1 MTAGYNNFFKGLK
14 WPVLLAV
21 SLLANNVVAQLI
33 VTPGTAASGSLCV
46 GDDYVDVGDIE
57 VVENV
62 PNALGNGTFTYILT
76 PPTNFEFDPTSGSVS
91 VLQESDQLSNVSVT
105 RGSATFTIEYTHN
118 DDGSTLDGFRI
129 EGLKIKATGADG
141 PSLITAN
148 NGTSPASN
156 GQDHGTFSSVQVV
169 ANAGDDVTIC
179 EGNSTVVGGTPAA
192 TGGDENYTY
201 LWTPTPELSD
211 ATAPNPTAT
220 PAASV
225 TYTLTVTD
233 GTGCSG
239 ADQVDITVNPKPVIT
254 VQPANAEI
262 CEGGDA
268 VFTVTATGTN
278 LAYQWYDDGN
288 PVGGNSNEL
297 TLSSVGL
304 ADNGSNIH
312 VVVTETGADPNCQV
326 SSSTAVLT
334 VYDTPT
340 ASNAGPDIT
349 QCNTEVFTMAANVP
363 VVGSGSWG
371 IVGADPGVTITNT
384 GSATTTVTGLTAGSS
399 VTLRWTISNGP
410 VCGTQTDDVVLTNDI
425 QPIADAGSGGNVCG
439 IGVANPF
446 TFTGVSSTGSGLWT
460 YSGPGNATFTDN
472 TSAMSSVTVDA
483 YGSYTF
489 TWTETNGTC
498 SDFDEVAVEFWES
511 PVFTSAGAD
520 ITQCNTGVFTMGAT
534 APTVG
539 TGTWSE
545 AGGPTAGLVITNV
558 NSATTTVTGLTAGS
572 SVTLRWTISNG
583 PVCGTQTDDVVLT
596 NDIQPI
602 ADAGSGGNVCG
613 IGVANPFTFTGVSST
628 GSGLWTYSGPGN
640 ATFTDNTSAMSSVTV
655 DAYGSYT
662 FTWTET
668 NGTCSDF
675 DEVSVEF
682 WESPVFTSA
691 GADITQCNTGVFTMG
706 ATAPTVGTGTWSEAG
721 GPTAG
726 LVITNVNSAT
736 TTVTGLTAGSS
747 VTLRWTI
754 SNGPVCGTQTDDV
767 VLTNDIQ
774 PIADAG
780 SGGNVCGIGVANP
793 FTFTGVSSTGSG
805 LWTYSGPGNATFT
818 DNTSAMS
825 SVTVDAY
832 GSYTFTWTET
842 NGTCSDFD
850 EVAVEFWESPVFTS
864 AGADITQCNTGVFT
878 MGATAP
884 TVGTG
889 TWSEAGGPTAGLVIT
904 NVNSATTTVTGLT
917 AGSSV
922 TLRWT
927 ISNGPVCG
935 TQTDDVVLTNDIQPI
950 ADAGSGGNV
959 CGIGG
964 GNPFTFTGASSTGS
978 GVWTY
983 SGPGTASFTDNTS
996 AMSSVT
1002 VDAYGSYTF
1011 TWTETNGTCS
1021 DFDEVAVEFWESP
1034 VFTSAGADITQCNTG
1049 VFTMGATAPTV
1060 GTGTWSEAGGPTAG
1074 LVITNVNSATT
1085 TVTGL
1090 TAGSSV
1096 TLRWTISNGPVCG
1109 TQTDDVVLTND
1120 IQPIADAGSGGNV
1133 CGIGVANP
1141 FTFTGVSSTGSGL
1154 WTYSG
1159 PGNATFTDNTSA
1171 MSSVTVD
1178 AYGSY
1183 TFTWTET
1190 NGTCSDFDEV
1200 AVEFWESPVF
1210 TSAGADITQCN
1221 TGVFTMGATAP
1232 TVGTGTWSEAG
1243 GPTAGLVITNVNSAT
1258 TTVTGLTAGSSVTL
1272 RWTISNGPVCGTQT
1286 DDVVLTNDIQP
1297 IADAG
1302 SGGNV
1307 CGIGVANPFTFTGVS
1322 STGSGL
1328 WTYSGPGNATFTDN
1342 TSAMSSVT
1350 VDAYGSY
1357 TFTWTETNG
1366 TCSDFDEVSV
1376 EFWESPVFTSA
1387 GADITQ
1393 CNTGVFTMGAT
1404 APTVGT
1410 GTWSEAGGPTA
1421 GLVITNVNSATTTVT
1436 GLTAGSS
1443 VTLRWTISNGP
1454 VCGTQTDDV
1463 VLTNDI
1469 QPIADAGS
1477 GGNVCG
1483 IGGGNPFTF
1492 TGVSST
1498 GSGVWTYSGPGT
1510 ASFTDNT
1517 SAMSSVTV
1525 DAYGSYTFTWTET
1538 NGTCS
1543 DFDEVAV
1550 EFWESPVF
1558 TSAGAD
1564 ITQCNTGV
1572 FTMGATAPTVGTG
1585 TWSEAGGPTAG
1596 LVITNVNS
1604 ATTTVTGLTAGS
1616 SVTLRW
1622 TISNG
1627 PVCGT
1632 QTDDVVLTN
1641 DIQPIADAGSG
1652 GNVCGIGVANPF
1664 TFTGVSSTGSGLW
1677 TYSGPGN
1684 ATFTDNTSAMS
1695 SVTVDAYGSYTFTWT
1710 ETNGTCSDFDEV
1722 SVEFWESP
1730 VFTSAGADI
1739 TQCNTG
1745 VFTMG
1750 ATAPAVGTGTW
1761 SEAGGPTAGLVIT
1774 NVNSATT
1781 TVTGLTAGS
1790 SVTLRWTISNGPVC
1804 GTQTDDVVLTNDIQP
1819 IADAGS
1825 GGNVCGI
1832 GGGNPFTFTGAS
1844 STGSGVW
1851 TYSGP
1856 GTASFTDNT
1865 SAMSSVTV
1873 DAYGSYTFTWTE
1885 TNGTC
1890 SDFDEVSVEF
1900 WESPVF
1906 TSAGADITQ
1915 CNTGVF
1921 TMGATA
1927 PTVGTGTWSE
1937 AGGPTAGLVITNVNS
1952 ATTTVTGLTAG
1963 SSVTLRWTIS
1973 NGPVCGTQTDDVV
1986 LTNDI
1991 QPIADAGSGG
2001 NVCGIGVANPFTFT
2015 GVSSTGSGLWTYSG
2029 PGNATFTDNT
2039 SAMSSVTV
2047 DAYGSYTFTWTE
2059 TNGTCSDFDEVAVE
2073 FWESPVFTSA
2083 GADITQCNTGVFTM
2097 GATAPTVGTG
2107 TWSEAGGPTA
2117 GLVITNV
2124 NSATTTVTGLTA
2136 GSSVTLRWT
2145 ISNGPV
2151 CGTQTDDV
2159 VLTNDIQPIA
2169 DAGSGGNVCGIGGG
2183 NPFTFTGV
2191 SSTGSGVWT
2200 YSGPGTA
2207 SFTDN
2212 TSATSSVT
2220 VDAYGSYTFTWT
2232 ETNGTCSDFDE
2243 VAVEFWESPVFTSA
2257 GADITQCNTGVFT
2270 MGATAP
2276 TVGTG
2281 TWSEVGGPTAGLVIT
2296 NVNSAT
2302 TTVTGLTA
2310 GSSVTLRWTIS
2321 NGPVCGTQTD
2331 DVVLTN
2337 DIQPIADAGS
2347 GGNVCGIGVGNPFT
2361 FTGVSSTGS
2370 GLWTYSGPG
2379 NATFTDNTSATSS
2392 VTVDAYGSYTFT
2404 WTETNGTCSDF
2415 DEVAVEFWESPVFTS
2430 AGADITQC
2438 NTGVFTMG
2446 ATAPTVGTGTWS
2458 EVGGPTAGLVITNV
2472 NSATTTV
2479 TGLTAGSS
2487 VTLRWTISN
2496 GPVCGTQTDDV
2507 VLTND
2512 IQPIADAGSGGNVCG
2527 IGVGNPFTF
2536 TGVSS
2541 TGSGVWTYSG
2551 PGTASFTDNTSATSS
2566 VTVDAYGSYTFTWTE
2581 TNGTCSDF
2589 DEVAVEF
2596 WESPVFTSAGAD
2608 ITQCN
2613 TGVFT
2618 MGATAPT
2625 VGTGTWSEV
2634 GGPTAGLV
2642 ITNVNSATTTV
2653 TGLTAGSSVTLRWT
2667 ISNGPVCGTQTDDV
2681 VLTNDI
2687 QPIADAGSG
2696 GNVCGIGVGNPFTF
2710 TGVSSTGSGLW
2721 TYSGPGNATFTD
2733 NTSATSSVTVDAY
2746 GSYTFTWTET
2756 NGTCSDFDEVAVE
2769 FWESPVF
2776 TSAGADITQCNTGVF
2791 TMGATAPT
2799 VGTGTW
2805 SEVGGPTAG
2814 LVITNVNSATTTVT
2828 GLTAGSSVTLRWTI
2842 SNGPVC
2848 GTQTDDVVLTNDIQP
2863 IADAGSGGNVCGIG
2877 VGNPFTFTGVSST
2890 GSGLWTYSGPGNATF
2905 TDNTSATSSV
2915 TVDAYGSYT
2924 FTWTETNG
2932 TCSDF
2937 DEVSVEF
2944 WESPVFTSAGAD
2956 ITQCNT
2962 GVFTMGATAPTVGT
2976 GTWSEAGGPTA
2987 GLVITNVNSATTT
3000 VTGLTA
3006 GSSVTLRWTI
3016 SNGPVCG
3023 TQTDDVVLTNDIQPI
3038 ADAGSGGNVCGIGV
3052 ANPFTFTGVS
3062 STGSGLWT
3070 YSGPGNATFTDN
3082 TSAMSSVTVDAYGSY
3097 TFTWTETNGTCSDFD
3112 EVAVEFWESPVFTSA
3127 GADITQ
3133 CNTGVFTMGATAPTV
3148 GTGTWSEAG
3157 GPTAGLVITN
3167 VNSATTT
3174 VTGLTAGSSVTL
3186 RWTISNGPVCG
3197 TQTDD
3202 VVLTNDIQP
3211 IADAGSGGNVC
3222 GIGGGNPFTFTGVSS
3237 TGSGVWTYSGPGTA
3251 SFTDNTSATS
3261 SVTVDAYGS
3270 YTFTWT
3276 ETNGTCSDFDEV
3288 AVEFWESPVFTSAGA
3303 DITQCN
3309 TGVFTM
3315 GATAPTV
3322 GTGTWSEV
3330 GGPTAGLVITNVNS
3344 ATTTVTGLTA
3354 GSSVTLRWTISNGPV
3369 CGTQTDDVVL
3379 TNDIQPI
3386 ADAGSGGNVCGIG
3399 VGNPF
3404 TFTGVSSTGSGVWTY
3419 SGPGTASFTD
3429 NTSATS
3435 SVTVDAYGSYTFT
3448 WTETNGTCSDFD
3460 EVAVEFWESPV
3471 FTSAGADITQCNTGV
3486 FTMGATAPTVGTGTW
3501 SEVGGPTAGL
3511 VITNVNS
3518 ATTTVTGLTAG
3529 SSVTLRWT
3537 ISNGPVCGTQTDD
3550 VVLTNDIQP
3559 IADAGSGGNVCG
3571 IGVGNPFTFTGVS
3584 STGSGV
3590 WTYSGPGTASF
3601 TDNTSATSS
3610 VTVDAYGSYTFTW
3623 TETNGGC
3630 SDSDEVTVTFSQAA
3644 ELDPG
3649 APAEVC
3655 SGISYTVTDAS
3666 ANHTNEILWTHD
3678 GSGAL
3683 VDATTISPTYTPAVA
3698 DAGNT
3703 VVLTLTATGNGACP
3717 DVIVT
3722 KDLAVTASVIVDAGS
3737 NEEICEVTDVEQVFD
3752 FSLRST
3758 QASSSN
3764 DNGTYNWVAD
3774 PVVSG
3779 SFNDNT
3785 ILNPTFEIVP
3795 GYNGT
3800 ITFTLTAGGEGSCGD
3815 GVDSFVLLVRP
3826 TPSFSVTSHISN
3838 PTTINSGE
3846 LTDIQISTTSGFVK
3860 LIQVIKSD
3868 NGLTGNSPINTLYQD
3883 GFTIEDVL
3891 VNNTDIQQ
3899 DIQYIFEAFDGSCTN
3914 PDRDI
3919 ARVFVNPAPEFE
3931 VINTRPILCP
3941 SELTDITVDS
3951 ETSGAV
3957 ITLIDSIVTPN
3968 PLGIVGM
3975 TPTGTSWSAVTS
3987 GLPFNITD
3995 GLVNS
4000 TDAIQT
4006 VRYIFEVNASGLTA
4020 TKFTEVAV
4028 NPLPDFQ
4035 LTLNDPFD
4043 SINSGTSTLILINTT
4058 TQNGVV
4064 VLDSIRNPGSILGNT
4079 TPGVTFVDGDQITD
4093 NLTNGTNSPQT
4104 ITYYFSARANGCIN
4118 ESKIDSAK
4126 VVVIPAPELVITN
4139 NQPEVCPINKTD
4151 IDLYSPTADAEVELT
4166 NITIIPDATGVSNFS
4181 PIGTIWAG
4189 GPTELVAKIA
4199 DSLINSSDVI
4209 QTITYDLRISA
4220 NGFTATTNK
4229 TVSVEIRPNPQ
4240 MSLSNNNPN
4249 ILSNTS
4255 TDIFI
4260 NTPTENG
4267 QVELSAIDKDE
4278 DILGN
4283 TSAGVAFTD
4292 GNQINDEL
4300 VNNSDTILSISY
4312 IFRATA
4318 NTCINPDT
4326 ETVSVTVNPI
4336 PKFTIT
4342 NASPILCT
4350 EQQSDF
4356 EVTSPTAYAEISL
4369 IAVQIAPNPSGV
4381 TGFTTPATWTGDGS
4395 GLVLKFEDDL
4405 ENLTDTIQTV
4415 TYEFGI
4421 VANGFAGTETK
4432 TVSVEVNPLPR
4443 QVITNSQPVVNVDTK
4458 TDILI
4463 NTTTENG
4470 GALLSKVIKDAGIV
4484 GNTTSGVVFS
4494 NDDRIEDELVNQ
4506 TDDVLTIKYV
4516 FKATANGCV
4525 NSATETAIV
4534 EVNPNPRLTIAN
4546 NKPIICSG
4554 ETVDIQI
4561 NSPTAGATIRLVSA
4575 TAVPDAGSVVGL
4587 TPDNFTWNTFPAT
4600 ISDELSQTTNVIQRV
4615 EYLFEV
4621 SVPDYANPVRQS
4633 AVVDVKPLP
4642 DISASGPEICSGGVT
4657 SVDIGNPNSVS
4668 FTVFNW
4674 TVSDANGNI
4683 EGEAPGT
4690 GNRITQVLD
4699 NTTVLLDSVIY
4710 RIYAT
4715 AQLCAGDSIDV
4726 VQRVYP
4732 QNVAIAGT
4740 DTVVCQGTPAITI
4753 ETANIAGGSTAASWS
4768 KITGDGT
4775 LTDETTLT
4783 PTYAP
4788 DPIDEVGTITLELT
4802 ASNASVC
4809 PPVTDLVSII
4819 INSKP
4824 TVEAGSDQTICEGS
4838 TALMSEAM
4846 IGGSAASVTW
4856 SDPSGKG
4863 SFLPNNATLN
4873 AIFEPHPDQVGTTVK
4888 LYVETNDPSGPCVS
4902 AIDSLYIT
4910 INDAPEVFAGADQT
4924 ICEGDVA
4931 VMSDATYG
4939 GGTSSVTWSGGAGT
4953 WDDVH
4958 KLDATYTPDASE
4970 IGEVVILTITTDDPD
4985 GPCTAISDQI
4995 RVAVNK
5001 APEVYA
5007 GTDQIVCEGETVL
5020 IGDATSGGSTTSV
5033 LWTGGT
5039 GTFSPNNTT
5048 LNTTYI
5054 HAAGE
5059 VNSTVTL
5066 TITTNDP
5073 DGPCVA
5079 VSDQIDITIN
5089 DAPEVFAGA
5098 DQTICEGD
5106 VAVMSEATIGGGTSS
5121 ITWSGGSGTWDD
5133 VHKLDATYTP
5143 DASEIGSV
5151 VILTITTDDPA
5162 GPCTAISDQI
5172 RVAVNKAPE
5181 VFAGVDKVICEGEQV
5196 LINDAT
5202 SGGSTTSVLWTG
5214 GTGEFS
5220 PNNTTLNTTY
5230 IHAAGEVNSTVTL
5243 TITTNDP
5250 DGPCVAVSDQID
5262 ITINDAP
5269 EVFAGADQTICE
5281 GDVAVMSDA
5290 TYGGGTSSITW
5301 SGGAGTWDD
5310 VHKLDAT
5317 YTPDASEIGS
5327 VVILTI
5333 TTDDPDGPCAAISD
5347 QIRVAVNKAPEVF
5360 SGVDKVICEGDQ
5372 VLINDA
5378 TSGGSTTSVLWTGGT
5393 GTFSPNNTT
5402 LNTTYIHAAD
5412 EVNSTVTLTITTN
5425 DPDGPCVAVSDQIDI
5440 TINDAPEVFA
5450 GADQTICEGDVA
5462 VMSDATYGG
5471 GTSSITWSGGSGTW
5485 DDVHKLDATYTPD
5498 ASEIGSVV
5506 ILTITTD
5513 DPDGPCTA
5521 ISDQIRVAV
5530 NKAPEVF
5537 SGVDKVI
5544 CEGDQVLIND
5554 ATSGGSTTSVLWTG
5568 GTGEFSPNN
5577 TTLNTT
5583 YIHAAG
5589 EVNSTV
5595 TLTITTNDP
5604 DGPCVAVTDE
5614 VNITIDEAPTV
5625 DAGVYASVCIGDAV
5639 QLNGLLGGS
5648 ASSATWTGGVGE
5660 FDPDRNSTN
5669 ARYIADESEQGGRV
5683 LLTLTT
5689 NDPDGVC
5696 VASSATTEIVVNRL
5710 PSPKIFFLKDAYQI
5724 DDAPE
5729 TLVGEP
5735 SPGIFDGPGMFE
5747 STFIPAVADI
5757 GVHTIT
5763 YTHTD
5768 GNGCTNFVS
5777 QETEVFPLPES
5788 EVGNPDP
5795 YCLGVNP
5802 TDFPLPR
5809 TSNTDELEDSWFGDN
5824 VFQAGDD
5831 YYFNNVAAGVGLH
5844 AIDYIV
5850 VNRSTGARDTL
5861 PRSATVYDV
5870 AKVNFTNINKC
5881 IADSIQFVDLSVLED
5896 ADVFGDEIES
5906 WIWEFGKGSNL
5917 RVSEEQNPKI
5927 LFDENEPDNYFVKL
5941 EVVTKL
5947 GQCASDFA
5955 KDTIKV
5961 GAIPDADFFVSNLTS
5976 GELAQFSDA
5985 TGVPNPRYISG
5996 SFIDPTTSIDSIWW
6010 DFGEPPAQFG
6020 AHQIY
6025 KNVEHRF
6032 SEPKEYNVKMVVKT
6046 NLGCRDTVT
6055 RSISILQVIST
6066 FPHIT
6071 DFDTPPI
6078 NDQAH
6083 RPDTSSW
6090 RLMVPDGS
6098 IIKGTSRAWVTS
6110 DEATGRHK
6118 DSEHSF
6124 VALDAYDLRSLV
6136 RPMFTMDVWS
6146 NAESTRDGALLQYSF
6161 NGSQWFTMIDEQA
6174 VEKVDYPAGQI
6185 GLNWYNEKGLVSRPG
6200 DGTIEGISGVG
6211 ENEFAA
6217 GWTGIYDS
6225 WRTARFPLDDIRTE
6239 LIEDNHISVRFRVVF
6254 ASDEQNPEGTD
6265 YDGFA
6270 FDNIIVSDRSH
6281 NVLIEHFDNLSSGNQ
6296 INLMNE
6302 TTERFSLDMIP
6313 LQYHT
6318 NYPQADVIYLN
6329 NKFPVETR
6337 GSIYDISQ
6345 SPRAFMDGISE
6356 YNFTSA
6362 TIEKY
6367 QIVNRSMIDPVFDIQ
6382 LTPEKIAPNTV
6393 TMNVTITAQT
6403 AFDEE
6408 VTLYTV
6414 PIETSITRLD
6424 ELNDL
6429 NIDSLNNIVKD
6440 LLPSGGL
6447 LIDQTWEVNDTYST
6461 QLVWDLNQLN
6471 EGNEIYDTTKLGVIV
6486 FVQNAANEGSREIYQ
6501 AIFEKLPV
6509 IQPTPITGLDD
6520 DLNARRIA
6528 EAEIYPNPADQHFN
6542 VALSGKLTSDV
6553 AWVIV
6558 DQRGIELQNG
6568 VFYKGEDLYQVDA
6581 AALPAGLHMMIFSS
6595 SEDHRVI
6602 RKIIINR

>member
-706 ATAPTVGTGTWSEAG
+706 ATAPA
-721 GPTAG
+721 
-726 LVITNVNSAT
+726 
-736 TTVTGLTAGSS
+736 
-747 VTLRWTI
+747 
-754 SNGPVCGTQTDDV
+754 
-767 VLTNDIQ
+767 
-774 PIADAG
+774 
-780 SGGNVCGIGVANP
+780 
-793 FTFTGVSSTGSG
+793 
-805 LWTYSGPGNATFT
+805 
-818 DNTSAMS
+818 
-825 SVTVDAY
+825 
-832 GSYTFTWTET
+832 
-842 NGTCSDFD
+842 
-850 EVAVEFWESPVFTS
+850 
-864 AGADITQCNTGVFT
+864 
-878 MGATAP
+878 
-884 TVGTG
+884 
-889 TWSEAGGPTAGLVIT
+889 
-904 NVNSATTTVTGLT
+904 
-917 AGSSV
+917 
-922 TLRWT
+922 
-927 ISNGPVCG
+927 
-935 TQTDDVVLTNDIQPI
+935 
-950 ADAGSGGNV
+950 
-959 CGIGG
+959 
-964 GNPFTFTGASSTGS
+964 
-978 GVWTY
+978 
-983 SGPGTASFTDNTS
+983 
-996 AMSSVT
+996 
-1002 VDAYGSYTF
+1002 
-1011 TWTETNGTCS
+1011 
-1021 DFDEVAVEFWESP
+1021 
-1034 VFTSAGADITQCNTG
+1034 
-1049 VFTMGATAPTV
+1049 
-1060 GTGTWSEAGGPTAG
+1060 
-1074 LVITNVNSATT
+1074 
-1085 TVTGL
+1085 
-1090 TAGSSV
+1090 
-1096 TLRWTISNGPVCG
+1096 
-1109 TQTDDVVLTND
+1109 
-1120 IQPIADAGSGGNV
+1120 
-1133 CGIGVANP
+1133 
-1141 FTFTGVSSTGSGL
+1141 
-1154 WTYSG
+1154 
-1159 PGNATFTDNTSA
+1159 
-1171 MSSVTVD
+1171 
-1178 AYGSY
+1178 
-1183 TFTWTET
+1183 
-1190 NGTCSDFDEV
+1190 
-1200 AVEFWESPVF
+1200 
-1210 TSAGADITQCN
+1210 
-1221 TGVFTMGATAP
+1221 
-1232 TVGTGTWSEAG
+1232 
-1243 GPTAGLVITNVNSAT
+1243 
-1258 TTVTGLTAGSSVTL
+1258 
-1272 RWTISNGPVCGTQT
+1272 
-1286 DDVVLTNDIQP
+1286 
-1297 IADAG
+1297 
-1302 SGGNV
+1302 
-1307 CGIGVANPFTFTGVS
+1307 
-1322 STGSGL
+1322 
-1328 WTYSGPGNATFTDN
+1328 
-1342 TSAMSSVT
+1342 
-1350 VDAYGSY
+1350 
-1357 TFTWTETNG
+1357 
-1366 TCSDFDEVSV
+1366 
-1376 EFWESPVFTSA
+1376 
-1387 GADITQ
+1387 
-1393 CNTGVFTMGAT
+1393 
-1404 APTVGT
+1404 
-1410 GTWSEAGGPTA
+1410 
-1421 GLVITNVNSATTTVT
+1421 
-1436 GLTAGSS
+1436 
-1443 VTLRWTISNGP
+1443 
-1454 VCGTQTDDV
+1454 
-1463 VLTNDI
+1463 
-1469 QPIADAGS
+1469 
-1477 GGNVCG
+1477 
-1483 IGGGNPFTF
+1483 
-1492 TGVSST
+1492 
-1498 GSGVWTYSGPGT
+1498 
-1510 ASFTDNT
+1510 
-1517 SAMSSVTV
+1517 
-1525 DAYGSYTFTWTET
+1525 
-1538 NGTCS
+1538 
-1543 DFDEVAV
+1543 
-1550 EFWESPVF
+1550 
-1558 TSAGAD
+1558 
-1564 ITQCNTGV
+1564 
-1572 FTMGATAPTVGTG
+1572 
-1585 TWSEAGGPTAG
+1585 
-1596 LVITNVNS
+1596 
-1604 ATTTVTGLTAGS
+1604 
-1616 SVTLRW
+1616 
-1622 TISNG
+1622 
-1627 PVCGT
+1627 
-1632 QTDDVVLTN
+1632 
-1641 DIQPIADAGSG
+1641 
-1652 GNVCGIGVANPF
+1652 
-1664 TFTGVSSTGSGLW
+1664 
-1677 TYSGPGN
+1677 
-1684 ATFTDNTSAMS
+1684 
-1695 SVTVDAYGSYTFTWT
+1695 
-1710 ETNGTCSDFDEV
+1710 
-1722 SVEFWESP
+1722 
-1730 VFTSAGADI
+1730 
-1739 TQCNTG
+1739 
-1745 VFTMG
+1745 
-1750 ATAPAVGTGTW
+1750 
-1761 SEAGGPTAGLVIT
+1761 
-1774 NVNSATT
+1774 
-1781 TVTGLTAGS
+1781 
-1790 SVTLRWTISNGPVC
+1790 
-1804 GTQTDDVVLTNDIQP
+1804 
-1819 IADAGS
+1819 
-1825 GGNVCGI
+1825 
-1832 GGGNPFTFTGAS
+1832 
-1844 STGSGVW
+1844 
-1851 TYSGP
+1851 
-1856 GTASFTDNT
+1856 
-1865 SAMSSVTV
+1865 
-1873 DAYGSYTFTWTE
+1873 
-1885 TNGTC
+1885 
-1890 SDFDEVSVEF
+1890 
-1900 WESPVF
+1900 
-1906 TSAGADITQ
+1906 
-1915 CNTGVF
+1915 
-1921 TMGATA
+1921 
-1927 PTVGTGTWSE
+1927 
-1937 AGGPTAGLVITNVNS
+1937 
-1952 ATTTVTGLTAG
+1952 
-1963 SSVTLRWTIS
+1963 
-1973 NGPVCGTQTDDVV
+1973 
-1986 LTNDI
+1986 
-1991 QPIADAGSGG
+1991 
-2001 NVCGIGVANPFTFT
+2001 
-2015 GVSSTGSGLWTYSG
+2015 
-2029 PGNATFTDNT
+2029 
-2039 SAMSSVTV
+2039 
-2047 DAYGSYTFTWTE
+2047 
-2059 TNGTCSDFDEVAVE
+2059 
-2073 FWESPVFTSA
+2073 
-2083 GADITQCNTGVFTM
+2083 
-2097 GATAPTVGTG
+2097 
-2107 TWSEAGGPTA
+2107 
-2117 GLVITNV
+2117 
-2124 NSATTTVTGLTA
+2124 
-2136 GSSVTLRWT
+2136 
-2145 ISNGPV
+2145 
-2151 CGTQTDDV
+2151 
-2159 VLTNDIQPIA
+2159 
-2169 DAGSGGNVCGIGGG
+2169 
-2183 NPFTFTGV
+2183 
-2191 SSTGSGVWT
+2191 
-2200 YSGPGTA
+2200 
-2207 SFTDN
+2207 
-2212 TSATSSVT
+2212 
-2220 VDAYGSYTFTWT
+2220 
-2232 ETNGTCSDFDE
+2232 
-2243 VAVEFWESPVFTSA
+2243 
-2257 GADITQCNTGVFT
+2257 
-2270 MGATAP
+2270 
-2276 TVGTG
+2276 VGTG

-2302 TTVTGLTA
+2302 TTVTGLAA
-2310 GSSVTLRWTIS
+2310 GSSANLRWTISNGACTASTDDVVLSNEVQPVAEAGPGGDQCGIGPTNLFSLGATAAIGTGTWSKTSGDGIVTFSNVNDESATVWVDTEGSYTLAWTDVNGLCSDSDEVTINFYDTPTASNAGPDITQCNTEVFTMAANVPVVGSGSWGIVGADPGVTITNTGSATTTVTGLTAGNTVTLRWTIS
-2321 NGPVCGTQTD
+2321 NGACTASTD
-2331 DVVLTN
+2331 DVVLSN
-2337 DIQPIADAGS
+2337 EVQPVAEAGP
-2347 GGNVCGIGVGNPFT
+2347 GGDQCGIGPTNLFSLGATAAIGTGTWSKTSGDGIVT
-2361 FTGVSSTGS
+2361 FSNV
-2370 GLWTYSGPG
+2370 
-2379 NATFTDNTSATSS
+2379 NDESAT
-2392 VTVDAYGSYTFT
+2392 VWVDTEGSYTLA
-2404 WTETNGTCSDF
+2404 WTDVNGLCSDS
-2415 DEVAVEFWESPVFTS
+2415 DEVTINFYDTPTASN
-2430 AGADITQC
+2430 AGPDITQC
-2438 NTGVFTMG
+2438 NTEVFTMAANVPVVGSGSWGIVGADPGVTITNTGSATTTVTGLTAGNTVTLRWTISNGACTASTDDVVLSNEVQPVAEAGPGGDQCGIGPTNLFSLG
-2446 ATAPTVGTGTWS
+2446 ATAAIGTGTWSKTSGDGIVTFSNVNDESATVWVDTEGSYTLAWTDVNGLCSDSDEVTINFYDTPTASNAGPDITQCNTEVFTMAANVPVVGSGTWS

-2479 TGLTAGSS
+2479 TGLAAGSS
-2487 VTLRWTISN
+2487 ANLRWTISNGACTASTDDVVLSNEVQPVAEAGPGGDQCGIGPTNLFSLGATAAIGTGTWSKTSGDGIVTFSNVNDESATVWVDTEGSYTLAWTDVNGLCSDSDEVMINFYDTPTASNAGPDITQCNTEVFTMAANVPVVGSGSWGIVGADPGVTITNTGSATTTVTGLTAGNTVTLRWTISN
-2496 GPVCGTQTDDV
+2496 GACTASTDDV
-2507 VLTND
+2507 VLSNEV
-2512 IQPIADAGSGGNVCG
+2512 QPVAEAGPGGDQCG
-2527 IGVGNPFTF
+2527 IGPTNLFSLGATAAIGTGTWSKTSGDGIVTF
-2536 TGVSS
+2536 SNVN
-2541 TGSGVWTYSG
+2541 
-2551 PGTASFTDNTSATSS
+2551 DESAT
-2566 VTVDAYGSYTFTWTE
+2566 VWVDTEGSYTLAWTDV
-2581 TNGTCSDF
+2581 NGLCSDS
-2589 DEVAVEF
+2589 DEVTINFYDTPTA
-2596 WESPVFTSAGAD
+2596 SNAGPD

-2613 TGVFT
+2613 TEVFT
-2618 MGATAPT
+2618 MAANVPVVGSGSWGIVGADPGVTITNTGSATTTVTGLTAGNTVTLRWTISNGACTASTDDVVLSNEVQPVAEAGPGGDQCGIGPTNLFSLGATAAIGTGTWSKTSGDGIVTFSNVNDESATVWVDTEGSYTLAWTDVNGLCSDSDEVTINFYDTPT
-2625 VGTGTWSEV
+2625 ASNAGPDITQCNTEVFTMAANVPVVGSGTWSEV

-2653 TGLTAGSSVTLRWT
+2653 TGLAAGSSANLRWT
-2667 ISNGPVCGTQTDDV
+2667 ISNGACTASTDDV
-2681 VLTNDI
+2681 VLSNEV
-2687 QPIADAGSG
+2687 QPVAEAGPG
-2696 GNVCGIGVGNPFTF
+2696 GDQCGIGPTNLFSLGATAAIGTGTWSKTSGDGIVTF
-2710 TGVSSTGSGLW
+2710 SNV
-2721 TYSGPGNATFTD
+2721 ND
-2733 NTSATSSVTVDAY
+2733 ESATVWVDTE
-2746 GSYTFTWTET
+2746 GSYTLAWTDV
-2756 NGTCSDFDEVAVE
+2756 NGLCSDSDEVTINFYDTPTA
-2769 FWESPVF
+2769 SN
-2776 TSAGADITQCNTGVF
+2776 AGPDITQCNTEVF
-2791 TMGATAPT
+2791 TMAANVPVVGSGSWGIVGADPGVT
-2799 VGTGTW
+2799 
-2805 SEVGGPTAG
+2805 
-2814 LVITNVNSATTTVT
+2814 ITNTGSATTTVT
-2828 GLTAGSSVTLRWTI
+2828 GLTAGNTVTLRWTI
-2842 SNGPVC
+2842 SNGAC
-2848 GTQTDDVVLTNDIQP
+2848 TASTDDVVLSNEVQP
-2863 IADAGSGGNVCGIG
+2863 VAEAGPGGGQCGIG
-2877 VGNPFTFTGVSST
+2877 PTNLFSLGATAAIGTGTWSKTSGDGIVTFSNV
-2890 GSGLWTYSGPGNATF
+2890 N
-2905 TDNTSATSSV
+2905 DESATV
-2915 TVDAYGSYT
+2915 WVDTEGSYT
-2924 FTWTETNG
+2924 LAWTDVNG
-2932 TCSDF
+2932 LCSDS
-2937 DEVSVEF
+2937 DEVTINFYDTPTASN
-2944 WESPVFTSAGAD
+2944 AGPD

-2962 GVFTMGATAPTVGT
+2962 EVFTMAANVPVVGSGSWGIVGADPGVT
-2976 GTWSEAGGPTA
+2976 
-2987 GLVITNVNSATTT
+2987 ITNTGSATTT

-3006 GSSVTLRWTI
+3006 GNTVTLRWTI
-3016 SNGPVCG
+3016 SNGAC
-3023 TQTDDVVLTNDIQPI
+3023 TASTDDVVLSNEVQPV
-3038 ADAGSGGNVCGIGV
+3038 AEAGPGGDQCGIGPTNLFSLGATAAIGTGTWSKTSGDGIV
-3052 ANPFTFTGVS
+3052 TFSNVNDES
-3062 STGSGLWT
+3062 
-3070 YSGPGNATFTDN
+3070 AT
-3082 TSAMSSVTVDAYGSY
+3082 VWVDTEGSY
-3097 TFTWTETNGTCSDFD
+3097 TLAWTDVNGLCSDSD
-3112 EVAVEFWESPVFTSA
+3112 EVTINFYDTPTASNA
-3127 GADITQ
+3127 GPDITQ
-3133 CNTGVFTMGATAPTV
+3133 CNTEVFTMAANVPVVGSGSWGIVGADPGVT
-3148 GTGTWSEAG
+3148 
-3157 GPTAGLVITN
+3157 ITN
-3167 VNSATTT
+3167 TGSATTT
-3174 VTGLTAGSSVTL
+3174 VTGLTAGNTVTL
-3186 RWTISNGPVCG
+3186 RWTISNGAC
-3197 TQTDD
+3197 TASTDD
-3202 VVLTNDIQP
+3202 VVLSNEVQP
-3211 IADAGSGGNVC
+3211 VAEAGPGGDQC
-3222 GIGGGNPFTFTGVSS
+3222 GIGPTNLFSLGATAAIGTGTWSKTSGDGIVTFSNVN
-3237 TGSGVWTYSGPGTA
+3237 
-3251 SFTDNTSATS
+3251 DESAT
-3261 SVTVDAYGS
+3261 VWVDTEGS
-3270 YTFTWT
+3270 YTLAWIDV
-3276 ETNGTCSDFDEV
+3276 NGLCSDSDEV
-3288 AVEFWESPVFTSAGA
+3288 TINFYDTPTASNAGP

-3309 TGVFTM
+3309 TEVFTM
-3315 GATAPTV
+3315 AANVPVVGSGSWGIVGADPGVT
-3322 GTGTWSEV
+3322 
-3330 GGPTAGLVITNVNS
+3330 ITNTGS

-3354 GSSVTLRWTISNGPV
+3354 GNTVTLRWTISNGA
-3369 CGTQTDDVVL
+3369 CTASTDDVVL
-3379 TNDIQPI
+3379 SNEVQPV
-3386 ADAGSGGNVCGIG
+3386 AEAGPGGDQCGIG
-3399 VGNPF
+3399 PTNLFSLGATAAIGTGTWSKTSGDGIV
-3404 TFTGVSSTGSGVWTY
+3404 TFSNVN
-3419 SGPGTASFTD
+3419 D
-3429 NTSATS
+3429 ESAT
-3435 SVTVDAYGSYTFT
+3435 VWVDTEGSYTLA
-3448 WTETNGTCSDFD
+3448 WTDVNGLCSDSD
-3460 EVAVEFWESPV
+3460 EVTINFYDTPTASN
-3471 FTSAGADITQCNTGV
+3471 AGPDITQCNTEV
-3486 FTMGATAPTVGTGTW
+3486 FTMAANVPVVGSGSWGIVGADPGVT
-3501 SEVGGPTAGL
+3501 
-3511 VITNVNS
+3511 ITNTGS

-3529 SSVTLRWT
+3529 NTVTLRWT
-3537 ISNGPVCGTQTDD
+3537 ISNGACTASTDD
-3550 VVLTNDIQP
+3550 VVLSNEVQPVAEAGPGGDQCGIGPTNLFSLGATAAIGTGTWSKTSGDGIVTFSNVNDESATVWVDTEGSYTLAWTDVNGLCSDSDEVTINFYDTPTASNAGPDITQCNTEVFTMAANVPVVGSGSWGIVGADPGVTITNTGSATTTVTGLTAGNTVTLRWTISNGACTASTDDVVLSNEVQP
-3559 IADAGSGGNVCG
+3559 VAEAGPGGDQCGIGPTNLFSLGATAAIGTGTWSKTSGDGIVTFSNVNDESATVWVDTEGSYTLAWTDVNGLCSDSDEVTINFYDTPTASNAGPDITQCNTEVFTMAANVPVVGSGSWGIVGADPGVTITNTGSATTTVTGLTAGNTVTLRWTISNGACTASTDDVVLSNEVQPAADAGTGGSECDLDFQFSASLSTAG
-3571 IGVGNPFTFTGVS
+3571 TGVWS
-3584 STGSGV
+3584 KV
-3590 WTYSGPGTASF
+3590 SGPAGESY
-3601 TDNTSATSS
+3601 DDATLENAV
-3610 VTVDAYGSYTFTW
+3610 VTVTSYGRYVFRW

-3785 ILNPTFEIVP
+3785 ILNPTFEIVL

-3883 GFTIEDVL
+3883 GFTIQDVL
-3891 VNNTDIQQ
+3891 ENSTDIQQ

-3914 PDRDI
+3914 PDKDT
-3919 ARVFVNPAPEFE
+3919 ARVYVNPAPEFE

-3957 ITLIDSIVTPN
+3957 ITLLDSIVSPN
-3968 PLGIVGM
+3968 PNGITGM
-3975 TPTGTSWSAVTS
+3975 TSTGTSWSAVTS

-4000 TDAIQT
+4000 TDTIQT

-4064 VLDSIRNPGSILGNT
+4064 VLDSIRKTGNILGNT

-4118 ESKIDSAK
+4118 AIDIDSAK

-4151 IDLYSPTADAEVELT
+4151 IDLYSPTADAEVELI
-4166 NITIIPDATGVSNFS
+4166 NITISPDATGVSNFS

-4209 QTITYDLRISA
+4209 KTITYDLRISA

-4278 DILGN
+4278 RILGN
-4283 TSAGVAFTD
+4283 TSAGVAFTN
-4292 GNQINDEL
+4292 GNQINDIL

-4326 ETVSVTVNPI
+4326 DTVSVTVNPI
-4336 PKFTIT
+4336 PNFTIT
-4342 NASPILCT
+4342 NALPILCT
-4350 EQQSDF
+4350 EQQSNF
-4356 EVTSPTAYAEISL
+4356 EVTSPTANAEISL
-4369 IAVQIAPNPSGV
+4369 TAVQIAPNPSGV

-4395 GLVLKFEDDL
+4395 GLVLEFKDLL

-4415 TYEFGI
+4415 TYEFDI
-4421 VANGFAGTETK
+4421 EANGFDGTETK

-4443 QVITNSQPVVNVDTK
+4443 QVITNNQPVVNVDTK

-4463 NTTTENG
+4463 STRTENG
-4470 GALLSKVIKDAGIV
+4470 GVLLLDVIKDAGIL
-4484 GNTTSGVVFS
+4484 GNTSSGVVFS
-4494 NDDRIEDELVNQ
+4494 DSDRIEDELVNQ
-4506 TDDVLTIKYV
+4506 TDNVLTIKYV
-4516 FKATANGCV
+4516 FKATANGCE
-4525 NSATETAIV
+4525 NSETDMAIV

-4621 SVPDYANPVRQS
+4621 SVPGYANPVLQS

-4674 TVSDANGNI
+4674 TVSDTNGNI

-4699 NTTVLLDSVIY
+4699 NTTALLDSVIY

-4768 KITGDGT
+4768 KITGGGT

-4824 TVEAGSDQTICEGS
+4824 TVEAGSNQTICEGS

-4910 INDAPEVFAGADQT
+4910 INDAPEVSAGADQT

-4931 VMSDATYG
+4931 VMSDATIG

-5106 VAVMSEATIGGGTSS
+5106 VAVMSDATYGGGTSS
-5121 ITWSGGSGTWDD
+5121 ITWSGGAGTWDD

-5181 VFAGVDKVICEGEQV
+5181 VFAGVDKVICEGDQV

-5214 GTGEFS
+5214 GTGTFS

-5360 SGVDKVICEGDQ
+5360 AGVDKVICEGDQ

-5402 LNTTYIHAAD
+5402 LNTTY
-5412 EVNSTVTLTITTN
+5412 S
-5425 DPDGPCVAVSDQIDI
+5425 
-5440 TINDAPEVFA
+5440 
-5450 GADQTICEGDVA
+5450 
-5462 VMSDATYGG
+5462 
-5471 GTSSITWSGGSGTW
+5471 
-5485 DDVHKLDATYTPD
+5485 
-5498 ASEIGSVV
+5498 
-5506 ILTITTD
+5506 
-5513 DPDGPCTA
+5513 
-5521 ISDQIRVAV
+5521 
-5530 NKAPEVF
+5530 
-5537 SGVDKVI
+5537 
-5544 CEGDQVLIND
+5544 
-5554 ATSGGSTTSVLWTG
+5554 
-5568 GTGEFSPNN
+5568 
-5577 TTLNTT
+5577 
-5583 YIHAAG
+5583 HAAG

-5625 DAGVYASVCIGDAV
+5625 DAGVYAPVCIGDAV

-5976 GELAQFSDA
+5976 GELAQFSDS
-5985 TGVPNPRYISG
+5985 TKVPNPRYISG

-6020 AHQIY
+6020 AYQIY
-6025 KNVEHRF
+6025 KDVEHEF

-6046 NLGCRDTVT
+6046 NLGCKDTVT

-6161 NGSQWFTMIDEQA
+6161 NGSQWFTMIDEEA

-6270 FDNIIVSDRSH
+6270 FDNIIVSDRTH
-6281 NVLIEHFDNLSSGNQ
+6281 NVIIEHFDNLSIGNQ

-6568 VFYKGEDLYQVDA
+6568 VFDKGEDLYQVDA

>member
-1 MTAGYNNFFKGLK
+1 
-14 WPVLLAV
+14 
-21 SLLANNVVAQLI
+21 
-33 VTPGTAASGSLCV
+33 
-46 GDDYVDVGDIE
+46 
-57 VVENV
+57 
-62 PNALGNGTFTYILT
+62 
-76 PPTNFEFDPTSGSVS
+76 
-91 VLQESDQLSNVSVT
+91 
-105 RGSATFTIEYTHN
+105 
-118 DDGSTLDGFRI
+118 
-129 EGLKIKATGADG
+129 
-141 PSLITAN
+141 
-148 NGTSPASN
+148 
-156 GQDHGTFSSVQVV
+156 
-169 ANAGDDVTIC
+169 
-179 EGNSTVVGGTPAA
+179 
-192 TGGDENYTY
+192 
-201 LWTPTPELSD
+201 
-211 ATAPNPTAT
+211 
-220 PAASV
+220 
-225 TYTLTVTD
+225 
-233 GTGCSG
+233 
-239 ADQVDITVNPKPVIT
+239 
-254 VQPANAEI
+254 
-262 CEGGDA
+262 
-268 VFTVTATGTN
+268 
-278 LAYQWYDDGN
+278 
-288 PVGGNSNEL
+288 
-297 TLSSVGL
+297 
-304 ADNGSNIH
+304 
-312 VVVTETGADPNCQV
+312 
-326 SSSTAVLT
+326 
-334 VYDTPT
+334 
-340 ASNAGPDIT
+340 
-349 QCNTEVFTMAANVP
+349 
-363 VVGSGSWG
+363 
-371 IVGADPGVTITNT
+371 
-384 GSATTTVTGLTAGSS
+384 
-399 VTLRWTISNGP
+399 
-410 VCGTQTDDVVLTNDI
+410 
-425 QPIADAGSGGNVCG
+425 
-439 IGVANPF
+439 
-446 TFTGVSSTGSGLWT
+446 
-460 YSGPGNATFTDN
+460 
-472 TSAMSSVTVDA
+472 
-483 YGSYTF
+483 
-489 TWTETNGTC
+489 
-498 SDFDEVAVEFWES
+498 
-511 PVFTSAGAD
+511 
-520 ITQCNTGVFTMGAT
+520 
-534 APTVG
+534 
-539 TGTWSE
+539 
-545 AGGPTAGLVITNV
+545 
-558 NSATTTVTGLTAGS
+558 
-572 SVTLRWTISNG
+572 
-583 PVCGTQTDDVVLT
+583 
-596 NDIQPI
+596 
-602 ADAGSGGNVCG
+602 
-613 IGVANPFTFTGVSST
+613 
-628 GSGLWTYSGPGN
+628 
-640 ATFTDNTSAMSSVTV
+640 VTV

-675 DEVSVEF
+675 DEVS
-682 WESPVFTSA
+682 
-691 GADITQCNTGVFTMG
+691 
-706 ATAPTVGTGTWSEAG
+706 
-721 GPTAG
+721 
-726 LVITNVNSAT
+726 
-736 TTVTGLTAGSS
+736 
-747 VTLRWTI
+747 
-754 SNGPVCGTQTDDV
+754 
-767 VLTNDIQ
+767 
-774 PIADAG
+774 
-780 SGGNVCGIGVANP
+780 
-793 FTFTGVSSTGSG
+793 
-805 LWTYSGPGNATFT
+805 
-818 DNTSAMS
+818 
-825 SVTVDAY
+825 
-832 GSYTFTWTET
+832 
-842 NGTCSDFD
+842 
-850 EVAVEFWESPVFTS
+850 
-864 AGADITQCNTGVFT
+864 
-878 MGATAP
+878 
-884 TVGTG
+884 
-889 TWSEAGGPTAGLVIT
+889 
-904 NVNSATTTVTGLT
+904 
-917 AGSSV
+917 
-922 TLRWT
+922 
-927 ISNGPVCG
+927 
-935 TQTDDVVLTNDIQPI
+935 
-950 ADAGSGGNV
+950 
-959 CGIGG
+959 
-964 GNPFTFTGASSTGS
+964 
-978 GVWTY
+978 
-983 SGPGTASFTDNTS
+983 
-996 AMSSVT
+996 
-1002 VDAYGSYTF
+1002 
-1011 TWTETNGTCS
+1011 
-1021 DFDEVAVEFWESP
+1021 
-1034 VFTSAGADITQCNTG
+1034 
-1049 VFTMGATAPTV
+1049 
-1060 GTGTWSEAGGPTAG
+1060 
-1074 LVITNVNSATT
+1074 
-1085 TVTGL
+1085 
-1090 TAGSSV
+1090 
-1096 TLRWTISNGPVCG
+1096 
-1109 TQTDDVVLTND
+1109 
-1120 IQPIADAGSGGNV
+1120 
-1133 CGIGVANP
+1133 
-1141 FTFTGVSSTGSGL
+1141 
-1154 WTYSG
+1154 
-1159 PGNATFTDNTSA
+1159 
-1171 MSSVTVD
+1171 
-1178 AYGSY
+1178 
-1183 TFTWTET
+1183 
-1190 NGTCSDFDEV
+1190 
-1200 AVEFWESPVF
+1200 
-1210 TSAGADITQCN
+1210 
-1221 TGVFTMGATAP
+1221 
-1232 TVGTGTWSEAG
+1232 
-1243 GPTAGLVITNVNSAT
+1243 
-1258 TTVTGLTAGSSVTL
+1258 
-1272 RWTISNGPVCGTQT
+1272 
-1286 DDVVLTNDIQP
+1286 
-1297 IADAG
+1297 
-1302 SGGNV
+1302 
-1307 CGIGVANPFTFTGVS
+1307 
-1322 STGSGL
+1322 
-1328 WTYSGPGNATFTDN
+1328 
-1342 TSAMSSVT
+1342 
-1350 VDAYGSY
+1350 
-1357 TFTWTETNG
+1357 
-1366 TCSDFDEVSV
+1366 
-1376 EFWESPVFTSA
+1376 
-1387 GADITQ
+1387 
-1393 CNTGVFTMGAT
+1393 
-1404 APTVGT
+1404 
-1410 GTWSEAGGPTA
+1410 
-1421 GLVITNVNSATTTVT
+1421 
-1436 GLTAGSS
+1436 
-1443 VTLRWTISNGP
+1443 
-1454 VCGTQTDDV
+1454 
-1463 VLTNDI
+1463 
-1469 QPIADAGS
+1469 
-1477 GGNVCG
+1477 
-1483 IGGGNPFTF
+1483 
-1492 TGVSST
+1492 
-1498 GSGVWTYSGPGT
+1498 
-1510 ASFTDNT
+1510 
-1517 SAMSSVTV
+1517 
-1525 DAYGSYTFTWTET
+1525 
-1538 NGTCS
+1538 
-1543 DFDEVAV
+1543 
-1550 EFWESPVF
+1550 
-1558 TSAGAD
+1558 
-1564 ITQCNTGV
+1564 
-1572 FTMGATAPTVGTG
+1572 
-1585 TWSEAGGPTAG
+1585 
-1596 LVITNVNS
+1596 
-1604 ATTTVTGLTAGS
+1604 
-1616 SVTLRW
+1616 
-1622 TISNG
+1622 
-1627 PVCGT
+1627 
-1632 QTDDVVLTN
+1632 
-1641 DIQPIADAGSG
+1641 
-1652 GNVCGIGVANPF
+1652 
-1664 TFTGVSSTGSGLW
+1664 
-1677 TYSGPGN
+1677 
-1684 ATFTDNTSAMS
+1684 
-1695 SVTVDAYGSYTFTWT
+1695 
-1710 ETNGTCSDFDEV
+1710 
-1722 SVEFWESP
+1722 
-1730 VFTSAGADI
+1730 
-1739 TQCNTG
+1739 
-1745 VFTMG
+1745 
-1750 ATAPAVGTGTW
+1750 
-1761 SEAGGPTAGLVIT
+1761 
-1774 NVNSATT
+1774 
-1781 TVTGLTAGS
+1781 
-1790 SVTLRWTISNGPVC
+1790 
-1804 GTQTDDVVLTNDIQP
+1804 
-1819 IADAGS
+1819 
-1825 GGNVCGI
+1825 
-1832 GGGNPFTFTGAS
+1832 
-1844 STGSGVW
+1844 
-1851 TYSGP
+1851 
-1856 GTASFTDNT
+1856 
-1865 SAMSSVTV
+1865 
-1873 DAYGSYTFTWTE
+1873 
-1885 TNGTC
+1885 
-1890 SDFDEVSVEF
+1890 
-1900 WESPVF
+1900 
-1906 TSAGADITQ
+1906 
-1915 CNTGVF
+1915 
-1921 TMGATA
+1921 
-1927 PTVGTGTWSE
+1927 
-1937 AGGPTAGLVITNVNS
+1937 
-1952 ATTTVTGLTAG
+1952 
-1963 SSVTLRWTIS
+1963 
-1973 NGPVCGTQTDDVV
+1973 
-1986 LTNDI
+1986 
-1991 QPIADAGSGG
+1991 
-2001 NVCGIGVANPFTFT
+2001 
-2015 GVSSTGSGLWTYSG
+2015 
-2029 PGNATFTDNT
+2029 
-2039 SAMSSVTV
+2039 
-2047 DAYGSYTFTWTE
+2047 
-2059 TNGTCSDFDEVAVE
+2059 
-2073 FWESPVFTSA
+2073 
-2083 GADITQCNTGVFTM
+2083 
-2097 GATAPTVGTG
+2097 
-2107 TWSEAGGPTA
+2107 
-2117 GLVITNV
+2117 
-2124 NSATTTVTGLTA
+2124 
-2136 GSSVTLRWT
+2136 
-2145 ISNGPV
+2145 
-2151 CGTQTDDV
+2151 
-2159 VLTNDIQPIA
+2159 
-2169 DAGSGGNVCGIGGG
+2169 
-2183 NPFTFTGV
+2183 
-2191 SSTGSGVWT
+2191 
-2200 YSGPGTA
+2200 
-2207 SFTDN
+2207 
-2212 TSATSSVT
+2212 
-2220 VDAYGSYTFTWT
+2220 
-2232 ETNGTCSDFDE
+2232 
-2243 VAVEFWESPVFTSA
+2243 VEFWESPVFTSA

-2321 NGPVCGTQTD
+2321 NGPVCGAQTD

-2361 FTGVSSTGS
+2361 FTGVSSMGS
-2370 GLWTYSGPG
+2370 GVWTYVGPG
-2379 NATFTDNTSATSS
+2379 GAVFSDNTSATSS

-2404 WTETNGTCSDF
+2404 WTETNGTCSD
-2415 DEVAVEFWESPVFTS
+2415 S
-2430 AGADITQC
+2430 
-2438 NTGVFTMG
+2438 
-2446 ATAPTVGTGTWS
+2446 
-2458 EVGGPTAGLVITNV
+2458 
-2472 NSATTTV
+2472 
-2479 TGLTAGSS
+2479 
-2487 VTLRWTISN
+2487 
-2496 GPVCGTQTDDV
+2496 DDV
-2507 VLTND
+2507 V
-2512 IQPIADAGSGGNVCG
+2512 
-2527 IGVGNPFTF
+2527 
-2536 TGVSS
+2536 
-2541 TGSGVWTYSG
+2541 
-2551 PGTASFTDNTSATSS
+2551 
-2566 VTVDAYGSYTFTWTE
+2566 
-2581 TNGTCSDF
+2581 
-2589 DEVAVEF
+2589 
-2596 WESPVFTSAGAD
+2596 
-2608 ITQCN
+2608 
-2613 TGVFT
+2613 
-2618 MGATAPT
+2618 
-2625 VGTGTWSEV
+2625 
-2634 GGPTAGLV
+2634 
-2642 ITNVNSATTTV
+2642 
-2653 TGLTAGSSVTLRWT
+2653 
-2667 ISNGPVCGTQTDDV
+2667 
-2681 VLTNDI
+2681 
-2687 QPIADAGSG
+2687 
-2696 GNVCGIGVGNPFTF
+2696 
-2710 TGVSSTGSGLW
+2710 
-2721 TYSGPGNATFTD
+2721 
-2733 NTSATSSVTVDAY
+2733 
-2746 GSYTFTWTET
+2746 
-2756 NGTCSDFDEVAVE
+2756 
-2769 FWESPVF
+2769 
-2776 TSAGADITQCNTGVF
+2776 
-2791 TMGATAPT
+2791 
-2799 VGTGTW
+2799 
-2805 SEVGGPTAG
+2805 
-2814 LVITNVNSATTTVT
+2814 
-2828 GLTAGSSVTLRWTI
+2828 
-2842 SNGPVC
+2842 
-2848 GTQTDDVVLTNDIQP
+2848 
-2863 IADAGSGGNVCGIG
+2863 
-2877 VGNPFTFTGVSST
+2877 
-2890 GSGLWTYSGPGNATF
+2890 
-2905 TDNTSATSSV
+2905 
-2915 TVDAYGSYT
+2915 
-2924 FTWTETNG
+2924 
-2932 TCSDF
+2932 
-2937 DEVSVEF
+2937 
-2944 WESPVFTSAGAD
+2944 
-2956 ITQCNT
+2956 
-2962 GVFTMGATAPTVGT
+2962 
-2976 GTWSEAGGPTA
+2976 
-2987 GLVITNVNSATTT
+2987 
-3000 VTGLTA
+3000 
-3006 GSSVTLRWTI
+3006 
-3016 SNGPVCG
+3016 
-3023 TQTDDVVLTNDIQPI
+3023 
-3038 ADAGSGGNVCGIGV
+3038 
-3052 ANPFTFTGVS
+3052 
-3062 STGSGLWT
+3062 
-3070 YSGPGNATFTDN
+3070 
-3082 TSAMSSVTVDAYGSY
+3082 
-3097 TFTWTETNGTCSDFD
+3097 
-3112 EVAVEFWESPVFTSA
+3112 
-3127 GADITQ
+3127 
-3133 CNTGVFTMGATAPTV
+3133 
-3148 GTGTWSEAG
+3148 
-3157 GPTAGLVITN
+3157 
-3167 VNSATTT
+3167 
-3174 VTGLTAGSSVTL
+3174 
-3186 RWTISNGPVCG
+3186 
-3197 TQTDD
+3197 
-3202 VVLTNDIQP
+3202 
-3211 IADAGSGGNVC
+3211 
-3222 GIGGGNPFTFTGVSS
+3222 
-3237 TGSGVWTYSGPGTA
+3237 
-3251 SFTDNTSATS
+3251 
-3261 SVTVDAYGS
+3261 
-3270 YTFTWT
+3270 
-3276 ETNGTCSDFDEV
+3276 
-3288 AVEFWESPVFTSAGA
+3288 
-3303 DITQCN
+3303 
-3309 TGVFTM
+3309 
-3315 GATAPTV
+3315 
-3322 GTGTWSEV
+3322 
-3330 GGPTAGLVITNVNS
+3330 
-3344 ATTTVTGLTA
+3344 
-3354 GSSVTLRWTISNGPV
+3354 
-3369 CGTQTDDVVL
+3369 
-3379 TNDIQPI
+3379 
-3386 ADAGSGGNVCGIG
+3386 
-3399 VGNPF
+3399 
-3404 TFTGVSSTGSGVWTY
+3404 
-3419 SGPGTASFTD
+3419 
-3429 NTSATS
+3429 
-3435 SVTVDAYGSYTFT
+3435 
-3448 WTETNGTCSDFD
+3448 
-3460 EVAVEFWESPV
+3460 
-3471 FTSAGADITQCNTGV
+3471 
-3486 FTMGATAPTVGTGTW
+3486 
-3501 SEVGGPTAGL
+3501 
-3511 VITNVNS
+3511 
-3518 ATTTVTGLTAG
+3518 
-3529 SSVTLRWT
+3529 
-3537 ISNGPVCGTQTDD
+3537 
-3550 VVLTNDIQP
+3550 
-3559 IADAGSGGNVCG
+3559 
-3571 IGVGNPFTFTGVS
+3571 
-3584 STGSGV
+3584 
-3590 WTYSGPGTASF
+3590 
-3601 TDNTSATSS
+3601 
-3610 VTVDAYGSYTFTW
+3610 
-3623 TETNGGC
+3623 
-3630 SDSDEVTVTFSQAA
+3630 VTFSNAVV
-3644 ELDPG
+3644 LDPG

-3722 KDLAVTASVIVDAGS
+3722 KDLAVTPSVIVDAGS

-3785 ILNPTFEIVP
+3785 ILNPTFEIVL

-3883 GFTIEDVL
+3883 GFTIQDVL
-3891 VNNTDIQQ
+3891 ENSTDIQQ

-3914 PDRDI
+3914 PDKDT
-3919 ARVFVNPAPEFE
+3919 ARVYVNPAPEFE

-3957 ITLIDSIVTPN
+3957 ITLLDSIVSPN
-3968 PLGIVGM
+3968 PNGITGM

-4000 TDAIQT
+4000 TDTIQT

-4064 VLDSIRNPGSILGNT
+4064 VLDSIRKTGNILGNT

-4118 ESKIDSAK
+4118 AIDIDSAK

-4292 GNQINDEL
+4292 GNRINDVL

-4326 ETVSVTVNPI
+4326 DTVSVTVNPI
-4336 PKFTIT
+4336 PNFTIT
-4342 NASPILCT
+4342 NALPILCP
-4350 EQQSDF
+4350 EQKSDF
-4356 EVTSPTAYAEISL
+4356 EVTSPTANAEISL
-4369 IAVQIAPNPSGV
+4369 TAVQIAPNPSGV

-4395 GLVLKFEDDL
+4395 GLVLEFKDLL

-4415 TYEFGI
+4415 TYEFDI
-4421 VANGFAGTETK
+4421 EANGFDGTETK

-4443 QVITNSQPVVNVDTK
+4443 QVITNNQPVVNVDTK

-4470 GALLSKVIKDAGIV
+4470 GALLLDVIKDAGIV

-4494 NDDRIEDELVNQ
+4494 DSDRIEDELVNQ
-4506 TDDVLTIKYV
+4506 TDNVLTIKYV
-4516 FKATANGCV
+4516 FKATANGCE
-4525 NSATETAIV
+4525 NSETDMAIV

-4561 NSPTAGATIRLVSA
+4561 SSPTAGATIRLVSA

-4621 SVPDYANPVRQS
+4621 SVPGYANPVLQS

-4768 KITGDGT
+4768 KITGGGT

-4824 TVEAGSDQTICEGS
+4824 TVEAGSNQTICEGS

-4873 AIFEPHPDQVGTTVK
+4873 AIFEPHPDQVGTNVK

-4910 INDAPEVFAGADQT
+4910 INDAPEVSAGADQT

-4931 VMSDATYG
+4931 VMSDATIG

-5181 VFAGVDKVICEGEQV
+5181 VFAGVDKVICEGDQV

-5333 TTDDPDGPCAAISD
+5333 TTDDPDGPCTAISD

-5402 LNTTYIHAAD
+5402 LNTTYIHAAG

-5513 DPDGPCTA
+5513 DPDGPCAA

-5537 SGVDKVI
+5537 AGVDKVI
-5544 CEGDQVLIND
+5544 CEGEQVLISD

-5568 GTGEFSPNN
+5568 GTGTFSPNN

-5583 YIHAAG
+5583 YIHAVG

-5625 DAGVYASVCIGDAV
+5625 DAGVYAPVCIGDAV

-5735 SPGIFDGPGMFE
+5735 SPGIFDGSGMFE

-6090 RLMVPDGS
+6090 RLMVPDGN

-6110 DEATGRHK
+6110 DEVTGRHK

-6146 NAESTRDGALLQYSF
+6146 NAESTRDGAMLQYSF
-6161 NGSQWFTMIDEQA
+6161 NGNQWFTMIDEQA

-6302 TTERFSLDMIP
+6302 TAERFSLDMIA

-6393 TMNVTITAQT
+6393 TMDVIITAQT

-6408 VTLYTV
+6408 VTLYTM

-6424 ELNDL
+6424 ELNDF

>member
-1 MTAGYNNFFKGLK
+1 MDLIYYFYRMTAGYNNFFKGLK

-21 SLLANNVVAQLI
+21 SLLANNVVAQVI
-33 VTPGTAASGSLCV
+33 VTPAPGPGFDYCV
-46 GDDYVDVGDIE
+46 GGDFSAIGDIVITENQLFDFGADVSNEGNYTIQLPTGFEFNTSISPALSITGGDDLATVTNGGYNIAKTEYTFNFTLVENGSAGKDAIDQITISGLEVRSIDVGSGNLICSNTT
-57 VVENV
+57 NV
-62 PNALGNGTFTYILT
+62 IRTVGDNHCSLSSAVFTATLGSNDADNTFCEGTSVTFTVTPSIENAANTYNFQVDGITMQNSTSKIYTTTTLADGEEVTVIATYINGCTDT
-76 PPTNFEFDPTSGSVS
+76 PAGITNTV
-91 VLQESDQLSNVSVT
+91 
-105 RGSATFTIEYTHN
+105 IEYPVAN
-118 DDGSTLDGFRI
+118 IVSSEGSTICGGTEVEFTASPFPSGNYEFRVN
-129 EGLKIKATGADG
+129 T
-141 PSLITAN
+141 
-148 NGTSPASN
+148 
-156 GQDHGTFSSVQVV
+156 VQVQ
-169 ANAGDDVTIC
+169 NGSSNSYITSSLNDGDDVDVI
-179 EGNSTVVGGTPAA
+179 V
-192 TGGDENYTY
+192 
-201 LWTPTPELSD
+201 
-211 ATAPNPTAT
+211 TASPTA
-220 PAASV
+220 AA
-225 TYTLTVTD
+225 
-233 GTGCSG
+233 CS
-239 ADQVDITVNPKPVIT
+239 D
-254 VQPANAEI
+254 
-262 CEGGDA
+262 
-268 VFTVTATGTN
+268 
-278 LAYQWYDDGN
+278 
-288 PVGGNSNEL
+288 NSNVI
-297 TLSSVGL
+297 SM
-304 ADNGSNIH
+304 
-312 VVVTETGADPNCQV
+312 VVDDQ
-326 SSSTAVLT
+326 
-334 VYDTPT
+334 
-340 ASNAGPDIT
+340 
-349 QCNTEVFTMAANVP
+349 P
-363 VVGSGSWG
+363 V
-371 IVGADPGVTITNT
+371 
-384 GSATTTVTGLTAGSS
+384 
-399 VTLRWTISNGP
+399 
-410 VCGTQTDDVVLTNDI
+410 
-425 QPIADAGSGGNVCG
+425 ADAGTGGSECDLDFQFSASLSTAG
-439 IGVANPF
+439 
-446 TFTGVSSTGSGLWT
+446 TGVWSKV
-460 YSGPGNATFTDN
+460 SGPGNISFSTNANDPTATL
-472 TSAMSSVTVDA
+472 TVDA
-483 YGSYTF
+483 YGSYVFRWTEVNGGCSDFDDLSVTF
-489 TWTETNGTC
+489 NEAPTADAGSGGDACSQSFLFSAVPSVGSGTWTQESGPGVTVFNNDNSPNATGTVNVYGTYVYRWTELNGVCSDFAEVTVNYYAPPTASITLGGGDVCGLSQNVTAVLSTGTGGTWSQVSGPGTVTFGVATALSTTATADAYGTYVVRWTEENNVC
-498 SDFDEVAVEFWES
+498 SDFDEVTINYYES
-511 PVFTSAGAD
+511 PVS
-520 ITQCNTGVFTMGAT
+520 
-534 APTVG
+534 
-539 TGTWSE
+539 
-545 AGGPTAGLVITNV
+545 
-558 NSATTTVTGLTAGS
+558 
-572 SVTLRWTISNG
+572 
-583 PVCGTQTDDVVLT
+583 
-596 NDIQPI
+596 
-602 ADAGSGGNVCG
+602 DAGSGGDACSQSFLFSAVPS
-613 IGVANPFTFTGVSST
+613 V
-628 GSGLWTYSGPGN
+628 GSGTWTQESGPGVTVFNNDNSPN
-640 ATFTDNTSAMSSVTV
+640 ATGTVNVYGTYVYRWTELNGVCSDFAEVTV
-655 DAYGSYT
+655 NYYAPPTASITLGGGDVCGLSQNVTAVLSTGTGGTWSQVSGPGTVTFGVATALSTTATADAYGTYVVR
-662 FTWTET
+662 WTEE
-668 NGTCSDF
+668 NNVCSDF
-675 DEVSVEF
+675 DEVTINYY
-682 WESPVFTSA
+682 ESPVS
-691 GADITQCNTGVFTMG
+691 
-706 ATAPTVGTGTWSEAG
+706 
-721 GPTAG
+721 
-726 LVITNVNSAT
+726 
-736 TTVTGLTAGSS
+736 
-747 VTLRWTI
+747 
-754 SNGPVCGTQTDDV
+754 
-767 VLTNDIQ
+767 
-774 PIADAG
+774 DAG
-780 SGGNVCGIGVANP
+780 SGGDACSQSFLFSAVPSV
-793 FTFTGVSSTGSG
+793 GSG
-805 LWTYSGPGNATFT
+805 TWTQESGPGVTVFNNDNSPNATGTVNVYGTYVYRWTELNGVCSDF
-818 DNTSAMS
+818 AE
-825 SVTVDAY
+825 VTVNYYAPPTASITLGGGDVCGLSQNVTAALSTGTGGTWSQVSGPGTVTFGVATALSTTATADAY
-832 GSYTFTWTET
+832 GTYVVRWTEE
-842 NGTCSDFD
+842 NNACSDFD
-850 EVAVEFWESPVFTS
+850 EVTINYYESPVS
-864 AGADITQCNTGVFT
+864 
-878 MGATAP
+878 
-884 TVGTG
+884 
-889 TWSEAGGPTAGLVIT
+889 
-904 NVNSATTTVTGLT
+904 
-917 AGSSV
+917 
-922 TLRWT
+922 
-927 ISNGPVCG
+927 
-935 TQTDDVVLTNDIQPI
+935 
-950 ADAGSGGNV
+950 DAGSGGDACSQSFLFSAVPSVGSGTWTQESGPGVTVFNNDNSPNATGTVNVYGTYVYRWTELNGVCSDFAEVTVNYYAPPTASITLGGGDV
-959 CGIGG
+959 CGLSQ
-964 GNPFTFTGASSTGS
+964 NVTAVLSTGTGGTWS
-978 GVWTY
+978 QV
-983 SGPGTASFTDNTS
+983 SGPGT
-996 AMSSVT
+996 VT
-1002 VDAYGSYTF
+1002 FGVATALSTTATADAYGTYVVR
-1011 TWTETNGTCS
+1011 WTEENNVCS
-1021 DFDEVAVEFWESP
+1021 DFDEVTINYYESP
-1034 VFTSAGADITQCNTG
+1034 VS
-1049 VFTMGATAPTV
+1049 
-1060 GTGTWSEAGGPTAG
+1060 
-1074 LVITNVNSATT
+1074 
-1085 TVTGL
+1085 
-1090 TAGSSV
+1090 
-1096 TLRWTISNGPVCG
+1096 
-1109 TQTDDVVLTND
+1109 
-1120 IQPIADAGSGGNV
+1120 DAGSGGDACSQSFLFSAV
-1133 CGIGVANP
+1133 PSV
-1141 FTFTGVSSTGSGL
+1141 GSGM
-1154 WTYSG
+1154 WTQESG
-1159 PGNATFTDNTSA
+1159 PGVTVFNNDNSPNATGTVNVYGTYVYRWTELNGVCSDFA
-1171 MSSVTVD
+1171 EVTVNYYAPPTASITLGGGDVCGLSQNVTAALSTGTGGTWSQVSGPGTVTFAVATALSTTATAD
-1178 AYGSY
+1178 AYGTY
-1183 TFTWTET
+1183 VVRWTEE
-1190 NGTCSDFDEV
+1190 NNVCSDFDEV
-1200 AVEFWESPVF
+1200 TINYYESPV
-1210 TSAGADITQCN
+1210 S
-1221 TGVFTMGATAP
+1221 
-1232 TVGTGTWSEAG
+1232 
-1243 GPTAGLVITNVNSAT
+1243 
-1258 TTVTGLTAGSSVTL
+1258 
-1272 RWTISNGPVCGTQT
+1272 
-1286 DDVVLTNDIQP
+1286 
-1297 IADAG
+1297 DAG
-1302 SGGNV
+1302 SGGDACSQSFLFSAV
-1307 CGIGVANPFTFTGVS
+1307 PSV
-1322 STGSGL
+1322 GSGT
-1328 WTYSGPGNATFTDN
+1328 WTQESGPGVTVFNNDNSPNATGTVNVYGTYVYRWTELNGVCSDF
-1342 TSAMSSVT
+1342 AEVT
-1350 VDAYGSY
+1350 VNYYAPPTASITLGGGDVCGLSQNVTAVLSTGTGGTWSQVSGPGTVTFGVATALSTTATADAYGTY
-1357 TFTWTETNG
+1357 VVRWTEENNV
-1366 TCSDFDEVSV
+1366 CSDFDEVTINYY
-1376 EFWESPVFTSA
+1376 ESPVS
-1387 GADITQ
+1387 
-1393 CNTGVFTMGAT
+1393 
-1404 APTVGT
+1404 
-1410 GTWSEAGGPTA
+1410 
-1421 GLVITNVNSATTTVT
+1421 
-1436 GLTAGSS
+1436 
-1443 VTLRWTISNGP
+1443 
-1454 VCGTQTDDV
+1454 
-1463 VLTNDI
+1463 
-1469 QPIADAGS
+1469 DAGS
-1477 GGNVCG
+1477 GGDACSQSFLFSAVPSVGSGTWTQESGPGVTVFNNDNSPNATGTVNVYGTYVYRWTELNGVCSDFAEVTVNYYAPPTASITLGGGDVCG
-1483 IGGGNPFTF
+1483 LSQNVTAAL
-1492 TGVSST
+1492 ST
-1498 GSGVWTYSGPGT
+1498 GTGGTWSQVSGPGT
-1510 ASFTDNT
+1510 
-1517 SAMSSVTV
+1517 VTFGAATALSTTATA
-1525 DAYGSYTFTWTET
+1525 DAYGTYVVRWTEE
-1538 NGTCS
+1538 NNVCS
-1543 DFDEVAV
+1543 DFDEVTINYY
-1550 EFWESPVF
+1550 ESPV
-1558 TSAGAD
+1558 S
-1564 ITQCNTGV
+1564 
-1572 FTMGATAPTVGTG
+1572 
-1585 TWSEAGGPTAG
+1585 
-1596 LVITNVNS
+1596 
-1604 ATTTVTGLTAGS
+1604 
-1616 SVTLRW
+1616 
-1622 TISNG
+1622 
-1627 PVCGT
+1627 
-1632 QTDDVVLTN
+1632 
-1641 DIQPIADAGSG
+1641 DAGSG
-1652 GNVCGIGVANPF
+1652 GDACSQSFLFSAVPSV
-1664 TFTGVSSTGSGLW
+1664 GSGTW
-1677 TYSGPGN
+1677 TQESGPGVTVFNNDNSPN
-1684 ATFTDNTSAMS
+1684 ATGTVNVYGTYVYRWTELNGVCSDFAE
-1695 SVTVDAYGSYTFTWT
+1695 VTVNYYAPPTASITLGGGDVCGLSQNVTAVLSTGTGGTWSQVSGPGTVTFGVATALSTTATADAYGTYVVRWT
-1710 ETNGTCSDFDEV
+1710 EENNACSDFDEV
-1722 SVEFWESP
+1722 TINYYESP
-1730 VFTSAGADI
+1730 VS
-1739 TQCNTG
+1739 
-1745 VFTMG
+1745 
-1750 ATAPAVGTGTW
+1750 
-1761 SEAGGPTAGLVIT
+1761 
-1774 NVNSATT
+1774 
-1781 TVTGLTAGS
+1781 
-1790 SVTLRWTISNGPVC
+1790 
-1804 GTQTDDVVLTNDIQP
+1804 
-1819 IADAGS
+1819 DAGS
-1825 GGNVCGI
+1825 GGDACSQSFLFSAVPSVGSGTWTQESGPGVTVFNNDNSPNATGTVNVYGTYVYRWTELNGVCSDFAEVTVNYYAPPTASITLGGGDVCGLSQ
-1832 GGGNPFTFTGAS
+1832 NVTAVL
-1844 STGSGVW
+1844 STGTGGTWSQV
-1851 TYSGP
+1851 SGP
-1856 GTASFTDNT
+1856 GT
-1865 SAMSSVTV
+1865 VTFGV
-1873 DAYGSYTFTWTE
+1873 ATALSTTATADAYGTYVVRWTE
-1885 TNGTC
+1885 ENNVC
-1890 SDFDEVSVEF
+1890 SDFDEVTINYY
-1900 WESPVF
+1900 ESPV
-1906 TSAGADITQ
+1906 S
-1915 CNTGVF
+1915 
-1921 TMGATA
+1921 
-1927 PTVGTGTWSE
+1927 
-1937 AGGPTAGLVITNVNS
+1937 
-1952 ATTTVTGLTAG
+1952 
-1963 SSVTLRWTIS
+1963 
-1973 NGPVCGTQTDDVV
+1973 
-1986 LTNDI
+1986 
-1991 QPIADAGSGG
+1991 DAGSGG
-2001 NVCGIGVANPFTFT
+2001 DACSQSFLFSAVPSV
-2015 GVSSTGSGLWTYSG
+2015 GSGTWTQESG
-2029 PGNATFTDNT
+2029 PGVTVFNNDNSPNATGTVNVYGTYVYRWTELNGVCSDF
-2039 SAMSSVTV
+2039 AEVTV
-2047 DAYGSYTFTWTE
+2047 NYYAPPTASITLGGGDVCGLSQNVTAALSTGTGGTWSQVSGPGTVTFGVATALSTTATADAYGTYVVRWTE
-2059 TNGTCSDFDEVAVE
+2059 ENNACSDFDEVTINYY
-2073 FWESPVFTSA
+2073 ESPVS
-2083 GADITQCNTGVFTM
+2083 
-2097 GATAPTVGTG
+2097 
-2107 TWSEAGGPTA
+2107 
-2117 GLVITNV
+2117 
-2124 NSATTTVTGLTA
+2124 
-2136 GSSVTLRWT
+2136 
-2145 ISNGPV
+2145 
-2151 CGTQTDDV
+2151 
-2159 VLTNDIQPIA
+2159 
-2169 DAGSGGNVCGIGGG
+2169 DAGSGGDACSQSFLFSAVPSVGSGTWTQESGPGVTVFNNDNSPNATGTVNVYGTYVYRWTELNGVCSDFAEVTVNYYAPPTASITLGGGDVCGLSQ
-2183 NPFTFTGV
+2183 NVTAV
-2191 SSTGSGVWT
+2191 LSTGTGGTWSQV
-2200 YSGPGTA
+2200 SGPGTVT
-2207 SFTDN
+2207 FGV
-2212 TSATSSVT
+2212 ATALST
-2220 VDAYGSYTFTWT
+2220 TATADAYGTYVVRWT
-2232 ETNGTCSDFDE
+2232 EENNVCSDFDE
-2243 VAVEFWESPVFTSA
+2243 VTINYYESPVS
-2257 GADITQCNTGVFT
+2257 
-2270 MGATAP
+2270 
-2276 TVGTG
+2276 
-2281 TWSEVGGPTAGLVIT
+2281 
-2296 NVNSAT
+2296 
-2302 TTVTGLTA
+2302 
-2310 GSSVTLRWTIS
+2310 
-2321 NGPVCGTQTD
+2321 
-2331 DVVLTN
+2331 
-2337 DIQPIADAGS
+2337 DAGS
-2347 GGNVCGIGVGNPFT
+2347 GGDACSQSFLFSAVPSV
-2361 FTGVSSTGS
+2361 GS
-2370 GLWTYSGPG
+2370 GTWTQESGPG
-2379 NATFTDNTSATSS
+2379 VTVFNNDNSPNATGTVNVYGTYVYRWTELNGVCSDFAE
-2392 VTVDAYGSYTFT
+2392 VTVNYYAPPTASITLGGGDVCGLSQNVTAVLSTGTGGTWSQVSGPGTVTFGVATALSTTATADAYGTYVVR
-2404 WTETNGTCSDF
+2404 WTEENNVCSDF
-2415 DEVAVEFWESPVFTS
+2415 DEVTINYYESPVS
-2430 AGADITQC
+2430 
-2438 NTGVFTMG
+2438 
-2446 ATAPTVGTGTWS
+2446 
-2458 EVGGPTAGLVITNV
+2458 
-2472 NSATTTV
+2472 
-2479 TGLTAGSS
+2479 
-2487 VTLRWTISN
+2487 
-2496 GPVCGTQTDDV
+2496 
-2507 VLTND
+2507 
-2512 IQPIADAGSGGNVCG
+2512 DAGSGGDACSQSFLFSAVPSVGSGTWTQESGPGVTVFNNDNSPNATGTVNVYGTYVYRWTELNGVCSDFAEVTVNYYAPPTASITLGGGDVCG
-2527 IGVGNPFTF
+2527 LSQNVTA
-2536 TGVSS
+2536 VLS
-2541 TGSGVWTYSG
+2541 TGTGGTWSQVSG
-2551 PGTASFTDNTSATSS
+2551 PGTVTFGVATALS
-2566 VTVDAYGSYTFTWTE
+2566 TTATADAYGTYVVRWTE
-2581 TNGTCSDF
+2581 ENNACSDF
-2589 DEVAVEF
+2589 DEVTINYY
-2596 WESPVFTSAGAD
+2596 ESPVS
-2608 ITQCN
+2608 
-2613 TGVFT
+2613 
-2618 MGATAPT
+2618 
-2625 VGTGTWSEV
+2625 
-2634 GGPTAGLV
+2634 
-2642 ITNVNSATTTV
+2642 
-2653 TGLTAGSSVTLRWT
+2653 
-2667 ISNGPVCGTQTDDV
+2667 
-2681 VLTNDI
+2681 
-2687 QPIADAGSG
+2687 DAGSG
-2696 GNVCGIGVGNPFTF
+2696 GDACSQSFLFSAVPSV
-2710 TGVSSTGSGLW
+2710 GSGTW
-2721 TYSGPGNATFTD
+2721 TQESGPGVTVFNNDNSPNATGTVNVYGTYVYRWTELNGVCSDF
-2733 NTSATSSVTVDAY
+2733 AEVTVNYYAPPTASITLGGGDVCGLSQNVTAVLSTGTGGTWSQVSGPGTVTFGVATALSTTATADAY
-2746 GSYTFTWTET
+2746 GTYVVRWTEE
-2756 NGTCSDFDEVAVE
+2756 NNVCSDFDEVTINYY
-2769 FWESPVF
+2769 ESPV
-2776 TSAGADITQCNTGVF
+2776 S
-2791 TMGATAPT
+2791 
-2799 VGTGTW
+2799 
-2805 SEVGGPTAG
+2805 
-2814 LVITNVNSATTTVT
+2814 
-2828 GLTAGSSVTLRWTI
+2828 
-2842 SNGPVC
+2842 
-2848 GTQTDDVVLTNDIQP
+2848 
-2863 IADAGSGGNVCGIG
+2863 DAGSGGDACSQSFLFSAVPS
-2877 VGNPFTFTGVSST
+2877 V
-2890 GSGLWTYSGPGNATF
+2890 GSGTWTQESGPGVTVFNNDNSPNATGTVNVYGTYVYRWTELNGVCSDF
-2905 TDNTSATSSV
+2905 AEV
-2915 TVDAYGSYT
+2915 TVNYYAPPTASITLGGGDVCGLSQNVTAALSTGTGGTWSQVSGPGTVTFGVATALSTTATADAYGTYVVR
-2924 FTWTETNG
+2924 WTEENNV
-2932 TCSDF
+2932 CSDF
-2937 DEVSVEF
+2937 DEVTINYY
-2944 WESPVFTSAGAD
+2944 ESPVS
-2956 ITQCNT
+2956 
-2962 GVFTMGATAPTVGT
+2962 
-2976 GTWSEAGGPTA
+2976 
-2987 GLVITNVNSATTT
+2987 
-3000 VTGLTA
+3000 
-3006 GSSVTLRWTI
+3006 
-3016 SNGPVCG
+3016 
-3023 TQTDDVVLTNDIQPI
+3023 
-3038 ADAGSGGNVCGIGV
+3038 DAGSGGDACSQSFLFSAVPSV
-3052 ANPFTFTGVS
+3052 
-3062 STGSGLWT
+3062 GSGTWT
-3070 YSGPGNATFTDN
+3070 QESGPGVTVFNNDNSPNATGTVNVYGTYVYRWTELNGVCSDF
-3082 TSAMSSVTVDAYGSY
+3082 AEVTVNYYAPPTASITLGGGDVCGLSQNVTAVLSTGTGGTWSQVSGPGTVTFGVATALSTTATADAYGTY
-3097 TFTWTETNGTCSDFD
+3097 VVRWTEENNVCSDFD
-3112 EVAVEFWESPVFTSA
+3112 EVTINYYESPVS
-3127 GADITQ
+3127 
-3133 CNTGVFTMGATAPTV
+3133 
-3148 GTGTWSEAG
+3148 
-3157 GPTAGLVITN
+3157 
-3167 VNSATTT
+3167 
-3174 VTGLTAGSSVTL
+3174 
-3186 RWTISNGPVCG
+3186 
-3197 TQTDD
+3197 
-3202 VVLTNDIQP
+3202 
-3211 IADAGSGGNVC
+3211 DAGSGGDACSQSFLFSAV
-3222 GIGGGNPFTFTGVSS
+3222 PSV
-3237 TGSGVWTYSGPGTA
+3237 GSGMWTQESGPGVTVFNNDNSPNATGTVNVYGTYVYRWTELNGVCSDFAEVTVNYYAPPTA
-3251 SFTDNTSATS
+3251 SITLGGGDVCGLSQNVTAVLSTGTGGTWSQVSGSGTVTFAVATALS
-3261 SVTVDAYGS
+3261 TTATADAYGT
-3270 YTFTWT
+3270 YVVRWT
-3276 ETNGTCSDFDEV
+3276 EENNACSDFDEV
-3288 AVEFWESPVFTSAGA
+3288 TINYYESPVS
-3303 DITQCN
+3303 
-3309 TGVFTM
+3309 
-3315 GATAPTV
+3315 
-3322 GTGTWSEV
+3322 
-3330 GGPTAGLVITNVNS
+3330 
-3344 ATTTVTGLTA
+3344 
-3354 GSSVTLRWTISNGPV
+3354 
-3369 CGTQTDDVVL
+3369 
-3379 TNDIQPI
+3379 
-3386 ADAGSGGNVCGIG
+3386 DAGSGGDACSQSFLFSAVPSVGSGMWTQESGPGVTVFNNDNSPNATGTVNVYGTYVYRWTELNGVCSDFAEVTVNYYAPPTASITLGGGDVCGLSQN
-3399 VGNPF
+3399 V
-3404 TFTGVSSTGSGVWTY
+3404 TAALSTGTGGTWSQV
-3419 SGPGTASFTD
+3419 SGPGTVTFGV
-3429 NTSATS
+3429 ATALS
-3435 SVTVDAYGSYTFT
+3435 TTATADAYGTYVVR
-3448 WTETNGTCSDFD
+3448 WTEEN
-3460 EVAVEFWESPV
+3460 
-3471 FTSAGADITQCNTGV
+3471 
-3486 FTMGATAPTVGTGTW
+3486 
-3501 SEVGGPTAGL
+3501 
-3511 VITNVNS
+3511 NV
-3518 ATTTVTGLTAG
+3518 
-3529 SSVTLRWT
+3529 
-3537 ISNGPVCGTQTDD
+3537 
-3550 VVLTNDIQP
+3550 
-3559 IADAGSGGNVCG
+3559 
-3571 IGVGNPFTFTGVS
+3571 
-3584 STGSGV
+3584 
-3590 WTYSGPGTASF
+3590 
-3601 TDNTSATSS
+3601 
-3610 VTVDAYGSYTFTW
+3610 
-3623 TETNGGC
+3623 C
-3630 SDSDEVTVTFSQAA
+3630 SDSDDVVVTFSNAVV
-3644 ELDPG
+3644 LDPG

-3722 KDLAVTASVIVDAGS
+3722 KDLAVTPSVIVDAGS

-3785 ILNPTFEIVP
+3785 ILNPTFEIVL

-3883 GFTIEDVL
+3883 GFTIQDVL
-3891 VNNTDIQQ
+3891 ENSTDIQQ

-3914 PDRDI
+3914 PDKDT
-3919 ARVFVNPAPEFE
+3919 ARVYVNPAPEFE

-3957 ITLIDSIVTPN
+3957 ITLLDSIVSPN
-3968 PLGIVGM
+3968 PNGITGM

-4000 TDAIQT
+4000 TDTIQT

-4064 VLDSIRNPGSILGNT
+4064 VLDSIRKTGNILGNT

-4118 ESKIDSAK
+4118 AIDIDSAK

-4292 GNQINDEL
+4292 GNRINDVL

-4326 ETVSVTVNPI
+4326 DTVSVTVNPI
-4336 PKFTIT
+4336 PNFTIT
-4342 NASPILCT
+4342 NALPILCP
-4350 EQQSDF
+4350 EQKSDF
-4356 EVTSPTAYAEISL
+4356 EVTSPTANAEISL
-4369 IAVQIAPNPSGV
+4369 TAVQIAPNPSGV

-4395 GLVLKFEDDL
+4395 GLVLEFKDLL

-4415 TYEFGI
+4415 TYEFDI
-4421 VANGFAGTETK
+4421 EANGFDGTETK

-4443 QVITNSQPVVNVDTK
+4443 QVITNNQPVVNVDTK

-4470 GALLSKVIKDAGIV
+4470 GALLLDVIKDAGIV

-4494 NDDRIEDELVNQ
+4494 DSDRIEDELVNQ
-4506 TDDVLTIKYV
+4506 TDNVLTIKYV
-4516 FKATANGCV
+4516 FKATANGCE
-4525 NSATETAIV
+4525 NSETDMAIV

-4561 NSPTAGATIRLVSA
+4561 SSPTAGATIRLVSA

-4621 SVPDYANPVRQS
+4621 SVPGYANPVLQS

-4674 TVSDANGNI
+4674 TVCDANGNI

-4768 KITGDGT
+4768 KITGGGT

-4824 TVEAGSDQTICEGS
+4824 TVEAGSNQTICEGS

-4873 AIFEPHPDQVGTTVK
+4873 AIFEPHPDQVGTNVK

-4910 INDAPEVFAGADQT
+4910 INDAPEVSAGADQT

-4931 VMSDATYG
+4931 VMSDATIG

-5181 VFAGVDKVICEGEQV
+5181 VFAGVDKVICEGDQV

-5333 TTDDPDGPCAAISD
+5333 TTDDPDGPCTAISD

-5402 LNTTYIHAAD
+5402 LNTTYIHAAG

-5513 DPDGPCTA
+5513 DPDGPCAA

-5537 SGVDKVI
+5537 AGVDKVI
-5544 CEGDQVLIND
+5544 CEGEQVLISD

-5568 GTGEFSPNN
+5568 GTGTFSPNN

-5583 YIHAAG
+5583 YIHAVG

-5625 DAGVYASVCIGDAV
+5625 DAGVYAPVCIGDAV

-5735 SPGIFDGPGMFE
+5735 SPGIFDGSGMFE

-6090 RLMVPDGS
+6090 RLMVPDGN

-6110 DEATGRHK
+6110 DEVTGRHK

-6146 NAESTRDGALLQYSF
+6146 NAESTRDGAMLQYSF
-6161 NGSQWFTMIDEQA
+6161 NGNQWFTMIDEQA

-6302 TTERFSLDMIP
+6302 TAERFSLDMIA

-6393 TMNVTITAQT
+6393 TMDVIITAQT

-6408 VTLYTV
+6408 VTLYTM

-6424 ELNDL
+6424 ELNDF

>member
-1 MTAGYNNFFKGLK
+1 MG
-14 WPVLLAV
+14 
-21 SLLANNVVAQLI
+21 
-33 VTPGTAASGSLCV
+33 
-46 GDDYVDVGDIE
+46 
-57 VVENV
+57 
-62 PNALGNGTFTYILT
+62 
-76 PPTNFEFDPTSGSVS
+76 
-91 VLQESDQLSNVSVT
+91 
-105 RGSATFTIEYTHN
+105 
-118 DDGSTLDGFRI
+118 
-129 EGLKIKATGADG
+129 
-141 PSLITAN
+141 
-148 NGTSPASN
+148 
-156 GQDHGTFSSVQVV
+156 
-169 ANAGDDVTIC
+169 
-179 EGNSTVVGGTPAA
+179 
-192 TGGDENYTY
+192 
-201 LWTPTPELSD
+201 
-211 ATAPNPTAT
+211 ATAPTVGTGTWSEVGGPTAGLVIT
-220 PAASV
+220 NVNSATTTVTGLTAGNTVTLRWTISNGACTASTDDVVLSNEVQPVAEAGPGGGQQDECGIGPTNLFSLGATAAIGTGTWSKTSGDGIV
-225 TYTLTVTD
+225 TFSNVNDESATVWVDTEGSYTLAWTDVNGLCSDSDEVTINFYDTPTASNAGPDITQCNTEVFTMAANVPVVGSGTWSEVGGPTAGLVITNVNSATTTVTGLAAGSSANLRWTISNGACTASTD
-233 GTGCSG
+233 DVVLSNEVQPVAEAGPGGGQCGIGPTNLFSLGATAAIGTGTWSKTSGDGIVTFSNVNDESATVWVDTEGSYTLAWTDVNGLCS
-239 ADQVDITVNPKPVIT
+239 DSD
-254 VQPANAEI
+254 E
-262 CEGGDA
+262 
-268 VFTVTATGTN
+268 VTIN
-278 LAYQWYDDGN
+278 F
-288 PVGGNSNEL
+288 
-297 TLSSVGL
+297 
-304 ADNGSNIH
+304 
-312 VVVTETGADPNCQV
+312 
-326 SSSTAVLT
+326 
-334 VYDTPT
+334 YDTPT

-384 GSATTTVTGLTAGSS
+384 GSATTTVTGLTAGNT
-399 VTLRWTISNGP
+399 VTLRWTISNGA
-410 VCGTQTDDVVLTNDI
+410 CTASTDDVVLSNEV
-425 QPIADAGSGGNVCG
+425 QPVAEAGPGGDQCG
-439 IGVANPF
+439 IGPTNLFSLGATAAIGTGTWSKTSGDGIV
-446 TFTGVSSTGSGLWT
+446 TFSNVNDES
-460 YSGPGNATFTDN
+460 AT
-472 TSAMSSVTVDA
+472 VWVDTE
-483 YGSYTF
+483 GSYTLA
-489 TWTETNGTC
+489 WTDVNGLC
-498 SDFDEVAVEFWES
+498 SDSDEVTINFYDTPTAS
-511 PVFTSAGAD
+511 NAGPD
-520 ITQCNTGVFTMGAT
+520 ITQCNTEVFTMAANVPVVGSGSWGIVGADPGVTITNTGSATTTVTGLTAGNTVTLRWTISNGACTASTDDVVLSNEVQPVAEAGPGGDQCGIGLTNLFSLGAT
-534 APTVG
+534 AAIG
-539 TGTWSE
+539 TGTWSKTSGDGIVTFSNVNDE
-545 AGGPTAGLVITNV
+545 SATVWVDTEGSYTLAWTDVNGLCSDSDEVTINFYDTPTASNAGPDITQCNTEVFTMAANVPVVGSGTWSEVGGPTAGLVITNV
-558 NSATTTVTGLTAGS
+558 NSATTTVTGLAAGS
-572 SVTLRWTISNG
+572 SANLRWTISNG
-583 PVCGTQTDDVVLT
+583 ACTASTDDVVLS
-596 NDIQPI
+596 NEVQPV
-602 ADAGSGGNVCG
+602 AEAGPGGGQCG
-613 IGVANPFTFTGVSST
+613 IGPTNLFSLGATAAIGTGTWSKTSGDGIVTFSNVNDES
-628 GSGLWTYSGPGN
+628 
-640 ATFTDNTSAMSSVTV
+640 ATVWV
-655 DAYGSYT
+655 DTEGSYT
-662 FTWTET
+662 LAWTDV
-668 NGTCSDF
+668 NGLCSDS
-675 DEVSVEF
+675 DEVTINFYDTPTASN
-682 WESPVFTSA
+682 A
-691 GADITQCNTGVFTMG
+691 GPDITQCNTEVFTMAANVPVVGSGSWGIVG
-706 ATAPTVGTGTWSEAG
+706 ADPGVT
-721 GPTAG
+721 
-726 LVITNVNSAT
+726 ITNTGSAT
-736 TTVTGLTAGSS
+736 TTVTGLTAGNT

-754 SNGPVCGTQTDDV
+754 SNGACTASTDDV
-767 VLTNDIQ
+767 VLSNEVQ
-774 PIADAG
+774 PVAEAG
-780 SGGNVCGIGVANP
+780 PGGGQCGIGPTNLFSLGATAAIGTGTWSKTSGDGIV
-793 FTFTGVSSTGSG
+793 TFSNVNDES
-805 LWTYSGPGNATFT
+805 AT
-818 DNTSAMS
+818 
-825 SVTVDAY
+825 VWVDTE
-832 GSYTFTWTET
+832 GSYTLAWTDV
-842 NGTCSDFD
+842 NGLCSDSD
-850 EVAVEFWESPVFTS
+850 EVTINFYDTPTASN
-864 AGADITQCNTGVFT
+864 AGPDITQCNTEVFT
-878 MGATAP
+878 MAANVPVVGSGSWGIVGADPGVTITNTGSATTTVTGLTAGNTVTLRWTISNGACTASTDDVVFLSNEVQPVAEAGPGGDQCGIGPTNLFSLGATAAIGTGTWSKTSGDGIVTFSNVNDESATVWVDTEGSYTLAWTDVNGLCSDSDEVTINFYDTP
-884 TVGTG
+884 TASNAGPDITQCNTEVFTMAANVPVVGSGSWGIVGADPGVTITNTGSATTTVTGLTAGNTVTLRWTISNGACTASTDDVVLSNEVQPVAEAGPGGGQCGIGPTNLFSLGATAAIGTGTWSKTSGDGIVTFSNVNDESATVWVDTEGSYTLAWTDVNGLCSDSDEVTINFYDTPTASNAGPDITQCNTEVFTMAANVPVVGSGSWGIVGADPGVTITNTGSATTTVTGLTAGNTVTLRWTISNGACTASTDDVVLSNEVQPVAEAGPGGDQCGIGPTNLFSLGATAAIGTGTWSKTSGDGIVTFSNVNDESATVWVDTEGSYTLAWTDVNGLCSDSDEVTINFYDTPTASNAGPDITQCNTEVFTMAANVPVVGSGSWGIVGADPGVTITNTGSATTTVTGLTAGNTVTLRWTISNGACTASTDDVVLSNEVQPVAEAGPGGGQCGIGPTNLFSLGATAAIGTGTWSKTSGDGIVTFSNVNDESATVWVDTEGSYTLAWTDVNGLCSDSDEVTINFYDTPTASNAGPDITQCNTEVFTMAANVPVVGSGSWGIVGADPGVTITNTGSATTTVTGLTAGNTVTLRWTISNGACTASTDDVVLSNEVQPVAEAGPGGDQCGIGPTNLFSLGATAAIGTGTWSKTSGDGIVTFSNVNDESATVWVDTEGSYTLAWTDVNGLCSDSDEVTINFYDTPTASNAGPDITQCNTEVFTMAANVPVVGSGSWGIVGADPGVTITNTGSATTTVTGLTAGNTVTLRWTISNGACTASTDDVVLSNEVQPVAEAGPGGDQCGIGPTNLFSLGATAAIGTGTWSKTSGDGIVTFSNVNDESATVWVDTEGSYTLAWTDVNGLCSDSDEVTINFYDTPTASNAGPDITQCNTEVFTMAANVPVVGSGSWGIVGADPGVTITNTGSATTTVTGLTAGNTVTLRWTISNGACTASTDDVVLSNEVQPVAEAGPGGDQCGIGPTNLFSLGATAAIGTGTWSKTSGDGIVTFSNVNDESATVWVDTEGSYTLAWTDVNGLCSDSDEVTINFYDTPTASNAGPDITQCNTEVFTMAANVPVVGSGSWGIVGADPGVTITNTGSATTTVTGLTAGNTVTLRWTISNGACTASTDDVVLSNEVQPVAEAGPGGDQCGIGPTNLFSLGATAAIGTGTWSKTSGDGIVTFSNVNDESATVWVDTEGSYTLAWTDVNGLCSDSDEVTINFYDTPTASNAGPDITQCNTEVFTMAANVPVVGSGSWGIVGADPGVTITNTGSATTTVTGLTAGNTVTLRWTISNGACTASTDDVVLSNEVQPVAEAGPGGDQCGIGPTNLFSLGATAAIGTGTWSKTSGDGIVTFSNVNDESATVWVDTEGSYTLAWTDVNGLCSDSDEVTINFYDTPTASNAGPDITQCNTEVFTMAANVPVVGSGSWGIVGADPGVTITNTGSATTTVTGLTAGNTVTLRWTISNGACTASTDDVVLSNEVQPVAEAGPGGDQCGIGPTNLFSLGATAAIGTGTWSKTSGDGIVTFSNVNDESATVWVDTEGSYTLAWTDVNGLCSDSDEVTINFYDTPTASNAGPDITQCNTEVFTMAANVPVVGSGSWGIVGADPGVTITNTGSATTTVTGLTAGNTVTLRWTISNGACTASTDDVVLSNEVQPVAEAGPGGDQCGIGPTNLFSLGATAAIGTGTWSKTSGDGIVTFSNVNDESATVWVDTEGSYTLAWTDVNGLCSDSDEVTINFYDTPTASNAGPDITQCNTEVFTMAANVPVVGSGSWGIVGADPGVTITNTGSATTTVTGLTAGNTVTLRWTISNGACTASTDDVVLSNEVQPVAEAGPGGDQCGIGPTNLFSLGATAAIGTGTWSKTSGDGIVTFSNVNDESATVWVDTEGSYTLAWTDVNGLCSDSDEVTINFYDTPTASNAGPDITQCNTEVFTMAANVPVVGTG
-889 TWSEAGGPTAGLVIT
+889 TWSEVGGPTAGLVIT

-996 AMSSVT
+996 AT
-1002 VDAYGSYTF
+1002 
-1011 TWTETNGTCS
+1011 
-1021 DFDEVAVEFWESP
+1021 
-1034 VFTSAGADITQCNTG
+1034 
-1049 VFTMGATAPTV
+1049 
-1060 GTGTWSEAGGPTAG
+1060 
-1074 LVITNVNSATT
+1074 
-1085 TVTGL
+1085 
-1090 TAGSSV
+1090 
-1096 TLRWTISNGPVCG
+1096 
-1109 TQTDDVVLTND
+1109 
-1120 IQPIADAGSGGNV
+1120 
-1133 CGIGVANP
+1133 
-1141 FTFTGVSSTGSGL
+1141 
-1154 WTYSG
+1154 
-1159 PGNATFTDNTSA
+1159 
-1171 MSSVTVD
+1171 
-1178 AYGSY
+1178 
-1183 TFTWTET
+1183 
-1190 NGTCSDFDEV
+1190 
-1200 AVEFWESPVF
+1200 
-1210 TSAGADITQCN
+1210 
-1221 TGVFTMGATAP
+1221 
-1232 TVGTGTWSEAG
+1232 
-1243 GPTAGLVITNVNSAT
+1243 
-1258 TTVTGLTAGSSVTL
+1258 
-1272 RWTISNGPVCGTQT
+1272 
-1286 DDVVLTNDIQP
+1286 
-1297 IADAG
+1297 
-1302 SGGNV
+1302 
-1307 CGIGVANPFTFTGVS
+1307 
-1322 STGSGL
+1322 
-1328 WTYSGPGNATFTDN
+1328 
-1342 TSAMSSVT
+1342 SSVT

-1366 TCSDFDEVSV
+1366 TCSDFDEVS
-1376 EFWESPVFTSA
+1376 
-1387 GADITQ
+1387 
-1393 CNTGVFTMGAT
+1393 
-1404 APTVGT
+1404 
-1410 GTWSEAGGPTA
+1410 
-1421 GLVITNVNSATTTVT
+1421 
-1436 GLTAGSS
+1436 
-1443 VTLRWTISNGP
+1443 
-1454 VCGTQTDDV
+1454 
-1463 VLTNDI
+1463 
-1469 QPIADAGS
+1469 
-1477 GGNVCG
+1477 
-1483 IGGGNPFTF
+1483 
-1492 TGVSST
+1492 
-1498 GSGVWTYSGPGT
+1498 
-1510 ASFTDNT
+1510 
-1517 SAMSSVTV
+1517 
-1525 DAYGSYTFTWTET
+1525 
-1538 NGTCS
+1538 
-1543 DFDEVAV
+1543 
-1550 EFWESPVF
+1550 
-1558 TSAGAD
+1558 
-1564 ITQCNTGV
+1564 
-1572 FTMGATAPTVGTG
+1572 
-1585 TWSEAGGPTAG
+1585 
-1596 LVITNVNS
+1596 
-1604 ATTTVTGLTAGS
+1604 
-1616 SVTLRW
+1616 
-1622 TISNG
+1622 
-1627 PVCGT
+1627 
-1632 QTDDVVLTN
+1632 
-1641 DIQPIADAGSG
+1641 
-1652 GNVCGIGVANPF
+1652 
-1664 TFTGVSSTGSGLW
+1664 
-1677 TYSGPGN
+1677 
-1684 ATFTDNTSAMS
+1684 
-1695 SVTVDAYGSYTFTWT
+1695 
-1710 ETNGTCSDFDEV
+1710 
-1722 SVEFWESP
+1722 
-1730 VFTSAGADI
+1730 
-1739 TQCNTG
+1739 
-1745 VFTMG
+1745 
-1750 ATAPAVGTGTW
+1750 
-1761 SEAGGPTAGLVIT
+1761 
-1774 NVNSATT
+1774 
-1781 TVTGLTAGS
+1781 
-1790 SVTLRWTISNGPVC
+1790 
-1804 GTQTDDVVLTNDIQP
+1804 
-1819 IADAGS
+1819 
-1825 GGNVCGI
+1825 
-1832 GGGNPFTFTGAS
+1832 
-1844 STGSGVW
+1844 
-1851 TYSGP
+1851 
-1856 GTASFTDNT
+1856 
-1865 SAMSSVTV
+1865 
-1873 DAYGSYTFTWTE
+1873 
-1885 TNGTC
+1885 
-1890 SDFDEVSVEF
+1890 
-1900 WESPVF
+1900 
-1906 TSAGADITQ
+1906 
-1915 CNTGVF
+1915 
-1921 TMGATA
+1921 
-1927 PTVGTGTWSE
+1927 
-1937 AGGPTAGLVITNVNS
+1937 
-1952 ATTTVTGLTAG
+1952 
-1963 SSVTLRWTIS
+1963 
-1973 NGPVCGTQTDDVV
+1973 
-1986 LTNDI
+1986 
-1991 QPIADAGSGG
+1991 
-2001 NVCGIGVANPFTFT
+2001 
-2015 GVSSTGSGLWTYSG
+2015 
-2029 PGNATFTDNT
+2029 
-2039 SAMSSVTV
+2039 
-2047 DAYGSYTFTWTE
+2047 
-2059 TNGTCSDFDEVAVE
+2059 
-2073 FWESPVFTSA
+2073 
-2083 GADITQCNTGVFTM
+2083 
-2097 GATAPTVGTG
+2097 
-2107 TWSEAGGPTA
+2107 
-2117 GLVITNV
+2117 
-2124 NSATTTVTGLTA
+2124 
-2136 GSSVTLRWT
+2136 
-2145 ISNGPV
+2145 
-2151 CGTQTDDV
+2151 
-2159 VLTNDIQPIA
+2159 
-2169 DAGSGGNVCGIGGG
+2169 
-2183 NPFTFTGV
+2183 
-2191 SSTGSGVWT
+2191 
-2200 YSGPGTA
+2200 
-2207 SFTDN
+2207 
-2212 TSATSSVT
+2212 
-2220 VDAYGSYTFTWT
+2220 
-2232 ETNGTCSDFDE
+2232 
-2243 VAVEFWESPVFTSA
+2243 VEFWESPVFTSA

-2347 GGNVCGIGVGNPFT
+2347 GGNVCGIGG
-2361 FTGVSSTGS
+2361 
-2370 GLWTYSGPG
+2370 
-2379 NATFTDNTSATSS
+2379 
-2392 VTVDAYGSYTFT
+2392 
-2404 WTETNGTCSDF
+2404 
-2415 DEVAVEFWESPVFTS
+2415 
-2430 AGADITQC
+2430 
-2438 NTGVFTMG
+2438 
-2446 ATAPTVGTGTWS
+2446 
-2458 EVGGPTAGLVITNV
+2458 
-2472 NSATTTV
+2472 
-2479 TGLTAGSS
+2479 
-2487 VTLRWTISN
+2487 
-2496 GPVCGTQTDDV
+2496 
-2507 VLTND
+2507 
-2512 IQPIADAGSGGNVCG
+2512 
-2527 IGVGNPFTF
+2527 
-2536 TGVSS
+2536 
-2541 TGSGVWTYSG
+2541 
-2551 PGTASFTDNTSATSS
+2551 
-2566 VTVDAYGSYTFTWTE
+2566 
-2581 TNGTCSDF
+2581 
-2589 DEVAVEF
+2589 
-2596 WESPVFTSAGAD
+2596 
-2608 ITQCN
+2608 
-2613 TGVFT
+2613 
-2618 MGATAPT
+2618 
-2625 VGTGTWSEV
+2625 
-2634 GGPTAGLV
+2634 
-2642 ITNVNSATTTV
+2642 
-2653 TGLTAGSSVTLRWT
+2653 
-2667 ISNGPVCGTQTDDV
+2667 
-2681 VLTNDI
+2681 
-2687 QPIADAGSG
+2687 
-2696 GNVCGIGVGNPFTF
+2696 
-2710 TGVSSTGSGLW
+2710 
-2721 TYSGPGNATFTD
+2721 
-2733 NTSATSSVTVDAY
+2733 
-2746 GSYTFTWTET
+2746 
-2756 NGTCSDFDEVAVE
+2756 
-2769 FWESPVF
+2769 
-2776 TSAGADITQCNTGVF
+2776 
-2791 TMGATAPT
+2791 
-2799 VGTGTW
+2799 
-2805 SEVGGPTAG
+2805 
-2814 LVITNVNSATTTVT
+2814 
-2828 GLTAGSSVTLRWTI
+2828 
-2842 SNGPVC
+2842 
-2848 GTQTDDVVLTNDIQP
+2848 
-2863 IADAGSGGNVCGIG
+2863 
-2877 VGNPFTFTGVSST
+2877 GNPFTFTGVSST

-2976 GTWSEAGGPTA
+2976 GTWSE
-2987 GLVITNVNSATTT
+2987 
-3000 VTGLTA
+3000 
-3006 GSSVTLRWTI
+3006 
-3016 SNGPVCG
+3016 
-3023 TQTDDVVLTNDIQPI
+3023 
-3038 ADAGSGGNVCGIGV
+3038 
-3052 ANPFTFTGVS
+3052 
-3062 STGSGLWT
+3062 
-3070 YSGPGNATFTDN
+3070 
-3082 TSAMSSVTVDAYGSY
+3082 
-3097 TFTWTETNGTCSDFD
+3097 
-3112 EVAVEFWESPVFTSA
+3112 
-3127 GADITQ
+3127 
-3133 CNTGVFTMGATAPTV
+3133 
-3148 GTGTWSEAG
+3148 
-3157 GPTAGLVITN
+3157 
-3167 VNSATTT
+3167 
-3174 VTGLTAGSSVTL
+3174 
-3186 RWTISNGPVCG
+3186 
-3197 TQTDD
+3197 
-3202 VVLTNDIQP
+3202 
-3211 IADAGSGGNVC
+3211 
-3222 GIGGGNPFTFTGVSS
+3222 
-3237 TGSGVWTYSGPGTA
+3237 
-3251 SFTDNTSATS
+3251 
-3261 SVTVDAYGS
+3261 
-3270 YTFTWT
+3270 
-3276 ETNGTCSDFDEV
+3276 
-3288 AVEFWESPVFTSAGA
+3288 
-3303 DITQCN
+3303 
-3309 TGVFTM
+3309 
-3315 GATAPTV
+3315 
-3322 GTGTWSEV
+3322 V

-3369 CGTQTDDVVL
+3369 CGAQTDDVVL

-3404 TFTGVSSTGSGVWTY
+3404 TFTGVSSMGSGVWTY
-3419 SGPGTASFTD
+3419 VGPGGAVFSD

-3448 WTETNGTCSDFD
+3448 WTETNGT
-3460 EVAVEFWESPV
+3460 
-3471 FTSAGADITQCNTGV
+3471 
-3486 FTMGATAPTVGTGTW
+3486 
-3501 SEVGGPTAGL
+3501 
-3511 VITNVNS
+3511 
-3518 ATTTVTGLTAG
+3518 
-3529 SSVTLRWT
+3529 
-3537 ISNGPVCGTQTDD
+3537 
-3550 VVLTNDIQP
+3550 
-3559 IADAGSGGNVCG
+3559 
-3571 IGVGNPFTFTGVS
+3571 
-3584 STGSGV
+3584 
-3590 WTYSGPGTASF
+3590 
-3601 TDNTSATSS
+3601 
-3610 VTVDAYGSYTFTW
+3610 
-3623 TETNGGC
+3623 C

-3722 KDLAVTASVIVDAGS
+3722 KDLAVTPSVIVDAGS

-3785 ILNPTFEIVP
+3785 ILNPTFEIVL

-3883 GFTIEDVL
+3883 GFTIQDVL
-3891 VNNTDIQQ
+3891 ENSTDIQQ

-3914 PDRDI
+3914 PDKDT
-3919 ARVFVNPAPEFE
+3919 ARVYVNPAPEFE

-3957 ITLIDSIVTPN
+3957 ITLLDSIVSPN
-3968 PLGIVGM
+3968 PNGITGM

-4000 TDAIQT
+4000 TDTIQT

-4064 VLDSIRNPGSILGNT
+4064 VLDSIRKTGNILGNT

-4118 ESKIDSAK
+4118 AIDIDSAK

-4292 GNQINDEL
+4292 GNRINDVL

-4326 ETVSVTVNPI
+4326 DTVSVTVNPI
-4336 PKFTIT
+4336 PNFTIT
-4342 NASPILCT
+4342 NALPILCP
-4350 EQQSDF
+4350 EQKSDF
-4356 EVTSPTAYAEISL
+4356 EVTSPTANAEISL
-4369 IAVQIAPNPSGV
+4369 TAVQIAPNPSGV

-4395 GLVLKFEDDL
+4395 GLVLEFKDLL

-4415 TYEFGI
+4415 TYEFDI
-4421 VANGFAGTETK
+4421 EANGFDGTETK

-4470 GALLSKVIKDAGIV
+4470 GALLLDVIKDAGIV

-4494 NDDRIEDELVNQ
+4494 DSDRIEDELVNQ
-4506 TDDVLTIKYV
+4506 TDNVLTIKYV
-4516 FKATANGCV
+4516 FKATANGCE
-4525 NSATETAIV
+4525 NSETDMAIV

-4561 NSPTAGATIRLVSA
+4561 SSPTAGATIRLVSA

-4621 SVPDYANPVRQS
+4621 SVPGYANPVLQS

-4768 KITGDGT
+4768 KITGGGT

-4824 TVEAGSDQTICEGS
+4824 TVEAGSNQTICEGS

-4873 AIFEPHPDQVGTTVK
+4873 AIFEPHPDQVGTNVK

-4910 INDAPEVFAGADQT
+4910 INDAPEVSAGADQT

-4931 VMSDATYG
+4931 VMSDATIG

-5181 VFAGVDKVICEGEQV
+5181 VFAGVDKVICEGDQV

-5333 TTDDPDGPCAAISD
+5333 TTDDPDGPCTAISD

-5402 LNTTYIHAAD
+5402 LNTTYIHAAG

-5513 DPDGPCTA
+5513 DPDGPCAA

-5537 SGVDKVI
+5537 AGVDKVI
-5544 CEGDQVLIND
+5544 CEGEQVLISD

-5568 GTGEFSPNN
+5568 GTGTFSPNN

-5583 YIHAAG
+5583 YIHAVG

-5625 DAGVYASVCIGDAV
+5625 DAGVYAPVCIGDAV

-5735 SPGIFDGPGMFE
+5735 SPGIFDGSGMFE

-6090 RLMVPDGS
+6090 RLMVPDGN

-6110 DEATGRHK
+6110 DEVTGRHK

-6146 NAESTRDGALLQYSF
+6146 NAESTRDGAMLQYSF
-6161 NGSQWFTMIDEQA
+6161 NGNQWFTMIDEQA

-6302 TTERFSLDMIP
+6302 TAERFSLDMIA

-6393 TMNVTITAQT
+6393 TMDVIITAQT

-6408 VTLYTV
+6408 VTLYTM

-6424 ELNDL
+6424 ELNDF

>member
-706 ATAPTVGTGTWSEAG
+706 ATAPA
-721 GPTAG
+721 
-726 LVITNVNSAT
+726 
-736 TTVTGLTAGSS
+736 
-747 VTLRWTI
+747 
-754 SNGPVCGTQTDDV
+754 
-767 VLTNDIQ
+767 
-774 PIADAG
+774 
-780 SGGNVCGIGVANP
+780 
-793 FTFTGVSSTGSG
+793 
-805 LWTYSGPGNATFT
+805 
-818 DNTSAMS
+818 
-825 SVTVDAY
+825 
-832 GSYTFTWTET
+832 
-842 NGTCSDFD
+842 
-850 EVAVEFWESPVFTS
+850 
-864 AGADITQCNTGVFT
+864 
-878 MGATAP
+878 
-884 TVGTG
+884 
-889 TWSEAGGPTAGLVIT
+889 
-904 NVNSATTTVTGLT
+904 
-917 AGSSV
+917 
-922 TLRWT
+922 
-927 ISNGPVCG
+927 
-935 TQTDDVVLTNDIQPI
+935 
-950 ADAGSGGNV
+950 
-959 CGIGG
+959 
-964 GNPFTFTGASSTGS
+964 
-978 GVWTY
+978 
-983 SGPGTASFTDNTS
+983 
-996 AMSSVT
+996 
-1002 VDAYGSYTF
+1002 
-1011 TWTETNGTCS
+1011 
-1021 DFDEVAVEFWESP
+1021 
-1034 VFTSAGADITQCNTG
+1034 
-1049 VFTMGATAPTV
+1049 
-1060 GTGTWSEAGGPTAG
+1060 
-1074 LVITNVNSATT
+1074 
-1085 TVTGL
+1085 
-1090 TAGSSV
+1090 
-1096 TLRWTISNGPVCG
+1096 
-1109 TQTDDVVLTND
+1109 
-1120 IQPIADAGSGGNV
+1120 
-1133 CGIGVANP
+1133 
-1141 FTFTGVSSTGSGL
+1141 
-1154 WTYSG
+1154 
-1159 PGNATFTDNTSA
+1159 
-1171 MSSVTVD
+1171 
-1178 AYGSY
+1178 
-1183 TFTWTET
+1183 
-1190 NGTCSDFDEV
+1190 
-1200 AVEFWESPVF
+1200 
-1210 TSAGADITQCN
+1210 
-1221 TGVFTMGATAP
+1221 
-1232 TVGTGTWSEAG
+1232 
-1243 GPTAGLVITNVNSAT
+1243 
-1258 TTVTGLTAGSSVTL
+1258 
-1272 RWTISNGPVCGTQT
+1272 
-1286 DDVVLTNDIQP
+1286 
-1297 IADAG
+1297 
-1302 SGGNV
+1302 
-1307 CGIGVANPFTFTGVS
+1307 
-1322 STGSGL
+1322 
-1328 WTYSGPGNATFTDN
+1328 
-1342 TSAMSSVT
+1342 
-1350 VDAYGSY
+1350 
-1357 TFTWTETNG
+1357 
-1366 TCSDFDEVSV
+1366 
-1376 EFWESPVFTSA
+1376 
-1387 GADITQ
+1387 
-1393 CNTGVFTMGAT
+1393 
-1404 APTVGT
+1404 
-1410 GTWSEAGGPTA
+1410 
-1421 GLVITNVNSATTTVT
+1421 
-1436 GLTAGSS
+1436 
-1443 VTLRWTISNGP
+1443 
-1454 VCGTQTDDV
+1454 
-1463 VLTNDI
+1463 
-1469 QPIADAGS
+1469 
-1477 GGNVCG
+1477 
-1483 IGGGNPFTF
+1483 
-1492 TGVSST
+1492 
-1498 GSGVWTYSGPGT
+1498 
-1510 ASFTDNT
+1510 
-1517 SAMSSVTV
+1517 
-1525 DAYGSYTFTWTET
+1525 
-1538 NGTCS
+1538 
-1543 DFDEVAV
+1543 
-1550 EFWESPVF
+1550 
-1558 TSAGAD
+1558 
-1564 ITQCNTGV
+1564 
-1572 FTMGATAPTVGTG
+1572 
-1585 TWSEAGGPTAG
+1585 
-1596 LVITNVNS
+1596 
-1604 ATTTVTGLTAGS
+1604 
-1616 SVTLRW
+1616 
-1622 TISNG
+1622 
-1627 PVCGT
+1627 
-1632 QTDDVVLTN
+1632 
-1641 DIQPIADAGSG
+1641 
-1652 GNVCGIGVANPF
+1652 
-1664 TFTGVSSTGSGLW
+1664 
-1677 TYSGPGN
+1677 
-1684 ATFTDNTSAMS
+1684 
-1695 SVTVDAYGSYTFTWT
+1695 
-1710 ETNGTCSDFDEV
+1710 
-1722 SVEFWESP
+1722 
-1730 VFTSAGADI
+1730 
-1739 TQCNTG
+1739 
-1745 VFTMG
+1745 
-1750 ATAPAVGTGTW
+1750 
-1761 SEAGGPTAGLVIT
+1761 
-1774 NVNSATT
+1774 
-1781 TVTGLTAGS
+1781 
-1790 SVTLRWTISNGPVC
+1790 
-1804 GTQTDDVVLTNDIQP
+1804 
-1819 IADAGS
+1819 
-1825 GGNVCGI
+1825 
-1832 GGGNPFTFTGAS
+1832 
-1844 STGSGVW
+1844 
-1851 TYSGP
+1851 
-1856 GTASFTDNT
+1856 
-1865 SAMSSVTV
+1865 
-1873 DAYGSYTFTWTE
+1873 
-1885 TNGTC
+1885 
-1890 SDFDEVSVEF
+1890 
-1900 WESPVF
+1900 
-1906 TSAGADITQ
+1906 
-1915 CNTGVF
+1915 
-1921 TMGATA
+1921 
-1927 PTVGTGTWSE
+1927 
-1937 AGGPTAGLVITNVNS
+1937 
-1952 ATTTVTGLTAG
+1952 
-1963 SSVTLRWTIS
+1963 
-1973 NGPVCGTQTDDVV
+1973 
-1986 LTNDI
+1986 
-1991 QPIADAGSGG
+1991 
-2001 NVCGIGVANPFTFT
+2001 
-2015 GVSSTGSGLWTYSG
+2015 
-2029 PGNATFTDNT
+2029 
-2039 SAMSSVTV
+2039 
-2047 DAYGSYTFTWTE
+2047 
-2059 TNGTCSDFDEVAVE
+2059 
-2073 FWESPVFTSA
+2073 
-2083 GADITQCNTGVFTM
+2083 
-2097 GATAPTVGTG
+2097 
-2107 TWSEAGGPTA
+2107 
-2117 GLVITNV
+2117 
-2124 NSATTTVTGLTA
+2124 
-2136 GSSVTLRWT
+2136 
-2145 ISNGPV
+2145 
-2151 CGTQTDDV
+2151 
-2159 VLTNDIQPIA
+2159 
-2169 DAGSGGNVCGIGGG
+2169 
-2183 NPFTFTGV
+2183 
-2191 SSTGSGVWT
+2191 
-2200 YSGPGTA
+2200 
-2207 SFTDN
+2207 
-2212 TSATSSVT
+2212 
-2220 VDAYGSYTFTWT
+2220 
-2232 ETNGTCSDFDE
+2232 
-2243 VAVEFWESPVFTSA
+2243 
-2257 GADITQCNTGVFT
+2257 
-2270 MGATAP
+2270 
-2276 TVGTG
+2276 VGTG

-2302 TTVTGLTA
+2302 TTVTGLAA
-2310 GSSVTLRWTIS
+2310 GSSANLRWTISNGACTASTDDVVLSNEVQPVAEAGPGGDQCGIGPTNLFSLGATAAIGTGTWSKTSGDGIVTFSNVNDESATVWVDTEGSYTLAWTDVNGLCSDSDEVTINFYDTPTASNAGPDITQCNTEVFTMAANVPVVGSGSWGIVGADPGVTITNTGSATTTVTGLTAGNTVTLRWTIS
-2321 NGPVCGTQTD
+2321 NGACTASTD
-2331 DVVLTN
+2331 DVVLSN
-2337 DIQPIADAGS
+2337 EVQPVAEAGP
-2347 GGNVCGIGVGNPFT
+2347 GGDQCGIGPTNLFSLGATAAIGTGTWSKTSGDGIVT
-2361 FTGVSSTGS
+2361 FSNV
-2370 GLWTYSGPG
+2370 
-2379 NATFTDNTSATSS
+2379 NDESAT
-2392 VTVDAYGSYTFT
+2392 VWVDTEGSYTLA
-2404 WTETNGTCSDF
+2404 WTDVNGLCSDS
-2415 DEVAVEFWESPVFTS
+2415 DEVTINFYDTPTASN
-2430 AGADITQC
+2430 AGPDITQC
-2438 NTGVFTMG
+2438 NTEVFTMAANVPVVGSGSWGIVGADPGVTITNTGSATTTVTGLTAGNTVTLRWTISNGACTASTDDVVLSNEVQPVAEAGPGGDQCGIGPTNLFSLG
-2446 ATAPTVGTGTWS
+2446 ATAAIGTGTWSKTSGDGIVTFSNVNDESATVWVDTEGSYTLAWTDVNGLCSDSDEVTINFYDTPTASNAGPDITQCNTEVFTMAANVPVVGSGTWS

-2479 TGLTAGSS
+2479 TGLAAGSS
-2487 VTLRWTISN
+2487 ANLRWTISNGACTASTDDVVLSNEVQPVAEAGPGGDQCGIGPTNLFSLGATAAIGTGTWSKTSGDGIVTFSNVNDESATVWVDTEGSYTLAWTDVNGLCSDSDEVMINFYDTPTASNAGPDITQCNTEVFTMAANVPVVGSGSWGIVGADPGVTITNTGSATTTVTGLTAGNTVTLRWTISN
-2496 GPVCGTQTDDV
+2496 GACTASTDDV
-2507 VLTND
+2507 VLSNEV
-2512 IQPIADAGSGGNVCG
+2512 QPVAEAGPGGDQCG
-2527 IGVGNPFTF
+2527 IGPTNLFSLGATAAIGTGTWSKTSGDGIVTF
-2536 TGVSS
+2536 SNVN
-2541 TGSGVWTYSG
+2541 
-2551 PGTASFTDNTSATSS
+2551 DESAT
-2566 VTVDAYGSYTFTWTE
+2566 VWVDTEGSYTLAWTDV
-2581 TNGTCSDF
+2581 NGLCSDS
-2589 DEVAVEF
+2589 DEVTINFYDTPTA
-2596 WESPVFTSAGAD
+2596 SNAGPD

-2613 TGVFT
+2613 TEVFT
-2618 MGATAPT
+2618 MAANVPVVGSGSWGIVGADPGVTITNTGSATTTVTGLTAGNTVTLRWTISNGACTASTDDVVLSNEVQPVAEAGPGGDQCGIGPTNLFSLGATAAIGTGTWSKTSGDGIVTFSNVNDESATVWVDTEGSYTLAWTDVNGLCSDSDEVTINFYDTPT
-2625 VGTGTWSEV
+2625 ASNAGPDITQCNTEVFTMAANVPVVGSGTWSEV

-2653 TGLTAGSSVTLRWT
+2653 TGLAAGSSANLRWT
-2667 ISNGPVCGTQTDDV
+2667 ISNGACTASTDDV
-2681 VLTNDI
+2681 VLSNEV
-2687 QPIADAGSG
+2687 QPVAEAGPG
-2696 GNVCGIGVGNPFTF
+2696 GDQCGIGPTNLFSLGATAAIGTGTWSKTSGDGIVTF
-2710 TGVSSTGSGLW
+2710 SNV
-2721 TYSGPGNATFTD
+2721 ND
-2733 NTSATSSVTVDAY
+2733 ESATVWVDTE
-2746 GSYTFTWTET
+2746 GSYTLAWTDV
-2756 NGTCSDFDEVAVE
+2756 NGLCSDSDEVTINFYDTPTA
-2769 FWESPVF
+2769 SN
-2776 TSAGADITQCNTGVF
+2776 AGPDITQCNTEVF
-2791 TMGATAPT
+2791 TMAANVPVVGSGSWGIVGADPGVT
-2799 VGTGTW
+2799 
-2805 SEVGGPTAG
+2805 
-2814 LVITNVNSATTTVT
+2814 ITNTGSATTTVT
-2828 GLTAGSSVTLRWTI
+2828 GLTAGNTVTLRWTI
-2842 SNGPVC
+2842 SNGAC
-2848 GTQTDDVVLTNDIQP
+2848 TASTDDVVLSNEVQP
-2863 IADAGSGGNVCGIG
+2863 VAEAGPGGGQCGIG
-2877 VGNPFTFTGVSST
+2877 PTNLFSLGATAAIGTGTWSKTSGDGIVTFSNV
-2890 GSGLWTYSGPGNATF
+2890 N
-2905 TDNTSATSSV
+2905 DESATV
-2915 TVDAYGSYT
+2915 WVDTEGSYT
-2924 FTWTETNG
+2924 LAWTDVNG
-2932 TCSDF
+2932 LCSDS
-2937 DEVSVEF
+2937 DEVTINFYDTPTASN
-2944 WESPVFTSAGAD
+2944 AGPD

-2962 GVFTMGATAPTVGT
+2962 EVFTMAANVPVVGSGSWGIVGADPGVT
-2976 GTWSEAGGPTA
+2976 
-2987 GLVITNVNSATTT
+2987 ITNTGSATTT

-3006 GSSVTLRWTI
+3006 GNTVTLRWTI
-3016 SNGPVCG
+3016 SNGAC
-3023 TQTDDVVLTNDIQPI
+3023 TASTDDVVLSNEVQPV
-3038 ADAGSGGNVCGIGV
+3038 AEAGPGGDQCGIGPTNLFSLGATAAIGTGTWSKTSGDGIV
-3052 ANPFTFTGVS
+3052 TFSNVNDES
-3062 STGSGLWT
+3062 
-3070 YSGPGNATFTDN
+3070 AT
-3082 TSAMSSVTVDAYGSY
+3082 VWVDTEGSY
-3097 TFTWTETNGTCSDFD
+3097 TLAWTDVNGLCSDSD
-3112 EVAVEFWESPVFTSA
+3112 EVTINFYDTPTASNA
-3127 GADITQ
+3127 GPDITQ
-3133 CNTGVFTMGATAPTV
+3133 CNTEVFTMAANVPVVGSGSWGIVGADPGVT
-3148 GTGTWSEAG
+3148 
-3157 GPTAGLVITN
+3157 ITN
-3167 VNSATTT
+3167 TGSATTT
-3174 VTGLTAGSSVTL
+3174 VTGLTAGNTVTL
-3186 RWTISNGPVCG
+3186 RWTISNGAC
-3197 TQTDD
+3197 TASTDD
-3202 VVLTNDIQP
+3202 VVLSNEVQP
-3211 IADAGSGGNVC
+3211 VAEAGPGGDQC
-3222 GIGGGNPFTFTGVSS
+3222 GIGPTNLFSLGATAAIGTGTWSKTSGDGIVTFSNVN
-3237 TGSGVWTYSGPGTA
+3237 
-3251 SFTDNTSATS
+3251 DESAT
-3261 SVTVDAYGS
+3261 VWVDTEGS
-3270 YTFTWT
+3270 YTLAWT
-3276 ETNGTCSDFDEV
+3276 DVNGLCSDSDEV
-3288 AVEFWESPVFTSAGA
+3288 TINFYDTPTASNAGP

-3309 TGVFTM
+3309 TEVFTM
-3315 GATAPTV
+3315 AANVPVVGSGSWGIVGADPGVT
-3322 GTGTWSEV
+3322 
-3330 GGPTAGLVITNVNS
+3330 ITNTGS

-3354 GSSVTLRWTISNGPV
+3354 GNTVTLRWTISNGA
-3369 CGTQTDDVVL
+3369 CTASTDDVVL
-3379 TNDIQPI
+3379 SNEVQPV
-3386 ADAGSGGNVCGIG
+3386 AEAGPGGDQCGIG
-3399 VGNPF
+3399 PTNLFSLGATAAIGTGTWSKTSGDGIV
-3404 TFTGVSSTGSGVWTY
+3404 TFSNVN
-3419 SGPGTASFTD
+3419 D
-3429 NTSATS
+3429 ESAT
-3435 SVTVDAYGSYTFT
+3435 VWVDTEGSYTLA
-3448 WTETNGTCSDFD
+3448 WTDVNGLCSDSD
-3460 EVAVEFWESPV
+3460 EVTINFYDTPTASN
-3471 FTSAGADITQCNTGV
+3471 AGPDITQCNTEV
-3486 FTMGATAPTVGTGTW
+3486 FTMAANVPVVGSGSWGIVGADPGVT
-3501 SEVGGPTAGL
+3501 
-3511 VITNVNS
+3511 ITNTGS

-3529 SSVTLRWT
+3529 NTVTLRWT
-3537 ISNGPVCGTQTDD
+3537 ISNGACTASTDD
-3550 VVLTNDIQP
+3550 VVLSNEVQPVAEAGPGGDQCGIGPTNLFSLGATAAIGTGTWSKTSGDGIVTFSNVNDESATVWVDTEGSYTLAWTDVNGLCSDSDEVTINFYDTPTASNAGPDITQCNTEVFTMAANVPVVGSGSWGIVGADPGVTITNTGSATTTVTGLTAGNTVTLRWTISNGACTASTDDVVLSNEVQP
-3559 IADAGSGGNVCG
+3559 AADAGTGGSECDLDFQFSASLSTAG
-3571 IGVGNPFTFTGVS
+3571 TGVWS
-3584 STGSGV
+3584 KV
-3590 WTYSGPGTASF
+3590 SGPAGESY
-3601 TDNTSATSS
+3601 DDATLENAV
-3610 VTVDAYGSYTFTW
+3610 VTVTSYGRYVFRW

-3785 ILNPTFEIVP
+3785 ILNPTFEIVL

-3883 GFTIEDVL
+3883 GFTIQDVL
-3891 VNNTDIQQ
+3891 ENSTDIQQ

-3914 PDRDI
+3914 PDKDT
-3919 ARVFVNPAPEFE
+3919 ARVYVNPAPEFE

-3957 ITLIDSIVTPN
+3957 ITLLDSIVSPN
-3968 PLGIVGM
+3968 PNGITGM
-3975 TPTGTSWSAVTS
+3975 TSTGTSWSAVTS

-4000 TDAIQT
+4000 TDTIQT

-4064 VLDSIRNPGSILGNT
+4064 VLDSIRKTGNILGNT

-4118 ESKIDSAK
+4118 AIDIDSAK

-4151 IDLYSPTADAEVELT
+4151 IDLYSPTADAEVELI
-4166 NITIIPDATGVSNFS
+4166 NITISPDATGVSNFS

-4209 QTITYDLRISA
+4209 KTITYDLRISA

-4278 DILGN
+4278 RILGN
-4283 TSAGVAFTD
+4283 TSAGVAFTN
-4292 GNQINDEL
+4292 GNQINDIL

-4326 ETVSVTVNPI
+4326 DTVSVTVNPI
-4336 PKFTIT
+4336 PNFTIT
-4342 NASPILCT
+4342 NALPILCT
-4350 EQQSDF
+4350 EQQSNF
-4356 EVTSPTAYAEISL
+4356 EVTSPTANAEISL
-4369 IAVQIAPNPSGV
+4369 TAVQIAPNPSGV

-4395 GLVLKFEDDL
+4395 GLVLEFKDLL

-4415 TYEFGI
+4415 TYEFDI
-4421 VANGFAGTETK
+4421 EANGFDGTETK

-4443 QVITNSQPVVNVDTK
+4443 QVITNNQPVVNVDTK

-4463 NTTTENG
+4463 STRTENG
-4470 GALLSKVIKDAGIV
+4470 GVLLLDVIKDAGIL
-4484 GNTTSGVVFS
+4484 GNTSSGVVFS
-4494 NDDRIEDELVNQ
+4494 DSDRIEDELVNQ
-4506 TDDVLTIKYV
+4506 TDNVLTIKYV
-4516 FKATANGCV
+4516 FKATANGCE
-4525 NSATETAIV
+4525 NSETDMAIV

-4621 SVPDYANPVRQS
+4621 SVPGYANPVLQS

-4674 TVSDANGNI
+4674 TVSDTNGNI

-4699 NTTVLLDSVIY
+4699 NTTALLDSVIY

-4768 KITGDGT
+4768 KITGGGT

-4824 TVEAGSDQTICEGS
+4824 TVEAGSNQTICEGS

-4910 INDAPEVFAGADQT
+4910 INDAPEVSAGADQT

-4931 VMSDATYG
+4931 VMSDATIG

-5106 VAVMSEATIGGGTSS
+5106 VAVMSDATYGGGTSS
-5121 ITWSGGSGTWDD
+5121 ITWSGGAGTWDD

-5181 VFAGVDKVICEGEQV
+5181 VFAGVDKVICEGDQV

-5214 GTGEFS
+5214 GTGTFS

-5360 SGVDKVICEGDQ
+5360 AGVDKVICEGDQ

-5402 LNTTYIHAAD
+5402 LNTTY
-5412 EVNSTVTLTITTN
+5412 S
-5425 DPDGPCVAVSDQIDI
+5425 
-5440 TINDAPEVFA
+5440 
-5450 GADQTICEGDVA
+5450 
-5462 VMSDATYGG
+5462 
-5471 GTSSITWSGGSGTW
+5471 
-5485 DDVHKLDATYTPD
+5485 
-5498 ASEIGSVV
+5498 
-5506 ILTITTD
+5506 
-5513 DPDGPCTA
+5513 
-5521 ISDQIRVAV
+5521 
-5530 NKAPEVF
+5530 
-5537 SGVDKVI
+5537 
-5544 CEGDQVLIND
+5544 
-5554 ATSGGSTTSVLWTG
+5554 
-5568 GTGEFSPNN
+5568 
-5577 TTLNTT
+5577 
-5583 YIHAAG
+5583 HAAG

-5625 DAGVYASVCIGDAV
+5625 DAGVYAPVCIGDAV

-5976 GELAQFSDA
+5976 GELAQFSDS
-5985 TGVPNPRYISG
+5985 TKVPNPRYISG

-6020 AHQIY
+6020 AYQIY
-6025 KNVEHRF
+6025 KDVEHEF

-6046 NLGCRDTVT
+6046 NLGCKDTVT

-6161 NGSQWFTMIDEQA
+6161 NGSQWFTMIDEEA

-6270 FDNIIVSDRSH
+6270 FDNIIVSDRTH
-6281 NVLIEHFDNLSSGNQ
+6281 NVIIEHFDNLSIGNQ

-6568 VFYKGEDLYQVDA
+6568 VFDKGEDLYQVDA

>member
-1 MTAGYNNFFKGLK
+1 MDLIYYFYRMTAGYNNFFKGLK

-21 SLLANNVVAQLI
+21 SLLANNVVAQVI

-46 GDDYVDVGDIE
+46 GDDYVNVGDIE

-76 PPTNFEFDPTSGSVS
+76 PPTNFEFDPASGSVS
-91 VLQESDQLSNVSVT
+91 VLQGDQLSIESVT
-105 RGSATFTIEYTHN
+105 QWSTTFTIEYTHN
-118 DDGSTLDGFRI
+118 DDGSTLDGFKI
-129 EGLKIKATGADG
+129 EGLKIKATGAGG

-148 NGTSPASN
+148 GGTSPARN

-169 ANAGDDVTIC
+169 ANAGDDVSIC

-192 TGGDENYTY
+192 TGGDGNYTY

-239 ADQVDITVNPKPVIT
+239 VDEV
-254 VQPANAEI
+254 EI
-262 CEGGDA
+262 
-268 VFTVTATGTN
+268 TVTAAAT
-278 LAYQWYDDGN
+278 
-288 PVGGNSNEL
+288 
-297 TLSSVGL
+297 
-304 ADNGSNIH
+304 AD
-312 VVVTETGADPNCQV
+312 
-326 SSSTAVLT
+326 
-334 VYDTPT
+334 
-340 ASNAGPDIT
+340 AGPDAEV
-349 QCNTEVFTMAANVP
+349 CGTEVFDITGR
-363 VVGSGSWG
+363 GSIG
-371 IVGADPGVTITNT
+371 
-384 GSATTTVTGLTAGSS
+384 GSAGLAI
-399 VTLRWTISNGP
+399 W
-410 VCGTQTDDVVLTNDI
+410 
-425 QPIADAGSGGNVCG
+425 
-439 IGVANPF
+439 
-446 TFTGVSSTGSGLWT
+446 STS
-460 YSGPGNATFTDN
+460 
-472 TSAMSSVTVDA
+472 
-483 YGSYTF
+483 
-489 TWTETNGTC
+489 
-498 SDFDEVAVEFWES
+498 
-511 PVFTSAGAD
+511 
-520 ITQCNTGVFTMGAT
+520 
-534 APTVG
+534 G
-539 TGTWSE
+539 TGTF
-545 AGGPTAGLVITNV
+545 N
-558 NSATTTVTGLTAGS
+558 
-572 SVTLRWTISNG
+572 
-583 PVCGTQTDDVVLT
+583 
-596 NDIQPI
+596 
-602 ADAGSGGNVCG
+602 
-613 IGVANPFTFTGVSST
+613 
-628 GSGLWTYSGPGN
+628 
-640 ATFTDNTSAMSSVTV
+640 
-655 DAYGSYT
+655 
-662 FTWTET
+662 
-668 NGTCSDF
+668 
-675 DEVSVEF
+675 
-682 WESPVFTSA
+682 
-691 GADITQCNTGVFTMG
+691 
-706 ATAPTVGTGTWSEAG
+706 
-721 GPTAG
+721 
-726 LVITNVNSAT
+726 
-736 TTVTGLTAGSS
+736 
-747 VTLRWTI
+747 
-754 SNGPVCGTQTDDV
+754 
-767 VLTNDIQ
+767 
-774 PIADAG
+774 
-780 SGGNVCGIGVANP
+780 
-793 FTFTGVSSTGSG
+793 
-805 LWTYSGPGNATFT
+805 
-818 DNTSAMS
+818 
-825 SVTVDAY
+825 
-832 GSYTFTWTET
+832 
-842 NGTCSDFD
+842 
-850 EVAVEFWESPVFTS
+850 
-864 AGADITQCNTGVFT
+864 
-878 MGATAP
+878 
-884 TVGTG
+884 
-889 TWSEAGGPTAGLVIT
+889 
-904 NVNSATTTVTGLT
+904 
-917 AGSSV
+917 
-922 TLRWT
+922 
-927 ISNGPVCG
+927 
-935 TQTDDVVLTNDIQPI
+935 
-950 ADAGSGGNV
+950 
-959 CGIGG
+959 
-964 GNPFTFTGASSTGS
+964 
-978 GVWTY
+978 
-983 SGPGTASFTDNTS
+983 
-996 AMSSVT
+996 
-1002 VDAYGSYTF
+1002 
-1011 TWTETNGTCS
+1011 
-1021 DFDEVAVEFWESP
+1021 
-1034 VFTSAGADITQCNTG
+1034 
-1049 VFTMGATAPTV
+1049 
-1060 GTGTWSEAGGPTAG
+1060 
-1074 LVITNVNSATT
+1074 
-1085 TVTGL
+1085 
-1090 TAGSSV
+1090 
-1096 TLRWTISNGPVCG
+1096 
-1109 TQTDDVVLTND
+1109 
-1120 IQPIADAGSGGNV
+1120 
-1133 CGIGVANP
+1133 
-1141 FTFTGVSSTGSGL
+1141 
-1154 WTYSG
+1154 
-1159 PGNATFTDNTSA
+1159 
-1171 MSSVTVD
+1171 
-1178 AYGSY
+1178 
-1183 TFTWTET
+1183 
-1190 NGTCSDFDEV
+1190 
-1200 AVEFWESPVF
+1200 
-1210 TSAGADITQCN
+1210 
-1221 TGVFTMGATAP
+1221 
-1232 TVGTGTWSEAG
+1232 
-1243 GPTAGLVITNVNSAT
+1243 
-1258 TTVTGLTAGSSVTL
+1258 
-1272 RWTISNGPVCGTQT
+1272 
-1286 DDVVLTNDIQP
+1286 
-1297 IADAG
+1297 
-1302 SGGNV
+1302 
-1307 CGIGVANPFTFTGVS
+1307 
-1322 STGSGL
+1322 
-1328 WTYSGPGNATFTDN
+1328 
-1342 TSAMSSVT
+1342 
-1350 VDAYGSY
+1350 
-1357 TFTWTETNG
+1357 
-1366 TCSDFDEVSV
+1366 
-1376 EFWESPVFTSA
+1376 
-1387 GADITQ
+1387 
-1393 CNTGVFTMGAT
+1393 
-1404 APTVGT
+1404 
-1410 GTWSEAGGPTA
+1410 
-1421 GLVITNVNSATTTVT
+1421 
-1436 GLTAGSS
+1436 
-1443 VTLRWTISNGP
+1443 
-1454 VCGTQTDDV
+1454 
-1463 VLTNDI
+1463 
-1469 QPIADAGS
+1469 
-1477 GGNVCG
+1477 
-1483 IGGGNPFTF
+1483 
-1492 TGVSST
+1492 
-1498 GSGVWTYSGPGT
+1498 
-1510 ASFTDNT
+1510 
-1517 SAMSSVTV
+1517 
-1525 DAYGSYTFTWTET
+1525 
-1538 NGTCS
+1538 
-1543 DFDEVAV
+1543 
-1550 EFWESPVF
+1550 
-1558 TSAGAD
+1558 
-1564 ITQCNTGV
+1564 
-1572 FTMGATAPTVGTG
+1572 
-1585 TWSEAGGPTAG
+1585 
-1596 LVITNVNS
+1596 
-1604 ATTTVTGLTAGS
+1604 
-1616 SVTLRW
+1616 
-1622 TISNG
+1622 
-1627 PVCGT
+1627 
-1632 QTDDVVLTN
+1632 
-1641 DIQPIADAGSG
+1641 
-1652 GNVCGIGVANPF
+1652 
-1664 TFTGVSSTGSGLW
+1664 
-1677 TYSGPGN
+1677 
-1684 ATFTDNTSAMS
+1684 
-1695 SVTVDAYGSYTFTWT
+1695 
-1710 ETNGTCSDFDEV
+1710 
-1722 SVEFWESP
+1722 
-1730 VFTSAGADI
+1730 
-1739 TQCNTG
+1739 
-1745 VFTMG
+1745 
-1750 ATAPAVGTGTW
+1750 
-1761 SEAGGPTAGLVIT
+1761 
-1774 NVNSATT
+1774 
-1781 TVTGLTAGS
+1781 
-1790 SVTLRWTISNGPVC
+1790 
-1804 GTQTDDVVLTNDIQP
+1804 
-1819 IADAGS
+1819 
-1825 GGNVCGI
+1825 
-1832 GGGNPFTFTGAS
+1832 
-1844 STGSGVW
+1844 
-1851 TYSGP
+1851 
-1856 GTASFTDNT
+1856 
-1865 SAMSSVTV
+1865 
-1873 DAYGSYTFTWTE
+1873 
-1885 TNGTC
+1885 
-1890 SDFDEVSVEF
+1890 
-1900 WESPVF
+1900 
-1906 TSAGADITQ
+1906 
-1915 CNTGVF
+1915 
-1921 TMGATA
+1921 
-1927 PTVGTGTWSE
+1927 
-1937 AGGPTAGLVITNVNS
+1937 
-1952 ATTTVTGLTAG
+1952 
-1963 SSVTLRWTIS
+1963 
-1973 NGPVCGTQTDDVV
+1973 
-1986 LTNDI
+1986 
-1991 QPIADAGSGG
+1991 
-2001 NVCGIGVANPFTFT
+2001 
-2015 GVSSTGSGLWTYSG
+2015 
-2029 PGNATFTDNT
+2029 
-2039 SAMSSVTV
+2039 
-2047 DAYGSYTFTWTE
+2047 
-2059 TNGTCSDFDEVAVE
+2059 
-2073 FWESPVFTSA
+2073 
-2083 GADITQCNTGVFTM
+2083 
-2097 GATAPTVGTG
+2097 
-2107 TWSEAGGPTA
+2107 
-2117 GLVITNV
+2117 
-2124 NSATTTVTGLTA
+2124 
-2136 GSSVTLRWT
+2136 
-2145 ISNGPV
+2145 
-2151 CGTQTDDV
+2151 
-2159 VLTNDIQPIA
+2159 
-2169 DAGSGGNVCGIGGG
+2169 
-2183 NPFTFTGV
+2183 
-2191 SSTGSGVWT
+2191 
-2200 YSGPGTA
+2200 
-2207 SFTDN
+2207 
-2212 TSATSSVT
+2212 
-2220 VDAYGSYTFTWT
+2220 
-2232 ETNGTCSDFDE
+2232 
-2243 VAVEFWESPVFTSA
+2243 
-2257 GADITQCNTGVFT
+2257 
-2270 MGATAP
+2270 
-2276 TVGTG
+2276 
-2281 TWSEVGGPTAGLVIT
+2281 
-2296 NVNSAT
+2296 
-2302 TTVTGLTA
+2302 
-2310 GSSVTLRWTIS
+2310 
-2321 NGPVCGTQTD
+2321 
-2331 DVVLTN
+2331 
-2337 DIQPIADAGS
+2337 
-2347 GGNVCGIGVGNPFT
+2347 
-2361 FTGVSSTGS
+2361 
-2370 GLWTYSGPG
+2370 
-2379 NATFTDNTSATSS
+2379 
-2392 VTVDAYGSYTFT
+2392 
-2404 WTETNGTCSDF
+2404 
-2415 DEVAVEFWESPVFTS
+2415 
-2430 AGADITQC
+2430 
-2438 NTGVFTMG
+2438 
-2446 ATAPTVGTGTWS
+2446 
-2458 EVGGPTAGLVITNV
+2458 
-2472 NSATTTV
+2472 
-2479 TGLTAGSS
+2479 
-2487 VTLRWTISN
+2487 
-2496 GPVCGTQTDDV
+2496 
-2507 VLTND
+2507 
-2512 IQPIADAGSGGNVCG
+2512 
-2527 IGVGNPFTF
+2527 
-2536 TGVSS
+2536 
-2541 TGSGVWTYSG
+2541 
-2551 PGTASFTDNTSATSS
+2551 
-2566 VTVDAYGSYTFTWTE
+2566 
-2581 TNGTCSDF
+2581 
-2589 DEVAVEF
+2589 
-2596 WESPVFTSAGAD
+2596 
-2608 ITQCN
+2608 
-2613 TGVFT
+2613 
-2618 MGATAPT
+2618 
-2625 VGTGTWSEV
+2625 
-2634 GGPTAGLV
+2634 
-2642 ITNVNSATTTV
+2642 
-2653 TGLTAGSSVTLRWT
+2653 
-2667 ISNGPVCGTQTDDV
+2667 
-2681 VLTNDI
+2681 
-2687 QPIADAGSG
+2687 
-2696 GNVCGIGVGNPFTF
+2696 
-2710 TGVSSTGSGLW
+2710 
-2721 TYSGPGNATFTD
+2721 
-2733 NTSATSSVTVDAY
+2733 
-2746 GSYTFTWTET
+2746 
-2756 NGTCSDFDEVAVE
+2756 
-2769 FWESPVF
+2769 
-2776 TSAGADITQCNTGVF
+2776 
-2791 TMGATAPT
+2791 
-2799 VGTGTW
+2799 
-2805 SEVGGPTAG
+2805 
-2814 LVITNVNSATTTVT
+2814 
-2828 GLTAGSSVTLRWTI
+2828 
-2842 SNGPVC
+2842 
-2848 GTQTDDVVLTNDIQP
+2848 
-2863 IADAGSGGNVCGIG
+2863 
-2877 VGNPFTFTGVSST
+2877 
-2890 GSGLWTYSGPGNATF
+2890 
-2905 TDNTSATSSV
+2905 
-2915 TVDAYGSYT
+2915 
-2924 FTWTETNG
+2924 
-2932 TCSDF
+2932 
-2937 DEVSVEF
+2937 
-2944 WESPVFTSAGAD
+2944 
-2956 ITQCNT
+2956 
-2962 GVFTMGATAPTVGT
+2962 
-2976 GTWSEAGGPTA
+2976 
-2987 GLVITNVNSATTT
+2987 
-3000 VTGLTA
+3000 
-3006 GSSVTLRWTI
+3006 
-3016 SNGPVCG
+3016 
-3023 TQTDDVVLTNDIQPI
+3023 
-3038 ADAGSGGNVCGIGV
+3038 
-3052 ANPFTFTGVS
+3052 
-3062 STGSGLWT
+3062 
-3070 YSGPGNATFTDN
+3070 
-3082 TSAMSSVTVDAYGSY
+3082 
-3097 TFTWTETNGTCSDFD
+3097 
-3112 EVAVEFWESPVFTSA
+3112 
-3127 GADITQ
+3127 
-3133 CNTGVFTMGATAPTV
+3133 
-3148 GTGTWSEAG
+3148 
-3157 GPTAGLVITN
+3157 
-3167 VNSATTT
+3167 
-3174 VTGLTAGSSVTL
+3174 
-3186 RWTISNGPVCG
+3186 
-3197 TQTDD
+3197 
-3202 VVLTNDIQP
+3202 
-3211 IADAGSGGNVC
+3211 
-3222 GIGGGNPFTFTGVSS
+3222 
-3237 TGSGVWTYSGPGTA
+3237 
-3251 SFTDNTSATS
+3251 
-3261 SVTVDAYGS
+3261 
-3270 YTFTWT
+3270 
-3276 ETNGTCSDFDEV
+3276 
-3288 AVEFWESPVFTSAGA
+3288 
-3303 DITQCN
+3303 
-3309 TGVFTM
+3309 
-3315 GATAPTV
+3315 
-3322 GTGTWSEV
+3322 
-3330 GGPTAGLVITNVNS
+3330 
-3344 ATTTVTGLTA
+3344 
-3354 GSSVTLRWTISNGPV
+3354 
-3369 CGTQTDDVVL
+3369 
-3379 TNDIQPI
+3379 
-3386 ADAGSGGNVCGIG
+3386 
-3399 VGNPF
+3399 
-3404 TFTGVSSTGSGVWTY
+3404 
-3419 SGPGTASFTD
+3419 
-3429 NTSATS
+3429 
-3435 SVTVDAYGSYTFT
+3435 
-3448 WTETNGTCSDFD
+3448 
-3460 EVAVEFWESPV
+3460 
-3471 FTSAGADITQCNTGV
+3471 
-3486 FTMGATAPTVGTGTW
+3486 
-3501 SEVGGPTAGL
+3501 
-3511 VITNVNS
+3511 
-3518 ATTTVTGLTAG
+3518 
-3529 SSVTLRWT
+3529 
-3537 ISNGPVCGTQTDD
+3537 
-3550 VVLTNDIQP
+3550 
-3559 IADAGSGGNVCG
+3559 
-3571 IGVGNPFTFTGVS
+3571 
-3584 STGSGV
+3584 
-3590 WTYSGPGTASF
+3590 
-3601 TDNTSATSS
+3601 
-3610 VTVDAYGSYTFTW
+3610 
-3623 TETNGGC
+3623 NGGVLGL
-3630 SDSDEVTVTFSQAA
+3630 ST
-3644 ELDPG
+3644 
-3649 APAEVC
+3649 
-3655 SGISYTVTDAS
+3655 
-3666 ANHTNEILWTHD
+3666 
-3678 GSGAL
+3678 
-3683 VDATTISPTYTPAVA
+3683 TYTPSAADIAV
-3698 DAGNT
+3698 GT
-3703 VVLTLTATGNGACP
+3703 VVLTLTTDDPAGDCGIASDAMELTITAVPLSDLSGVTDLEMCSDASNYVVAGASSTNGVGILWSTGGDGSFIDNTVLNPTYVPGGTDRSSGSVDLTMTVLGGGSCG
-3717 DVIVT
+3717 DVTDDISIT
-3722 KDLAVTASVIVDAGS
+3722 VTAAATADAGPDAEVCGTEVFDITGRGSIGGSATSASWSTSGTGTFNNGGVLGLSTTYTPSAADIAVGTVVLTLTTDDPAGDCGIASDAMELTITAVPLSDLSGVTDLEMCSDASNYVVAGASSTNGVGILWSTGGDGSFVDNTVLNPTYVPGGTDRSSGSVDLTMTVLGGGSCGDVTDDISITVTPAATADAGPDAEVCGTEVFDITGRGSIGGSAGLAIWSTSGTGTFNNGGVLGLSTTYTPSAADIAVGTVVLTLTTDDPAGDCGIASDAMELTITAVPLSDLSGVTDLEMCSDASNYVVAGASSTNGVGILWSTGGDGSFVDNTVLNPTYVPGGTDRSSGSVDLTMTVLGGGSCGDVTDDISITVTAAATADAGPDAEVCGTEVFDITGRGSIGGSATSASWSTSGTGTFNNGGVLGLSTTYTPSAADIAVGTVVLTLTTDDPAGDCGIASDAMELTITAVPLSDLSGVTDLEMCSDASNYVVAGASSTNGVGILWSTGGDGSFVDNTVLNPTYVPGGTDRSSGSVDLTMTVLGGGSCGDVTDDISITVTPAATADAGPDAEVCGTEVFDITGRGSIGGSATSASWSTSGTGTFNNGGVLGLSTTYTPSAADIAVGTVVLTLTTDDPAGDCGIASDAMELTITAVPLSDLSGVTDLEMCSDASNYVVAGASSTNGVGILWSTGGDGSFVDNTVLNPTYVPGGTDRSSGSVDLTMTVLGGGSCGDVTDDISITVTPAATADAGPDAEVCGTEVFDITGRGSIGGSATSASWSTSGTGTFNNGGVLGLSTTYTPSAADIAVGTVVLTLTTDDPAGDCGIASDAMELTITAVPLSDLSGVTDLEMCSDASNYVVAGASSTNGVGILWSTGGDGSFVDNTVLNPTYVPGGTDRSSGSVDLTMTVLGGGSCGDVTDDISITVTPAATADAGPDAEVCGTEVFDITGRGSIGGSATSASWSTSGTGTFNNGGVLGLSTTYTPSAADIAVGTVVLTLATDDPAGDCGIASDAMELTITAVPLSDLSGVTDLEMCSDASNYVVAGASSTNGVGILWSTGGDGSFVDNTVLNPTYVPGGTDRSSGSVDLTMTVLGGGSCGDVTDDISITVTAAATADAGPDAEVCGTEVFDITGRGSIGGSATSASWSTSGTGTFNNGGVLGLSTTYTPSAADIAVGTVVLTLATDDPAGDCGIASDAMELTITAVPLSDLSGVTDLEMCSDASNYVVAGASSTNGVGILWSTGGDGSFVDNTVLNPTYVPGGTDRSSGSVDLTMTVLGGGSCGDVTDDISITVTPAATADAGPDAEVCGTEVFDITGRGSIGGSAGLAIWSTSGTGTFNNGGVLGLSTTYTPSAADIAVGTVVLTLTTDDPAGDCGIASDAMELTITAVPLSDLSGVTDLEMCSDASNYVVAGASSTNGVGILWSTGGDGSFVDNTVLNPTYVPGGTDRSSGSVDLTMTVLGGGSCGDVTDDISITVTAAATADAGPDAEVCGTEVFDITGRGSIGGSATSASWSTSGTGTFNNGGVLGLSTTYTPSAADIAVGTVVLTLTTDDPAGDCGIASDAMELTITAVPLSDLSGVTDLEMCSDASNYVVAGASSTNGVGILWSTGGDGSFVDNTVLNPTYVPGGTDRSSGSVDLTMTVLGGGSCGDVTDDISITVTPAATADAGPDAEVCGTEVFDITGRGSIGGSATSASWSTSGTGTFNNGGVLGLSTTYTPSAADIAVGTVVLTLTTDDPAGDCGIASDAMELTITAVPLSDLSGVTDLEMCSDASNYVVAGASSTNGVGILWSTGGDGSFVDNTVLNPTYVPGGTDRSSGSVDLTMTVLGGGSCGDVTDDISITVTPAATADAGPDAEVCGTEVFDITGRGSIGGSATSASWSTSGTGTFNNGGVLGLSTTYTPSAADIAVGTVVLTLTTDDPAGDCGIASDAMELTITAVPLSDLSGVTDLEMCSDASNYVVAGASSTNGVGILWSTGGDGSFVDNTVLNPTYVPGGTDRSSGSVDLTMTVLGGGSCGDVTDDISITVTPAATADAGPDAEVCGTEVFDITGRGSIGGSAGLAIWSTSGTGTFNNGGVLGLSTTYTPSAADIAVGTVVLTLATDDPAGDCGIASDAMELTITAVPLSDLSGVTDLEMCSDASNYVVAGASSTNGVGILWSTGGDGSFIDNTVLNPTYVPGGTDRSSGSVDLTMTVLGGGSCGDVTDDISITVTPAATADAGPDAEVCGTEVFDITGRGSIGGSATSASWSTSGTGTFNNGGVLGLSTTYTPSAADIAVGTVVLTLATDDPAGDCGIASDAMELTITAVPLSDLSGVTDLEMCSDASNYVVAGASSTNGVGILWSTGGDGSFVDNTVLNPTYVPGGTDRSSGSVDLTMTVLGGGSCGDVTDDISITVTAAATADAGPDAEVCGTEVFDITGRGSIGGSAGLAIWSTSGTGTFNNGGVLGLSTTYTPSAADIAVGTVVLTLTTDDPAGDCGIASDAMELTTTAVPLSDLSGVTDLEMCSDASNYVVAGASSTNGVGILWSTGGDGSFVDNTVLNPTYVPGGTDRSSGSVDLTMTVLGGGSCGDVTDDISITVTPAATADAGPDAEVCGTEVFDITGRGSIGGSATSASWSTSGTGTFNNGGVLGLSTTYTPSAADIAVGTVVLTLTTDDPAGDCGIASDAMELTITAVPLSDLSGVTDLEMCSDASNYVVAGASSTNGVGILWSTGGDGSFVDNTVLNPTYVPGGTDRSSGSVDLTMTVLGGGSCGDVTDDISITVTPAATADAGPDAEVCGTEVFDITGRGSIGGSATSASWSTSGTGTFNNGGVLGLSTTYTPSAADIAVGTVVLTLATDDPAGDCGIASDAMELTITAVPLSDLSGVTDLEMCSDASNYVVAGASSTNGVGILWSTGGDGSFVDNTVLNPTYVPGGTDRSSGSVDLTMTVLGGGSCGDVTDDISITVTPAATADAGPDAEVCGTEVFDITGRGSIGGSATSASWSTSGTGTFNNGGVLGLSTTYTPSAADIAVGTVVLTLTTDDPAGDCGIASDAMELTITAVPLSDLSGVTDLEMCSDASNYVVAGASSTNGVGILWSTDGDGSFIDNTVLNPTYVPGGTDRSSGSVDLTMTVLGGGSCGDVTDDISITVTPASVVDAGS

-3883 GFTIEDVL
+3883 GFTIQDVL
-3891 VNNTDIQQ
+3891 ENSTDIQQ

-3914 PDRDI
+3914 PDKDT
-3919 ARVFVNPAPEFE
+3919 ARVYVNPAPEFE

-3957 ITLIDSIVTPN
+3957 ITLLDSIVSPN
-3968 PLGIVGM
+3968 PNGITGM

-4000 TDAIQT
+4000 TDTIQT

-4028 NPLPDFQ
+4028 NPIPDFQ

-4064 VLDSIRNPGSILGNT
+4064 VLDSIRKTGNILGNT

-4118 ESKIDSAK
+4118 AIDIDSAK

-4292 GNQINDEL
+4292 GNRINDVL

-4326 ETVSVTVNPI
+4326 DTVSVTVNPI
-4336 PKFTIT
+4336 PNFTIT
-4342 NASPILCT
+4342 NALPILCP
-4350 EQQSDF
+4350 EQKSDF
-4356 EVTSPTAYAEISL
+4356 EVTSPTANAEISL
-4369 IAVQIAPNPSGV
+4369 TAVQIAPNPSGV
-4381 TGFTTPATWTGDGS
+4381 TGFTTPTTWMGDGS
-4395 GLVLKFEDDL
+4395 GLVLRFEDDL

-4415 TYEFGI
+4415 TYEFDI
-4421 VANGFAGTETK
+4421 EANGFAGTETK

-4443 QVITNSQPVVNVDTK
+4443 QVITNNQPVVNVDTK

-4494 NDDRIEDELVNQ
+4494 DSDRIEDELVNQ
-4506 TDDVLTIKYV
+4506 TDNVLTIKYV
-4516 FKATANGCV
+4516 FNATANGCE
-4525 NSATETAIV
+4525 NSETDMAIV

-4621 SVPDYANPVRQS
+4621 SVPGYANPVRQS

-4873 AIFEPHPDQVGTTVK
+4873 AIFEPHPDQVGTNVK

-5106 VAVMSEATIGGGTSS
+5106 VAVMSDATYGGGTSS
-5121 ITWSGGSGTWDD
+5121 ITWSGGAGTWDD

-5151 VILTITTDDPA
+5151 VILTITTDDPD

-5181 VFAGVDKVICEGEQV
+5181 VFAGVDKVICEGDQV

-5214 GTGEFS
+5214 GTGTFS

-5333 TTDDPDGPCAAISD
+5333 TTDDPDGPCTAISD

-5360 SGVDKVICEGDQ
+5360 AGVDKVICEGDQ

-5402 LNTTYIHAAD
+5402 LNTTYIHAAG

-5471 GTSSITWSGGSGTW
+5471 GTSSVTWSGGAGTW

-5513 DPDGPCTA
+5513 DPDGPCAA

-5537 SGVDKVI
+5537 AGVDKVI

-5568 GTGEFSPNN
+5568 GTGTFSPNN

-5583 YIHAAG
+5583 YSHAAG

-5625 DAGVYASVCIGDAV
+5625 DAGVYAPVCIGDAV

-6090 RLMVPDGS
+6090 RLMVPDGN

-6110 DEATGRHK
+6110 DEVTGRHK

-6146 NAESTRDGALLQYSF
+6146 NAESTRDGAMLQYSF
-6161 NGSQWFTMIDEQA
+6161 NGNQWFTMIDEQA

-6302 TTERFSLDMIP
+6302 TAERFSLDMIA

-6329 NKFPVETR
+6329 SKFPVETR

-6393 TMNVTITAQT
+6393 TMDVIITAQT

-6408 VTLYTV
+6408 VTLYTM

-6424 ELNDL
+6424 ELNDF

-6447 LIDQTWEVNDTYST
+6447 LIDQRWEVNDTHST

-6568 VFYKGEDLYQVDA
+6568 VFDEGEDLYQVDA
-6581 AALPAGLHMMIFSS
+6581 AALPAGLHMMILSS

>member
-1 MTAGYNNFFKGLK
+1 VWVDTEGSYTLAWTDVNGL
-14 WPVLLAV
+14 
-21 SLLANNVVAQLI
+21 
-33 VTPGTAASGSLCV
+33 C
-46 GDDYVDVGDIE
+46 
-57 VVENV
+57 
-62 PNALGNGTFTYILT
+62 
-76 PPTNFEFDPTSGSVS
+76 
-91 VLQESDQLSNVSVT
+91 SDSD
-105 RGSATFTIEYTHN
+105 E
-118 DDGSTLDGFRI
+118 
-129 EGLKIKATGADG
+129 
-141 PSLITAN
+141 
-148 NGTSPASN
+148 
-156 GQDHGTFSSVQVV
+156 
-169 ANAGDDVTIC
+169 VTI
-179 EGNSTVVGGTPAA
+179 N
-192 TGGDENYTY
+192 
-201 LWTPTPELSD
+201 
-211 ATAPNPTAT
+211 
-220 PAASV
+220 
-225 TYTLTVTD
+225 
-233 GTGCSG
+233 
-239 ADQVDITVNPKPVIT
+239 
-254 VQPANAEI
+254 
-262 CEGGDA
+262 
-268 VFTVTATGTN
+268 F
-278 LAYQWYDDGN
+278 
-288 PVGGNSNEL
+288 
-297 TLSSVGL
+297 
-304 ADNGSNIH
+304 
-312 VVVTETGADPNCQV
+312 
-326 SSSTAVLT
+326 
-334 VYDTPT
+334 YDTPT

-384 GSATTTVTGLTAGSS
+384 GSATTTVTGLTAGNT
-399 VTLRWTISNGP
+399 VTLRWTISNGA
-410 VCGTQTDDVVLTNDI
+410 CTASTDDVVLSNEV
-425 QPIADAGSGGNVCG
+425 QPVAEAGPGGDQCG
-439 IGVANPF
+439 IGPTNLFSLGATAAIGTGTWSKTSGDGIV
-446 TFTGVSSTGSGLWT
+446 TFSNVNDES
-460 YSGPGNATFTDN
+460 AT
-472 TSAMSSVTVDA
+472 VWVDTE
-483 YGSYTF
+483 GSYTLA
-489 TWTETNGTC
+489 WIDVNGLC
-498 SDFDEVAVEFWES
+498 SDSDEVTINFYDTPTAS
-511 PVFTSAGAD
+511 NAGPD
-520 ITQCNTGVFTMGAT
+520 ITQCNTEVFTMAANVPVVGSGSWGIVGADPGVT
-534 APTVG
+534 
-539 TGTWSE
+539 
-545 AGGPTAGLVITNV
+545 ITNTG
-558 NSATTTVTGLTAGS
+558 SATTTVTGLTAGNT
-572 SVTLRWTISNG
+572 VTLRWTISNG
-583 PVCGTQTDDVVLT
+583 ACTASTDDVVLS
-596 NDIQPI
+596 NEVQPV
-602 ADAGSGGNVCG
+602 AEAGPGGDQCG
-613 IGVANPFTFTGVSST
+613 IGPTNLFSLGATAAIGTGTWSKTSGDGIVTFSNVNDES
-628 GSGLWTYSGPGN
+628 
-640 ATFTDNTSAMSSVTV
+640 ATVWV
-655 DAYGSYT
+655 DTEGSYT
-662 FTWTET
+662 LAWTDV
-668 NGTCSDF
+668 NGLCSDS
-675 DEVSVEF
+675 DEVTINFYDTPTASN
-682 WESPVFTSA
+682 A
-691 GADITQCNTGVFTMG
+691 GPDITQCNTEVFTMAANVPVVGSGSWGIVG
-706 ATAPTVGTGTWSEAG
+706 ADPGVT
-721 GPTAG
+721 
-726 LVITNVNSAT
+726 ITNTGSAT
-736 TTVTGLTAGSS
+736 TTVTGLTAGNT

-754 SNGPVCGTQTDDV
+754 SNGACTASTDDV
-767 VLTNDIQ
+767 VLSNEVQ
-774 PIADAG
+774 PVAEAG
-780 SGGNVCGIGVANP
+780 PGGDQCGIGPTNLFSLGATAAIGTGTWSKTSGDGIV
-793 FTFTGVSSTGSG
+793 TFSNVNDES
-805 LWTYSGPGNATFT
+805 AT
-818 DNTSAMS
+818 
-825 SVTVDAY
+825 VWVDTE
-832 GSYTFTWTET
+832 GSYTLAWTDV
-842 NGTCSDFD
+842 NGLCSDSD
-850 EVAVEFWESPVFTS
+850 EVTINFYDTPTASN
-864 AGADITQCNTGVFT
+864 AGPDITQCNTEVFT
-878 MGATAP
+878 MAANVPVVGSGSWGIVGADPGVT
-884 TVGTG
+884 
-889 TWSEAGGPTAGLVIT
+889 IT
-904 NVNSATTTVTGLT
+904 NTGSATTTVTGLT
-917 AGSSV
+917 AGNTV

-927 ISNGPVCG
+927 ISNGAC
-935 TQTDDVVLTNDIQPI
+935 TASTDDVVLSNEVQPV
-950 ADAGSGGNV
+950 AEAGPGGDQ
-959 CGIGG
+959 CGIGPTNLFSLG
-964 GNPFTFTGASSTGS
+964 ATAAIGTGTWSKTSGDGIVTFSNVNDESAT
-978 GVWTY
+978 VW
-983 SGPGTASFTDNTS
+983 
-996 AMSSVT
+996 
-1002 VDAYGSYTF
+1002 VDTEGSYTLA
-1011 TWTETNGTCS
+1011 WTDVNGLCS
-1021 DFDEVAVEFWESP
+1021 DSDEVTINFYDTPTASN
-1034 VFTSAGADITQCNTG
+1034 AGPDITQCNTE
-1049 VFTMGATAPTV
+1049 VFTMAANVPVVGSGSWGIVGADPGVT
-1060 GTGTWSEAGGPTAG
+1060 
-1074 LVITNVNSATT
+1074 ITNTGSATT

-1090 TAGSSV
+1090 TAGNTV
-1096 TLRWTISNGPVCG
+1096 TLRWTISNGAC
-1109 TQTDDVVLTND
+1109 TASTDDVVLSNEV
-1120 IQPIADAGSGGNV
+1120 QPAADAGTGGSE
-1133 CGIGVANP
+1133 CDLDFQFSASLSTAG
-1141 FTFTGVSSTGSGL
+1141 TGVWSKV
-1154 WTYSG
+1154 SG
-1159 PGNATFTDNTSA
+1159 PAGESYDDATLENAV
-1171 MSSVTVD
+1171 VTVTS
-1178 AYGSY
+1178 YGRY
-1183 TFTWTET
+1183 
-1190 NGTCSDFDEV
+1190 
-1200 AVEFWESPVF
+1200 VF
-1210 TSAGADITQCN
+1210 
-1221 TGVFTMGATAP
+1221 
-1232 TVGTGTWSEAG
+1232 
-1243 GPTAGLVITNVNSAT
+1243 
-1258 TTVTGLTAGSSVTL
+1258 
-1272 RWTISNGPVCGTQT
+1272 R
-1286 DDVVLTNDIQP
+1286 
-1297 IADAG
+1297 
-1302 SGGNV
+1302 
-1307 CGIGVANPFTFTGVS
+1307 
-1322 STGSGL
+1322 
-1328 WTYSGPGNATFTDN
+1328 
-1342 TSAMSSVT
+1342 
-1350 VDAYGSY
+1350 
-1357 TFTWTETNG
+1357 
-1366 TCSDFDEVSV
+1366 
-1376 EFWESPVFTSA
+1376 
-1387 GADITQ
+1387 
-1393 CNTGVFTMGAT
+1393 
-1404 APTVGT
+1404 
-1410 GTWSEAGGPTA
+1410 
-1421 GLVITNVNSATTTVT
+1421 
-1436 GLTAGSS
+1436 
-1443 VTLRWTISNGP
+1443 
-1454 VCGTQTDDV
+1454 
-1463 VLTNDI
+1463 
-1469 QPIADAGS
+1469 
-1477 GGNVCG
+1477 
-1483 IGGGNPFTF
+1483 
-1492 TGVSST
+1492 
-1498 GSGVWTYSGPGT
+1498 
-1510 ASFTDNT
+1510 
-1517 SAMSSVTV
+1517 
-1525 DAYGSYTFTWTET
+1525 
-1538 NGTCS
+1538 
-1543 DFDEVAV
+1543 
-1550 EFWESPVF
+1550 
-1558 TSAGAD
+1558 
-1564 ITQCNTGV
+1564 
-1572 FTMGATAPTVGTG
+1572 
-1585 TWSEAGGPTAG
+1585 
-1596 LVITNVNS
+1596 
-1604 ATTTVTGLTAGS
+1604 
-1616 SVTLRW
+1616 
-1622 TISNG
+1622 
-1627 PVCGT
+1627 
-1632 QTDDVVLTN
+1632 
-1641 DIQPIADAGSG
+1641 
-1652 GNVCGIGVANPF
+1652 
-1664 TFTGVSSTGSGLW
+1664 
-1677 TYSGPGN
+1677 
-1684 ATFTDNTSAMS
+1684 
-1695 SVTVDAYGSYTFTWT
+1695 
-1710 ETNGTCSDFDEV
+1710 
-1722 SVEFWESP
+1722 
-1730 VFTSAGADI
+1730 
-1739 TQCNTG
+1739 
-1745 VFTMG
+1745 
-1750 ATAPAVGTGTW
+1750 
-1761 SEAGGPTAGLVIT
+1761 
-1774 NVNSATT
+1774 
-1781 TVTGLTAGS
+1781 
-1790 SVTLRWTISNGPVC
+1790 
-1804 GTQTDDVVLTNDIQP
+1804 
-1819 IADAGS
+1819 
-1825 GGNVCGI
+1825 
-1832 GGGNPFTFTGAS
+1832 
-1844 STGSGVW
+1844 
-1851 TYSGP
+1851 
-1856 GTASFTDNT
+1856 
-1865 SAMSSVTV
+1865 
-1873 DAYGSYTFTWTE
+1873 
-1885 TNGTC
+1885 
-1890 SDFDEVSVEF
+1890 
-1900 WESPVF
+1900 
-1906 TSAGADITQ
+1906 
-1915 CNTGVF
+1915 
-1921 TMGATA
+1921 
-1927 PTVGTGTWSE
+1927 
-1937 AGGPTAGLVITNVNS
+1937 
-1952 ATTTVTGLTAG
+1952 
-1963 SSVTLRWTIS
+1963 
-1973 NGPVCGTQTDDVV
+1973 
-1986 LTNDI
+1986 
-1991 QPIADAGSGG
+1991 
-2001 NVCGIGVANPFTFT
+2001 
-2015 GVSSTGSGLWTYSG
+2015 
-2029 PGNATFTDNT
+2029 
-2039 SAMSSVTV
+2039 
-2047 DAYGSYTFTWTE
+2047 
-2059 TNGTCSDFDEVAVE
+2059 
-2073 FWESPVFTSA
+2073 
-2083 GADITQCNTGVFTM
+2083 
-2097 GATAPTVGTG
+2097 
-2107 TWSEAGGPTA
+2107 
-2117 GLVITNV
+2117 
-2124 NSATTTVTGLTA
+2124 
-2136 GSSVTLRWT
+2136 
-2145 ISNGPV
+2145 
-2151 CGTQTDDV
+2151 
-2159 VLTNDIQPIA
+2159 
-2169 DAGSGGNVCGIGGG
+2169 
-2183 NPFTFTGV
+2183 
-2191 SSTGSGVWT
+2191 
-2200 YSGPGTA
+2200 
-2207 SFTDN
+2207 
-2212 TSATSSVT
+2212 
-2220 VDAYGSYTFTWT
+2220 
-2232 ETNGTCSDFDE
+2232 
-2243 VAVEFWESPVFTSA
+2243 
-2257 GADITQCNTGVFT
+2257 
-2270 MGATAP
+2270 
-2276 TVGTG
+2276 
-2281 TWSEVGGPTAGLVIT
+2281 
-2296 NVNSAT
+2296 
-2302 TTVTGLTA
+2302 
-2310 GSSVTLRWTIS
+2310 
-2321 NGPVCGTQTD
+2321 
-2331 DVVLTN
+2331 
-2337 DIQPIADAGS
+2337 
-2347 GGNVCGIGVGNPFT
+2347 
-2361 FTGVSSTGS
+2361 
-2370 GLWTYSGPG
+2370 
-2379 NATFTDNTSATSS
+2379 
-2392 VTVDAYGSYTFT
+2392 
-2404 WTETNGTCSDF
+2404 
-2415 DEVAVEFWESPVFTS
+2415 
-2430 AGADITQC
+2430 
-2438 NTGVFTMG
+2438 
-2446 ATAPTVGTGTWS
+2446 
-2458 EVGGPTAGLVITNV
+2458 
-2472 NSATTTV
+2472 
-2479 TGLTAGSS
+2479 
-2487 VTLRWTISN
+2487 
-2496 GPVCGTQTDDV
+2496 
-2507 VLTND
+2507 
-2512 IQPIADAGSGGNVCG
+2512 
-2527 IGVGNPFTF
+2527 
-2536 TGVSS
+2536 
-2541 TGSGVWTYSG
+2541 
-2551 PGTASFTDNTSATSS
+2551 
-2566 VTVDAYGSYTFTWTE
+2566 
-2581 TNGTCSDF
+2581 
-2589 DEVAVEF
+2589 
-2596 WESPVFTSAGAD
+2596 
-2608 ITQCN
+2608 
-2613 TGVFT
+2613 
-2618 MGATAPT
+2618 
-2625 VGTGTWSEV
+2625 
-2634 GGPTAGLV
+2634 
-2642 ITNVNSATTTV
+2642 
-2653 TGLTAGSSVTLRWT
+2653 
-2667 ISNGPVCGTQTDDV
+2667 
-2681 VLTNDI
+2681 
-2687 QPIADAGSG
+2687 
-2696 GNVCGIGVGNPFTF
+2696 
-2710 TGVSSTGSGLW
+2710 
-2721 TYSGPGNATFTD
+2721 
-2733 NTSATSSVTVDAY
+2733 
-2746 GSYTFTWTET
+2746 
-2756 NGTCSDFDEVAVE
+2756 
-2769 FWESPVF
+2769 
-2776 TSAGADITQCNTGVF
+2776 
-2791 TMGATAPT
+2791 
-2799 VGTGTW
+2799 
-2805 SEVGGPTAG
+2805 
-2814 LVITNVNSATTTVT
+2814 
-2828 GLTAGSSVTLRWTI
+2828 
-2842 SNGPVC
+2842 
-2848 GTQTDDVVLTNDIQP
+2848 
-2863 IADAGSGGNVCGIG
+2863 
-2877 VGNPFTFTGVSST
+2877 
-2890 GSGLWTYSGPGNATF
+2890 
-2905 TDNTSATSSV
+2905 
-2915 TVDAYGSYT
+2915 
-2924 FTWTETNG
+2924 
-2932 TCSDF
+2932 
-2937 DEVSVEF
+2937 
-2944 WESPVFTSAGAD
+2944 
-2956 ITQCNT
+2956 
-2962 GVFTMGATAPTVGT
+2962 
-2976 GTWSEAGGPTA
+2976 
-2987 GLVITNVNSATTT
+2987 
-3000 VTGLTA
+3000 
-3006 GSSVTLRWTI
+3006 
-3016 SNGPVCG
+3016 
-3023 TQTDDVVLTNDIQPI
+3023 
-3038 ADAGSGGNVCGIGV
+3038 
-3052 ANPFTFTGVS
+3052 
-3062 STGSGLWT
+3062 
-3070 YSGPGNATFTDN
+3070 
-3082 TSAMSSVTVDAYGSY
+3082 
-3097 TFTWTETNGTCSDFD
+3097 
-3112 EVAVEFWESPVFTSA
+3112 
-3127 GADITQ
+3127 
-3133 CNTGVFTMGATAPTV
+3133 
-3148 GTGTWSEAG
+3148 
-3157 GPTAGLVITN
+3157 
-3167 VNSATTT
+3167 
-3174 VTGLTAGSSVTL
+3174 
-3186 RWTISNGPVCG
+3186 
-3197 TQTDD
+3197 
-3202 VVLTNDIQP
+3202 
-3211 IADAGSGGNVC
+3211 
-3222 GIGGGNPFTFTGVSS
+3222 
-3237 TGSGVWTYSGPGTA
+3237 
-3251 SFTDNTSATS
+3251 
-3261 SVTVDAYGS
+3261 
-3270 YTFTWT
+3270 
-3276 ETNGTCSDFDEV
+3276 
-3288 AVEFWESPVFTSAGA
+3288 
-3303 DITQCN
+3303 
-3309 TGVFTM
+3309 
-3315 GATAPTV
+3315 
-3322 GTGTWSEV
+3322 
-3330 GGPTAGLVITNVNS
+3330 
-3344 ATTTVTGLTA
+3344 
-3354 GSSVTLRWTISNGPV
+3354 
-3369 CGTQTDDVVL
+3369 
-3379 TNDIQPI
+3379 
-3386 ADAGSGGNVCGIG
+3386 
-3399 VGNPF
+3399 
-3404 TFTGVSSTGSGVWTY
+3404 
-3419 SGPGTASFTD
+3419 
-3429 NTSATS
+3429 
-3435 SVTVDAYGSYTFT
+3435 
-3448 WTETNGTCSDFD
+3448 
-3460 EVAVEFWESPV
+3460 
-3471 FTSAGADITQCNTGV
+3471 
-3486 FTMGATAPTVGTGTW
+3486 
-3501 SEVGGPTAGL
+3501 
-3511 VITNVNS
+3511 
-3518 ATTTVTGLTAG
+3518 
-3529 SSVTLRWT
+3529 
-3537 ISNGPVCGTQTDD
+3537 
-3550 VVLTNDIQP
+3550 
-3559 IADAGSGGNVCG
+3559 
-3571 IGVGNPFTFTGVS
+3571 
-3584 STGSGV
+3584 
-3590 WTYSGPGTASF
+3590 
-3601 TDNTSATSS
+3601 
-3610 VTVDAYGSYTFTW
+3610 W

-3785 ILNPTFEIVP
+3785 ILNPTFEIVL

-3883 GFTIEDVL
+3883 GFTIQDVL
-3891 VNNTDIQQ
+3891 ENSTDIQQ

-3914 PDRDI
+3914 PDKDT
-3919 ARVFVNPAPEFE
+3919 ARVYVNPAPEFE

-3957 ITLIDSIVTPN
+3957 ITLLDSIVSPN
-3968 PLGIVGM
+3968 PNGITGM
-3975 TPTGTSWSAVTS
+3975 TSTGTSWSAVTS

-4000 TDAIQT
+4000 TDTIQT

-4064 VLDSIRNPGSILGNT
+4064 VLDSIRKTGNILGNT

-4118 ESKIDSAK
+4118 AIDIDSAK

-4151 IDLYSPTADAEVELT
+4151 IDLYSPTADAEVELI
-4166 NITIIPDATGVSNFS
+4166 NITISPDATGVSNFS

-4209 QTITYDLRISA
+4209 KTITYDLRISA

-4292 GNQINDEL
+4292 GNRINDVL

-4326 ETVSVTVNPI
+4326 DTVSVTVNPI
-4336 PKFTIT
+4336 PNFTIT
-4342 NASPILCT
+4342 NALPILCP
-4350 EQQSDF
+4350 EQKSDF
-4356 EVTSPTAYAEISL
+4356 EVTSPTANAEISL
-4369 IAVQIAPNPSGV
+4369 TAVQIAPNPSGV
-4381 TGFTTPATWTGDGS
+4381 TGFTTPTTWMGDGS
-4395 GLVLKFEDDL
+4395 GLVLRFEDDL

-4415 TYEFGI
+4415 TYEFDI
-4421 VANGFAGTETK
+4421 EANGFAGTETK

-4443 QVITNSQPVVNVDTK
+4443 QVITNNQPVVNVDTK

-4494 NDDRIEDELVNQ
+4494 DSDRIEDELVNQ
-4506 TDDVLTIKYV
+4506 TDNVLTIKYV
-4516 FKATANGCV
+4516 FNATANGCE
-4525 NSATETAIV
+4525 NSETDMAIV

-4621 SVPDYANPVRQS
+4621 SVPGYANPVRQS

-4873 AIFEPHPDQVGTTVK
+4873 AIFEPHPDQVGTNVK

-5106 VAVMSEATIGGGTSS
+5106 VAVMSDATYGGGTSS
-5121 ITWSGGSGTWDD
+5121 ITWSGGAGTWDD

-5151 VILTITTDDPA
+5151 VILTITTDDPD

-5181 VFAGVDKVICEGEQV
+5181 VFAGVDKVICEGDQV

-5214 GTGEFS
+5214 GTGTFS

-5333 TTDDPDGPCAAISD
+5333 TTDDPDGPCTAISD

-5360 SGVDKVICEGDQ
+5360 AGVDKVICEGDQ

-5402 LNTTYIHAAD
+5402 LNTTYIHAAG

-5471 GTSSITWSGGSGTW
+5471 GTSSVTWSGGAGTW

-5513 DPDGPCTA
+5513 DPDGPCAA

-5537 SGVDKVI
+5537 AGVDKVI

-5568 GTGEFSPNN
+5568 GTGTFSPNN

-5583 YIHAAG
+5583 YSHAAG

-5625 DAGVYASVCIGDAV
+5625 DAGVYAPVCIGDAV

-6090 RLMVPDGS
+6090 RLMVPDGN

-6110 DEATGRHK
+6110 DEVTGRHK

-6146 NAESTRDGALLQYSF
+6146 NAESTRDGAMLQYSF
-6161 NGSQWFTMIDEQA
+6161 NGNQWFTMIDEQA

-6302 TTERFSLDMIP
+6302 TAERFSLDMIA

-6329 NKFPVETR
+6329 SKFPVETR

-6393 TMNVTITAQT
+6393 TMDVIITAQT

-6408 VTLYTV
+6408 VTLYTM

-6424 ELNDL
+6424 ELNDF

-6447 LIDQTWEVNDTYST
+6447 LIDQRWEVNDTHST

-6568 VFYKGEDLYQVDA
+6568 VFDEGEDLYQVDA
-6581 AALPAGLHMMIFSS
+6581 AALPAGLHMMILSS

>member
-706 ATAPTVGTGTWSEAG
+706 ATAPAVGTGIWSEVG

-736 TTVTGLTAGSS
+736 TTVTGLAAGSS
-747 VTLRWTI
+747 ANLRWTI
-754 SNGPVCGTQTDDV
+754 SNGACTASTDDV
-767 VLTNDIQ
+767 VLSNEVQ
-774 PIADAG
+774 PVAEAG
-780 SGGNVCGIGVANP
+780 PGGDQCGIGPTNLFSLGATAAIGTGTWSKTSGDGIV
-793 FTFTGVSSTGSG
+793 TFSNVNDES
-805 LWTYSGPGNATFT
+805 AT
-818 DNTSAMS
+818 
-825 SVTVDAY
+825 VWVDTE
-832 GSYTFTWTET
+832 GSYTLAWTDV
-842 NGTCSDFD
+842 NGLCSDSD
-850 EVAVEFWESPVFTS
+850 EVTINFYDTPTASN
-864 AGADITQCNTGVFT
+864 AGPDITQCNTEVFT
-878 MGATAP
+878 MAANVPVVGSGSWGIVGADPGVT
-884 TVGTG
+884 
-889 TWSEAGGPTAGLVIT
+889 IT
-904 NVNSATTTVTGLT
+904 NTGSATTTVTGLT
-917 AGSSV
+917 AGNTV

-927 ISNGPVCG
+927 ISNGAC
-935 TQTDDVVLTNDIQPI
+935 TASTDDVVLSNEVQPV
-950 ADAGSGGNV
+950 AEAGPGGDQ
-959 CGIGG
+959 CGIGPTNLFSLG
-964 GNPFTFTGASSTGS
+964 ATAAIGTGTWSKTSGDGIVTFSNVNDESAT
-978 GVWTY
+978 VW
-983 SGPGTASFTDNTS
+983 
-996 AMSSVT
+996 
-1002 VDAYGSYTF
+1002 VDTEGSYTLA
-1011 TWTETNGTCS
+1011 WTDVNGLCS
-1021 DFDEVAVEFWESP
+1021 DSDEVTINFYDTPTASN
-1034 VFTSAGADITQCNTG
+1034 AGPDITQCNTE
-1049 VFTMGATAPTV
+1049 VFTMAANVPVVGSGSWGIVGADPGVT
-1060 GTGTWSEAGGPTAG
+1060 
-1074 LVITNVNSATT
+1074 ITNTGSATT

-1090 TAGSSV
+1090 TAGNTV
-1096 TLRWTISNGPVCG
+1096 TLRWTISNGAC
-1109 TQTDDVVLTND
+1109 TASTDDVVLSNEV
-1120 IQPIADAGSGGNV
+1120 QPVAEAGPGGDQ
-1133 CGIGVANP
+1133 CGIGPTNLFSLGATAAIGTGTWSKTSGDGIV
-1141 FTFTGVSSTGSGL
+1141 TFSNVNDES
-1154 WTYSG
+1154 
-1159 PGNATFTDNTSA
+1159 AT
-1171 MSSVTVD
+1171 VWVD
-1178 AYGSY
+1178 TEGSY
-1183 TFTWTET
+1183 TLAWTDV
-1190 NGTCSDFDEV
+1190 NGLCSDSDEV
-1200 AVEFWESPVF
+1200 TINFYDTPTASN
-1210 TSAGADITQCN
+1210 AGPDITQCN
-1221 TGVFTMGATAP
+1221 TEVFTMAANVP
-1232 TVGTGTWSEAG
+1232 VVGS
-1243 GPTAGLVITNVNSAT
+1243 
-1258 TTVTGLTAGSSVTL
+1258 
-1272 RWTISNGPVCGTQT
+1272 
-1286 DDVVLTNDIQP
+1286 
-1297 IADAG
+1297 
-1302 SGGNV
+1302 
-1307 CGIGVANPFTFTGVS
+1307 
-1322 STGSGL
+1322 
-1328 WTYSGPGNATFTDN
+1328 
-1342 TSAMSSVT
+1342 
-1350 VDAYGSY
+1350 
-1357 TFTWTETNG
+1357 
-1366 TCSDFDEVSV
+1366 
-1376 EFWESPVFTSA
+1376 
-1387 GADITQ
+1387 
-1393 CNTGVFTMGAT
+1393 
-1404 APTVGT
+1404 
-1410 GTWSEAGGPTA
+1410 
-1421 GLVITNVNSATTTVT
+1421 
-1436 GLTAGSS
+1436 
-1443 VTLRWTISNGP
+1443 
-1454 VCGTQTDDV
+1454 
-1463 VLTNDI
+1463 
-1469 QPIADAGS
+1469 
-1477 GGNVCG
+1477 
-1483 IGGGNPFTF
+1483 
-1492 TGVSST
+1492 
-1498 GSGVWTYSGPGT
+1498 
-1510 ASFTDNT
+1510 
-1517 SAMSSVTV
+1517 
-1525 DAYGSYTFTWTET
+1525 
-1538 NGTCS
+1538 
-1543 DFDEVAV
+1543 
-1550 EFWESPVF
+1550 
-1558 TSAGAD
+1558 
-1564 ITQCNTGV
+1564 
-1572 FTMGATAPTVGTG
+1572 
-1585 TWSEAGGPTAG
+1585 
-1596 LVITNVNS
+1596 
-1604 ATTTVTGLTAGS
+1604 
-1616 SVTLRW
+1616 
-1622 TISNG
+1622 
-1627 PVCGT
+1627 
-1632 QTDDVVLTN
+1632 
-1641 DIQPIADAGSG
+1641 
-1652 GNVCGIGVANPF
+1652 
-1664 TFTGVSSTGSGLW
+1664 
-1677 TYSGPGN
+1677 
-1684 ATFTDNTSAMS
+1684 
-1695 SVTVDAYGSYTFTWT
+1695 
-1710 ETNGTCSDFDEV
+1710 
-1722 SVEFWESP
+1722 
-1730 VFTSAGADI
+1730 
-1739 TQCNTG
+1739 
-1745 VFTMG
+1745 
-1750 ATAPAVGTGTW
+1750 
-1761 SEAGGPTAGLVIT
+1761 
-1774 NVNSATT
+1774 
-1781 TVTGLTAGS
+1781 
-1790 SVTLRWTISNGPVC
+1790 
-1804 GTQTDDVVLTNDIQP
+1804 
-1819 IADAGS
+1819 
-1825 GGNVCGI
+1825 
-1832 GGGNPFTFTGAS
+1832 
-1844 STGSGVW
+1844 
-1851 TYSGP
+1851 
-1856 GTASFTDNT
+1856 
-1865 SAMSSVTV
+1865 
-1873 DAYGSYTFTWTE
+1873 
-1885 TNGTC
+1885 
-1890 SDFDEVSVEF
+1890 
-1900 WESPVF
+1900 
-1906 TSAGADITQ
+1906 
-1915 CNTGVF
+1915 
-1921 TMGATA
+1921 
-1927 PTVGTGTWSE
+1927 
-1937 AGGPTAGLVITNVNS
+1937 
-1952 ATTTVTGLTAG
+1952 
-1963 SSVTLRWTIS
+1963 
-1973 NGPVCGTQTDDVV
+1973 
-1986 LTNDI
+1986 
-1991 QPIADAGSGG
+1991 
-2001 NVCGIGVANPFTFT
+2001 
-2015 GVSSTGSGLWTYSG
+2015 
-2029 PGNATFTDNT
+2029 
-2039 SAMSSVTV
+2039 
-2047 DAYGSYTFTWTE
+2047 
-2059 TNGTCSDFDEVAVE
+2059 
-2073 FWESPVFTSA
+2073 
-2083 GADITQCNTGVFTM
+2083 
-2097 GATAPTVGTG
+2097 
-2107 TWSEAGGPTA
+2107 
-2117 GLVITNV
+2117 
-2124 NSATTTVTGLTA
+2124 
-2136 GSSVTLRWT
+2136 
-2145 ISNGPV
+2145 
-2151 CGTQTDDV
+2151 
-2159 VLTNDIQPIA
+2159 
-2169 DAGSGGNVCGIGGG
+2169 
-2183 NPFTFTGV
+2183 
-2191 SSTGSGVWT
+2191 
-2200 YSGPGTA
+2200 
-2207 SFTDN
+2207 
-2212 TSATSSVT
+2212 
-2220 VDAYGSYTFTWT
+2220 
-2232 ETNGTCSDFDE
+2232 
-2243 VAVEFWESPVFTSA
+2243 
-2257 GADITQCNTGVFT
+2257 
-2270 MGATAP
+2270 
-2276 TVGTG
+2276 G

-2302 TTVTGLTA
+2302 TTVTGLAA
-2310 GSSVTLRWTIS
+2310 GSSANLRWTISNGACTASTDDVVLSNEVQPVAEAGPGGDQCGIGPTNLFSLGATAAIGTGTWSKTSGDGIVTFSNVNDESATVWVDTEGSYTLAWTDVNGLCSDSDEVMINFYDTPTASNAGPDITQCNTEVFTMAANVPVVGSGSWGIVGADPGVTITNTGSATTTVTGLTAGNTVTLRWTIS
-2321 NGPVCGTQTD
+2321 NGACTASTD
-2331 DVVLTN
+2331 DVVLSN
-2337 DIQPIADAGS
+2337 EVQPVAEAGP
-2347 GGNVCGIGVGNPFT
+2347 GGDQCGIGPTNLFSLGATAAIGTGTWSKTSGDGIVT
-2361 FTGVSSTGS
+2361 FSNV
-2370 GLWTYSGPG
+2370 
-2379 NATFTDNTSATSS
+2379 NDESAT
-2392 VTVDAYGSYTFT
+2392 VWVDTEGSYTLA
-2404 WTETNGTCSDF
+2404 WTDVNGLCSDS
-2415 DEVAVEFWESPVFTS
+2415 DEVTINFYDTPTASN
-2430 AGADITQC
+2430 AGPDITQC
-2438 NTGVFTMG
+2438 NTEVFTMAANVPVVGSGSWGIVGADPGVTITNTGSATTTVTGLTAGNTVTLRWTISNGACTASTDDVVLSNEVQPVAEAGPGGDQCGIGPTNLFSLG
-2446 ATAPTVGTGTWS
+2446 ATAAIGTGTWSKTSGDGIVTFSNVNDESATVWVDTEGSYTLAWTDVNGLCSDSDEVTINFYDTPTASNAGPDITQCNTEVFTMAANVPVVGSGTWS

-2479 TGLTAGSS
+2479 TGLAAGSS
-2487 VTLRWTISN
+2487 ANLRWTISNGACTASTDDVVLSNEVQPVAEAGPGGDQCGIGPTNLFSLGATAAIGTGTWSKTSGDGIVTFSNVNDESATVWVDTEGSYTLAWTDVNGLCSDSDEVMINFYDTPTASNAGPDITQCNTEVFTMAANVPVVGSGSWGIVGADPGVTITNTGSATTTVTGLTAGNTVTLRWTISN
-2496 GPVCGTQTDDV
+2496 GACTASTDDV
-2507 VLTND
+2507 VLSNEV
-2512 IQPIADAGSGGNVCG
+2512 QPVAEAGPGGGQCG
-2527 IGVGNPFTF
+2527 IGPTNLFSLGATAAIGTGTWSKTSGDGIVTF
-2536 TGVSS
+2536 SNVN
-2541 TGSGVWTYSG
+2541 
-2551 PGTASFTDNTSATSS
+2551 DESAT
-2566 VTVDAYGSYTFTWTE
+2566 VWVDTEGSYTLAWTDV
-2581 TNGTCSDF
+2581 NGLCSDS
-2589 DEVAVEF
+2589 DEVTINFYDTPTA
-2596 WESPVFTSAGAD
+2596 SNAGPD

-2613 TGVFT
+2613 TEVFT
-2618 MGATAPT
+2618 MAANVPVVGSGSWGIVGADPGVTITNTGSATTTVTGLTAGNTVTLRWTISNGACTASTDDVVLSNEVQPVAEAGPGGDQCGIGPTNLFSLGATAAIGTGTWSKTSGDGIVTFSNVNDESATVWVDTEGSYTLAWTDVNGLCSDSDEVTINFYDTPT
-2625 VGTGTWSEV
+2625 ASNAGPDITQCNTEVFTMAANVPVVGSGTWSEV

-2653 TGLTAGSSVTLRWT
+2653 TGLAAGSSANLRWT
-2667 ISNGPVCGTQTDDV
+2667 ISNGACTASTDDV
-2681 VLTNDI
+2681 VLSNEV
-2687 QPIADAGSG
+2687 QPVAEAGPG
-2696 GNVCGIGVGNPFTF
+2696 GDQCGIGPTNLFSLGATAAIGTGTWSKTSGDGIVTF
-2710 TGVSSTGSGLW
+2710 SNV
-2721 TYSGPGNATFTD
+2721 ND
-2733 NTSATSSVTVDAY
+2733 ESATVWVDTE
-2746 GSYTFTWTET
+2746 GSYTLAWTDV
-2756 NGTCSDFDEVAVE
+2756 NGLCSDSDEVTINFYDTPTA
-2769 FWESPVF
+2769 SN
-2776 TSAGADITQCNTGVF
+2776 AGPDITQCNTEVF
-2791 TMGATAPT
+2791 TMAANVPVVGSGSWGIVGADPGVT
-2799 VGTGTW
+2799 
-2805 SEVGGPTAG
+2805 
-2814 LVITNVNSATTTVT
+2814 ITNTGSATTTVT
-2828 GLTAGSSVTLRWTI
+2828 GLTAGNTVTLRWTI
-2842 SNGPVC
+2842 SNGAC
-2848 GTQTDDVVLTNDIQP
+2848 TASTDDVVLSNEVQP
-2863 IADAGSGGNVCGIG
+2863 VAEAGPGGGQCGIG
-2877 VGNPFTFTGVSST
+2877 PTNLFSLGATAAIGTGTWSKTSGDGIVTFSNV
-2890 GSGLWTYSGPGNATF
+2890 N
-2905 TDNTSATSSV
+2905 DESATV
-2915 TVDAYGSYT
+2915 WVDTEGSYT
-2924 FTWTETNG
+2924 LAWTDVNG
-2932 TCSDF
+2932 LCSDS
-2937 DEVSVEF
+2937 DEVTINFYDTPTASN
-2944 WESPVFTSAGAD
+2944 AGPD

-2962 GVFTMGATAPTVGT
+2962 EVFTMAANVPVVGSGSWGIVGADPGVT
-2976 GTWSEAGGPTA
+2976 
-2987 GLVITNVNSATTT
+2987 ITNTGSATTT

-3006 GSSVTLRWTI
+3006 GNTVTLRWTI
-3016 SNGPVCG
+3016 SNGAC
-3023 TQTDDVVLTNDIQPI
+3023 TASTDDVVLSNEVQPV
-3038 ADAGSGGNVCGIGV
+3038 AEAGPGGDQCGIGPTNLFSLGATAAIGTGTWSKTSGDGIV
-3052 ANPFTFTGVS
+3052 TFSNVNDES
-3062 STGSGLWT
+3062 
-3070 YSGPGNATFTDN
+3070 AT
-3082 TSAMSSVTVDAYGSY
+3082 VWVDTEGSY
-3097 TFTWTETNGTCSDFD
+3097 TLAWTDVNGLCSDSD
-3112 EVAVEFWESPVFTSA
+3112 EVTINFYDTPTASNA
-3127 GADITQ
+3127 GPDITQ
-3133 CNTGVFTMGATAPTV
+3133 CNTEVFTMAANVPVVGSGSWGIVGADPGVT
-3148 GTGTWSEAG
+3148 
-3157 GPTAGLVITN
+3157 ITN
-3167 VNSATTT
+3167 TGSATTT
-3174 VTGLTAGSSVTL
+3174 VTGLTAGNTVTL
-3186 RWTISNGPVCG
+3186 RWTISNGAC
-3197 TQTDD
+3197 TASTDD
-3202 VVLTNDIQP
+3202 VVLSNEVQP
-3211 IADAGSGGNVC
+3211 VAEAGPGGDQC
-3222 GIGGGNPFTFTGVSS
+3222 GIGPTNLFSLGATAAIGTGTWSKTSGDGIVTFSNVN
-3237 TGSGVWTYSGPGTA
+3237 
-3251 SFTDNTSATS
+3251 DESAT
-3261 SVTVDAYGS
+3261 VWVDTEGS
-3270 YTFTWT
+3270 YTLAWIDV
-3276 ETNGTCSDFDEV
+3276 NGLCSDSDEV
-3288 AVEFWESPVFTSAGA
+3288 TINFYDTPTASNAGP

-3309 TGVFTM
+3309 TEVFTM
-3315 GATAPTV
+3315 AANVPVVGSGSWGIVGADPGVT
-3322 GTGTWSEV
+3322 
-3330 GGPTAGLVITNVNS
+3330 ITNTGS

-3354 GSSVTLRWTISNGPV
+3354 GNTVTLRWTISNGA
-3369 CGTQTDDVVL
+3369 CTASTDDVVL
-3379 TNDIQPI
+3379 SNEVQPV
-3386 ADAGSGGNVCGIG
+3386 AEAGPGGDQCGIG
-3399 VGNPF
+3399 PTNLFSLGATAAIGTGTWSKTSGDGIV
-3404 TFTGVSSTGSGVWTY
+3404 TFSNVN
-3419 SGPGTASFTD
+3419 D
-3429 NTSATS
+3429 ESAT
-3435 SVTVDAYGSYTFT
+3435 VWVDTEGSYTLA
-3448 WTETNGTCSDFD
+3448 WTDVNGLCSDSD
-3460 EVAVEFWESPV
+3460 EVTINFYDTPTASN
-3471 FTSAGADITQCNTGV
+3471 AGPDITQCNTEV
-3486 FTMGATAPTVGTGTW
+3486 FTMAANVPVVGSGSWGIVGADPGVT
-3501 SEVGGPTAGL
+3501 
-3511 VITNVNS
+3511 ITNTGS

-3529 SSVTLRWT
+3529 NTVTLRWT
-3537 ISNGPVCGTQTDD
+3537 ISNGACTASTDD
-3550 VVLTNDIQP
+3550 VVLSNEVQPVAEAGPGGDQCGIGPTNLFSLGATAAIGTGTWSKTSGDGIVTFSNVNDESATVWVDTEGSYTLAWTDVNGLCSDSDEVTINFYDTPTASNAGPDITQCNTEVFTMAANVPVVGSGSWGIVGADPGVTITNTGSATTTVTGLTAGNTVTLRWTISNGACTASTDDVVLSNEVQP
-3559 IADAGSGGNVCG
+3559 VAEAGPGGDQCGIGPTNLFSLGATAAIGTGTWSKTSGDGIVTFSNVNDESATVWVDTEGSYTLAWTDVNGLCSDSDEVTINFYDTPTASNAGPDITQCNTEVFTMAANVPVVGSGSWGIVGADPGVTITNTGSATTTVTGLTAGNTVTLRWTISNGACTASTDDVVLSNEVQPAADAGTGGSECDLDFQFSASLSTAG
-3571 IGVGNPFTFTGVS
+3571 TGVWS
-3584 STGSGV
+3584 KV
-3590 WTYSGPGTASF
+3590 SGPAGESY
-3601 TDNTSATSS
+3601 DDATLENAV
-3610 VTVDAYGSYTFTW
+3610 VTVTSYGRYVFRW

-3785 ILNPTFEIVP
+3785 ILNPTFEIVL

-3883 GFTIEDVL
+3883 GFTIQDVL
-3891 VNNTDIQQ
+3891 ENSTDIQQ

-3914 PDRDI
+3914 PDKDT
-3919 ARVFVNPAPEFE
+3919 ARVYVNPAPEFE

-3957 ITLIDSIVTPN
+3957 ITLLDSIVSPN
-3968 PLGIVGM
+3968 PNGITGM
-3975 TPTGTSWSAVTS
+3975 TSTGTSWSAVTS

-4000 TDAIQT
+4000 TDTIQT

-4064 VLDSIRNPGSILGNT
+4064 VLDSIRKTGNILGNT

-4118 ESKIDSAK
+4118 AIDIDSAK

-4151 IDLYSPTADAEVELT
+4151 IDLYSPTADAEVELI
-4166 NITIIPDATGVSNFS
+4166 NITISPDATGVSNFS

-4209 QTITYDLRISA
+4209 KTITYDLRISA

-4278 DILGN
+4278 RILGN
-4283 TSAGVAFTD
+4283 TSAGVAFTN
-4292 GNQINDEL
+4292 GNQINDIL

-4326 ETVSVTVNPI
+4326 DTVSVTVNPI
-4336 PKFTIT
+4336 PNFTIT
-4342 NASPILCT
+4342 NALPILCT
-4350 EQQSDF
+4350 EQQSNF
-4356 EVTSPTAYAEISL
+4356 EVTSPTANAEISL
-4369 IAVQIAPNPSGV
+4369 TAVQIAPNPSGV

-4395 GLVLKFEDDL
+4395 GLVLEFKDLL

-4415 TYEFGI
+4415 TYEFDI
-4421 VANGFAGTETK
+4421 EANGFDGTETK

-4443 QVITNSQPVVNVDTK
+4443 QVITNNQPVVNVDTK

-4463 NTTTENG
+4463 STRTENG
-4470 GALLSKVIKDAGIV
+4470 GVLLLDVIKDAGIL
-4484 GNTTSGVVFS
+4484 GNTSSGVVFS
-4494 NDDRIEDELVNQ
+4494 DSDRIEDELVNQ
-4506 TDDVLTIKYV
+4506 TDNVLTIKYV
-4516 FKATANGCV
+4516 FKATANGCE
-4525 NSATETAIV
+4525 NSETDMAIV

-4621 SVPDYANPVRQS
+4621 SVPGYANPVLQS

-4674 TVSDANGNI
+4674 TVSDTNGNI

-4699 NTTVLLDSVIY
+4699 NTTALLDSVIY

-4768 KITGDGT
+4768 KITGGGT

-4824 TVEAGSDQTICEGS
+4824 TVEAGSNQTICEGS

-4910 INDAPEVFAGADQT
+4910 INDAPEVSAGADQT

-4931 VMSDATYG
+4931 VMSDATIG

-5106 VAVMSEATIGGGTSS
+5106 VAVMSDATYGGGTSS
-5121 ITWSGGSGTWDD
+5121 ITWSGGAGTWDD

-5181 VFAGVDKVICEGEQV
+5181 VFAGVDKVICEGDQV

-5214 GTGEFS
+5214 GTGTFS

-5360 SGVDKVICEGDQ
+5360 AGVDKVICEGDQ

-5402 LNTTYIHAAD
+5402 LNTTY
-5412 EVNSTVTLTITTN
+5412 S
-5425 DPDGPCVAVSDQIDI
+5425 
-5440 TINDAPEVFA
+5440 
-5450 GADQTICEGDVA
+5450 
-5462 VMSDATYGG
+5462 
-5471 GTSSITWSGGSGTW
+5471 
-5485 DDVHKLDATYTPD
+5485 
-5498 ASEIGSVV
+5498 
-5506 ILTITTD
+5506 
-5513 DPDGPCTA
+5513 
-5521 ISDQIRVAV
+5521 
-5530 NKAPEVF
+5530 
-5537 SGVDKVI
+5537 
-5544 CEGDQVLIND
+5544 
-5554 ATSGGSTTSVLWTG
+5554 
-5568 GTGEFSPNN
+5568 
-5577 TTLNTT
+5577 
-5583 YIHAAG
+5583 HAAG

-5625 DAGVYASVCIGDAV
+5625 DAGVYAPVCIGDAV

-5976 GELAQFSDA
+5976 GELAQFSDS
-5985 TGVPNPRYISG
+5985 TKVPNPRYISG

-6020 AHQIY
+6020 AYQIY
-6025 KNVEHRF
+6025 KDVEHEF

-6046 NLGCRDTVT
+6046 NLGCKDTVT

-6161 NGSQWFTMIDEQA
+6161 NGSQWFTMIDEEA

-6270 FDNIIVSDRSH
+6270 FDNIIVSDRTH
-6281 NVLIEHFDNLSSGNQ
+6281 NVIIEHFDNLSIGNQ

-6568 VFYKGEDLYQVDA
+6568 VFDKGEDLYQVDA